1 MRRDTARRIALYH
14 AQLPHL
20 KEKLGVAAL
29 GLVIAALVSVSATFA
44 WITLSRA
51 PEVTAIDTTLSANG
65 ALEIALNRGE
75 TPEDADI
82 DESAAFDEAL
92 TAANIRWG
100 NLINLNDPS
109 YGIADLTL
117 RPAQLNTAALTTNPF
132 WSAVYGQDG
141 RITELDSRYIYT
153 KYSKNDKIFVA
164 TDGNKDYGVRAIS
177 SYKAQTTGETAS
189 AYEVKYKAVMAAH
202 TEVNQYYMNSVTS
215 AENVGSLGDALGT
228 YLQSKVNQKGYGY
241 HKDPKLDPAELEM
254 TPNQV
259 QTLLNMF
266 SELQTAMEKEK
277 TALVALANLQQYIY
291 AQQNSY
297 TAPYQEELTWENIA
311 AGAETYDIAGN
322 EHKTGENVTS
332 PGEAVALTNL
342 KKFIRDAGDVD
353 NDVAHLQKLVEKT
366 KQGQK
371 VYSNEIND
379 QVLHICDG
387 QDVILD
393 GQTVDQA
400 LKDPVKTVL
409 KMTGGTLP
417 VVIGSG
423 ILRDFEQMAVDPAY
437 RLPYGKDWSARRNRA
452 PVHVEVYIKVGDAWV
467 IDMTACL
474 STNASGGSHF
484 MADYGKISPE
494 LEGGDRVAQDTYGM
508 AVDFWLRSNAEK
520 TYLTLEGAVV
530 KDEETNTVLSFDGVN
545 RVWNTTND
553 AILTTASTTQGGG
566 SCYTYYADSP
576 EELQR
581 SLRLL
586 GSMKVAFMNTQS
598 GVLLA
603 TAVMDTEN
611 YYALNGRVTV
621 PLVLST
627 VDSMTVP
634 GDAPDTPET
643 PETPDTPETPAAPGE
658 GENGGETGSETQLR
672 RAITVLYADREEN
685 LTAILYL
692 DGANLTNQD
701 VLSSGDIK
709 GQLNLQFGSSEPLST
724 LGDSDLEMATR
735 YVTAEVDPKAFEY
748 KPDADMTAQVKIH
761 VTGGQPE
768 KMTGF
773 FVREINAQQGT
784 RQLPE
789 MTFTQEK
796 DGDKTIHWSASHK
809 FTTPGTYY
817 LHYVRMDGVDY
828 RVAEPAKVVVSGFTV
843 NSVTWGGM
851 NNEKTYYTV
860 DGSYQESVTA
870 KVSFTDPT
878 LRPQRLQAVFTHTD
892 GNSVYAELHSD
903 TTGETWTGSGSFTTS
918 GTYTLRYLMV
928 DGMAYDI
935 GESTKTLHL
944 YLGLSAKVSQGLD
957 SPLTED
963 YDKDNPTKVYTRKLQ
978 VWIRD
983 NAGNPLEDLKN
994 ATITYRPGTS
1004 ASGAIT
1010 AKLTPGSAGYYTA
1023 ELPIVNPGRYV
1034 FDSIDTGGSGTIRTL
1049 TEEAPVFTI
1058 IPPAPPQYDESS
1070 VNSLNVAGV
1079 QYALLEQTAYITPIR
1094 IQNSG
1099 AVYLEAVVY
1108 NSVTQEYYTL
1118 SRDNGLDY
1126 AADNGGTWTLQLPTY
1141 ETKNGQQR
1149 VDGVWQLVCLKLSN
1163 CYDGTDKVVLRDAAN
1178 PIVWLGTTSEAE
1190 SYKAK
1195 NGLTADKTF
1204 DFSPLSTEVIS
1215 TVQVNMEP
1223 GTTALGG
1230 KTAAFMTQ
1238 HKVADLGIAVT
1249 LRDYKGDII
1258 PADKLTGAT
1267 LHISYTAPDTD
1278 EYGYAVRKDANRTY
1292 DIPLQRGQDG
1302 RWTVDTAQTGGNGYI
1317 WQYVGAYKVT
1327 SLELTAPKA
1336 AGAPAT
1342 KIFTPNA
1349 PDTAGI
1355 PEQYT
1360 VTSAAPSL
1368 DAVRIYNPHYSSTEF
1383 GKGYYSYYDFLKS
1396 FKPDAAVTVY
1406 MIEKDVNGQQY
1417 AIPEISVKLTM
1428 DYKDGKKAPNGGY
1441 SWTGTTGYE
1450 HYELTMTPNANDC
1463 YSVPEEV
1470 VLLAGEYE
1478 LQCTVT
1484 VSGEKK
1490 VLDELHYTIQA
1501 YSKRP
1506 KMTVSN
1512 IRPNETVQ
1520 VSRSNGIF
1528 TKDAN
1533 AFSAANRFGSDYALV
1548 YMGYEP
1554 LGGNGRI
1561 QGKYKFGNNS
1571 FTTDEYCGEY
1581 ARYTQPVIT
1590 VSMGNMGGSFATTLI
1605 LPGDCGSDSVTFAGD
1620 TGSKN
1625 FTIGQIVKGT
1635 DSSFKTSKQHKGCT
1649 ITYPTERA
1657 VLFGTHEITEV
1668 TSVVNGITFRR
1679 LLEYPV
1685 TISQTATPPATTIGK
1700 LSFTVPEGMTA
1711 TAVKT
1716 VGNGAVTSG
1725 AALAEYTNVTFT
1737 LNAKTGY
1744 CNPRMTKPGGVH
1756 NWNVISEGAE
1766 QAVYSFSMPAADVAP
1781 KLTVVAYPKL
1791 SFTASSEKA
1800 AVTAAVNGTA
1810 VSSGV
1815 GVKPG
1820 DTVTL
1825 TVTAQRASGWCRPTL
1840 TRPIGLTWTEEK
1852 PGDYTAVYT
1861 FAMPGKAVNL
1871 AAPGATQMHKIS
1883 WTDETAKV
1891 LRLTV
1896 TCANGETPA
1905 NGDYVIPGQ
1914 KMTLVAR
1921 AIAGTNPQVTIKG
1934 VTLSPNT
1941 TSESVTSRTYTFT
1954 MPSKDITVE
1963 GSRVPAPVR
1972 ALTFANS
1979 TSTTAKIAA
1988 ISVNGDKTDTLE
2000 MKNINMDVPVGSEVE
2015 ITLQPAA
2022 KTTWNDGWH
2031 SPTMKAP
2038 ASVTD
2043 LKKVSGS
2050 YQQSVYCFTMPNAEV
2065 SLENCVSAGDA
2076 PAIKGKRLDAGGY
2089 DFSVIYIMQG
2099 SYGSLKQDYWP
2110 RKALPKTEGEISEL
2124 WATALPG
2131 TVVEVKVYLD
2141 DGYDPA
2147 PVNVTAENVTV
2158 ITKETGSN
2166 YKIFQF
2172 TMGTEP
2178 VILNYSSTAIPTEA
2192 TTVNCNN
2199 KEVQCAAVSK
2209 IVYYEKGKSEPTTE
2223 DFKPLEKDSA
2233 ALAVSD
2239 GILSVEPA
2247 VGSQV
2252 TITVQAKAGYY
2263 EPRIKPGAIPGM
2275 TFSAPVVAKLEE
2287 DPKSYY
2293 GTAQYTFTMP
2303 DSKVDL
2309 TGVLTAKEAPTVTL
2323 NFKHEN
2329 MFLKNN
2335 LTQMSYKPYIQEK
2348 GIKFLTKPRTVT
2360 CKPITETGGVF
2371 HIQPGAEVEIL
2382 LTRSDPYQTSGGTY
2396 YHKLAGITVTPESA
2410 DISNLKIDRFPGV
2423 DSDKHNNANKNQVTF
2438 TMGTQNITVTV
2449 PKQDP

>member
-82 DESAAFDEAL
+82 DESAAFDETL

-153 KYSKNDKIFVA
+153 RYSENDKIFVA
-164 TDGNKDYGVRAIS
+164 ADGNKDYGVRAIS

-228 YLQSKVNQKGYGY
+228 YLQSKVNEKGYGY
-241 HKDPKLDPAELEM
+241 HRDPSKDSANLEM

-266 SELQTAMEKEK
+266 SGLQTAMEKEK

-291 AQQNSY
+291 AQQEQY
-297 TAPYQEELTWENIA
+297 KEPYPELTWADIA
-311 AGAETYDIAGN
+311 ADAETYDIAGKD
-322 EHKTGENVTS
+322 HKTGKDVTH
-332 PGEAVALTNL
+332 PREAVALTNL
-342 KKFIRDAGDVD
+342 NKFISDAGAVD
-353 NDVAHLQKLVEKT
+353 SDVAHLRKLVEKT

-371 VYSNEIND
+371 VYSKEIND
-379 QVLHICDG
+379 QVLHICNG

-735 YVTAEVDPKAFEY
+735 YVTAEVDKKDFTY
-748 KPDADMTAQVKIH
+748 TPDADMTAQVKIH

-796 DGDKTIHWSASHK
+796 EGDKTIHWTASHT

-843 NSVTWGGM
+843 QSVTWSGM

-870 KVSFTDPT
+870 QVSFTDPT
-878 LRPQRLQAVFTHTD
+878 LQPQRLQAVFTHTD

-903 TTGETWTGSGSFTTS
+903 GTGETWTGSGSFTTS

-935 GESTKTLHL
+935 GESAKTLHL

-963 YDKDNPTKVYTRKLQ
+963 YDKDHPEKVYTRKLQ

-1070 VNSLNVAGV
+1070 VNSLNVEGV

-1099 AVYLEAVVY
+1099 AVHLEAVVY

-1118 SRDNGLDY
+1118 SRDNGLTY

-1178 PIVWLGTTSEAE
+1178 PIVWLGTTPEAE
-1190 SYKAK
+1190 SYKTK
-1195 NGLTADKTF
+1195 NGLTADKIF
-1204 DFSPLSTEVIS
+1204 DFSRLSTEVIS

-1223 GTTALGG
+1223 GTTARGS

-1238 HKVADLGIAVT
+1238 HEVADLGIAVT
-1249 LRDYKGDII
+1249 LRDYKGNII
-1258 PADKLTGAT
+1258 PADKLTEAT
-1267 LHISYTAPDTD
+1267 LHIRYTANEDANT
-1278 EYGYAVRKDANRTY
+1278 YGYAVRKDANRTY

-1302 RWTVDTAQTGGNGYI
+1302 RWTVNAAQTGGNGYI
-1317 WQYVGAYKVT
+1317 WQYVGAYQVT

-1342 KIFTPNA
+1342 KRFTPNA
-1349 PDTAGI
+1349 PDTTGI
-1355 PEQYT
+1355 PTQYT
-1360 VTSAAPSL
+1360 VTSAPPSL
-1368 DAVRIYNPHYSSTEF
+1368 DAVKIIEAKNTAQF
-1383 GKGYYSYYDFLKS
+1383 GKTPGGTVNGSFLAAYDPGASVELELETK
-1396 FKPDAAVTVY
+1396 DAAGY
-1406 MIEKDVNGQQY
+1406 QY
-1417 AIPEISVKLTM
+1417 ALVPELAVTLELTHQS
-1428 DYKDGKKAPNGGY
+1428 GTSEANGGY
-1441 SWTGTTGYE
+1441 TWKGTTGFE
-1450 HYELTMTPNANDC
+1450 HYTVTLQQSGENTYISPAEQPLT
-1463 YSVPEEV
+1463 
-1470 VLLAGEYE
+1470 LLAGSY
-1478 LQCTVT
+1478 QVK
-1484 VSGEKK
+1484 G
-1490 VLDELHYTIQA
+1490 TITA
-1501 YSKRP
+1501 RGSKP
-1506 KMTVSN
+1506 KA
-1512 IRPNETVQ
+1512 IEGLKTVQ
-1520 VSRSNGIF
+1520 VYSVSPELWVKQTDPGSSNDTKVNPAGGIWAPAE
-1528 TKDAN
+1528 KDLITTRN
-1533 AFSAANRFGSDYALV
+1533 YYNIGGDYAVV
-1548 YMGYEP
+1548 YMQYSGPKDKEGVYYVS
-1554 LGGNGRI
+1554 
-1561 QGKYKFGNNS
+1561 GKANEDK
-1571 FTTDEYCGEY
+1571 TTSKYY
-1581 ARYTQPVIT
+1581 ARYKVPQVKLGISDLGTNYP
-1590 VSMGNMGGSFATTLI
+1590 ATLT
-1605 LPGDCGSDSVTFAGD
+1605 LPGDNGTEVSYEYTKDDIWTADIGRLEIGEDATYKVKAGD
-1620 TGSKN
+1620 GKE
-1625 FTIGQIVKGT
+1625 
-1635 DSSFKTSKQHKGCT
+1635 
-1649 ITYPTERA
+1649 YPVHHDTQKP
-1657 VLFGTHEITEV
+1657 VYFGTHTVEAV
-1668 TSVVNGITFRR
+1668 TTTVGKATFTRA
-1679 LLEYPV
+1679 LTKPV
-1685 TISQTATPPATTIGK
+1685 TISQPKTPVTAQTLTYTAPAGV
-1700 LSFTVPEGMTA
+1700 TV
-1711 TAVKT
+1711 
-1716 VGNGAVTSG
+1716 AVTADGTIPSG
-1725 AALAEYTNVTFT
+1725 GTVKPLMPVKVTLTAKEGYCKPQLSQPKGVYHWTVVSETADRAEYTFNM
-1737 LNAKTGY
+1737 A
-1744 CNPRMTKPGGVH
+1744 
-1756 NWNVISEGAE
+1756 
-1766 QAVYSFSMPAADVAP
+1766 
-1781 KLTVVAYPKL
+1781 
-1791 SFTASSEKA
+1791 FTATNLTPTVSEYPSITFPA
-1800 AVTAAVNGTA
+1800 NSANASIQVTAEGKSQA
-1810 VSSGV
+1810 SGV
-1815 GVKPG
+1815 KLKAGTPV
-1820 DTVTL
+1820 TV
-1825 TVTAQRASGWCRPTL
+1825 TVTAKKEAGYCLPVLKPSVPV
-1840 TRPIGLTWTEEK
+1840 TWETTSSTDFE
-1852 PGDYTAVYT
+1852 TVYT
-1861 FAMPGKAVNL
+1861 FNMPTENVTL
-1871 AAPGATQMHKIS
+1871 AANTTQMHPIHFDEKAKLQFYVTQTNGTGSQVTVPKDGYAIPGRLITVTAVAVGG
-1883 WTDETAKV
+1883 TDPV
-1891 LRLTV
+1891 LRV
-1896 TCANGETPA
+1896 T
-1905 NGDYVIPGQ
+1905 PG
-1914 KMTLVAR
+1914 
-1921 AIAGTNPQVTIKG
+1921 
-1934 VTLSPNT
+1934 TLSVTAGPT
-1941 TSESVTSRTYTFT
+1941 TEGAPSRIYTFT
-1954 MPSKDITVE
+1954 MPKAAVTL
-1963 GSRVPAPVR
+1963 GGTCTPAPVR
-1972 ALTFANS
+1972 TLQYSEKGNDFAR
-1979 TSTTAKIAA
+1979 IARV
-1988 ISVNGDKTDTLE
+1988 SVNGSPAE
-2000 MKNINMDVPVGSEVE
+2000 PVTAEGVSSVSVMVGAKVE
-2015 ITLQPAA
+2015 ITLAANDKYYAPRMPSQPVNGLTFAGPTLADVDKDPAA
-2022 KTTWNDGWH
+2022 HYGEATY
-2031 SPTMKAP
+2031 S
-2038 ASVTD
+2038 
-2043 LKKVSGS
+2043 
-2050 YQQSVYCFTMPNAEV
+2050 FTMPKGSSDTDVLNLTNIAFTATKAPMI
-2065 SLENCVSAGDA
+2065 SAQQPEGQC
-2076 PAIKGKRLDAGGY
+2076 IERT
-2089 DFSVIYIMQG
+2089 FSVYKDG
-2099 SYGSLKQDYWP
+2099 EE
-2110 RKALPKTEGEISEL
+2110 KALEYCMGWVIKAETKKDIVQV
-2124 WATALPG
+2124 TPG
-2131 TVVEVKVYLD
+2131 TRLKIRVYVNEKSEYFETMYLTAQGAD
-2141 DGYDPA
+2141 LGECQRDGEARY
-2147 PVNVTAENVTV
+2147 
-2158 ITKETGSN
+2158 
-2166 YKIFQF
+2166 YYF
-2172 TMGTEP
+2172 TMGT
-2178 VILNYSSTAIPTEA
+2178 
-2192 TTVNCNN
+2192 
-2199 KEVQCAAVSK
+2199 
-2209 IVYYEKGKSEPTTE
+2209 
-2223 DFKPLEKDSA
+2223 
-2233 ALAVSD
+2233 
-2239 GILSVEPA
+2239 
-2247 VGSQV
+2247 
-2252 TITVQAKAGYY
+2252 
-2263 EPRIKPGAIPGM
+2263 
-2275 TFSAPVVAKLEE
+2275 
-2287 DPKSYY
+2287 DP
-2293 GTAQYTFTMP
+2293 
-2303 DSKVDL
+2303 
-2309 TGVLTAKEAPTVTL
+2309 
-2323 NFKHEN
+2323 
-2329 MFLKNN
+2329 
-2335 LTQMSYKPYIQEK
+2335 
-2348 GIKFLTKPRTVT
+2348 
-2360 CKPITETGGVF
+2360 
-2371 HIQPGAEVEIL
+2371 
-2382 LTRSDPYQTSGGTY
+2382 
-2396 YHKLAGITVTPESA
+2396 
-2410 DISNLKIDRFPGV
+2410 
-2423 DSDKHNNANKNQVTF
+2423 
-2438 TMGTQNITVTV
+2438 VTV
-2449 PKQDP
+2449 LIHRGK

>member
-153 KYSKNDKIFVA
+153 RYSENDKIFVA
-164 TDGNKDYGVRAIS
+164 ADGNKDYGVRAIS

-228 YLQSKVNQKGYGY
+228 YLQSKVNEKGYGY
-241 HKDPKLDPAELEM
+241 HRDPSKDSANLEM

-266 SELQTAMEKEK
+266 SGLQTAMEKEK
-277 TALVALANLQQYIY
+277 TALAALANLQQYIY
-291 AQQNSY
+291 AQQEQY
-297 TAPYQEELTWENIA
+297 KDPYPELTWADIA
-311 AGAETYDIAGN
+311 ADAETYDIAGN
-322 EHKTGENVTS
+322 KHKTGKDVTR
-332 PGEAVALTNL
+332 PWEAVALTNL
-342 KKFIRDAGDVD
+342 KKFISDAGAVD
-353 NDVAHLQKLVEKT
+353 SDVAHLRTLVEKT

-371 VYSNEIND
+371 VYSNEINN
-379 QVLHICDG
+379 QVLHICNG
-387 QDVILD
+387 RDVILD

-494 LEGGDRVAQDTYGM
+494 LQGGDRVAQDTYGM

-634 GDAPDTPET
+634 GDAPDTPDTPDTPEP
-643 PETPDTPETPAAPGE
+643 PETPDTPGTPAAPGE
-658 GENGGETGSETQLR
+658 GDTGSETQLR

-735 YVTAEVDPKAFEY
+735 YVTAEVDKSEFTYEPNT
-748 KPDADMTAQVKIH
+748 DMTAQVKIH

-789 MTFTQEK
+789 MTFAQQKE
-796 DGDKTIHWSASHK
+796 GDKTIHWTASHK

-843 NSVTWGGM
+843 NSVTWSGA
-851 NNEKTYYTV
+851 NEKTYYTV

-903 TTGETWTGSGSFTTS
+903 GSGETWTGSGSFTTS

-928 DGMAYDI
+928 DGKAYDI
-935 GESTKTLHL
+935 GGSAKTLHL

-957 SPLTED
+957 SPLTEN
-963 YDKDNPTKVYTRKLQ
+963 YDKDSPEKVYTRKLQ

-983 NAGNPLEDLKN
+983 NAGNPLEGLKN
-994 ATITYRPGTS
+994 AKITYRPGTS
-1004 ASGAIT
+1004 ASGAIP
-1010 AKLTPGSAGYYTA
+1010 AELTPGSAGYYTA
-1023 ELPIVNPGRYV
+1023 ALAIVNPGRYV
-1034 FDSIDTGGSGTIRTL
+1034 FDNIDTGGSGTIRTL

-1058 IPPAPPQYDESS
+1058 IPPDAPQYDESS
-1070 VNSLNVAGV
+1070 ANNLNVEGV
-1079 QYALLEQTAYITPIR
+1079 QYALLEQNGYIAPIR
-1094 IQNSG
+1094 IRNSG
-1099 AVYLEAVVY
+1099 AVHLDAVVY
-1108 NSVTQEYYTL
+1108 NSVTREYYTL
-1118 SRDNGLDY
+1118 SRDNGLTY
-1126 AADNGGTWTLQLPTY
+1126 ANEDGGTWTLQLPAYTAQ
-1141 ETKNGQQR
+1141 NGQQR

-1178 PIVWLGTTSEAE
+1178 PIVWLGTTPEAE
-1190 SYKAK
+1190 NYKTK

-1204 DFSPLSTEVIS
+1204 DFSRLSTEVIS
-1215 TVQVNMEP
+1215 TVQVEMTP
-1223 GTTALGG
+1223 GTTALGS
-1230 KTAAFMTQ
+1230 KTAAFMTP
-1238 HKVADLGIAVT
+1238 HEVAELGIAVT
-1249 LRDYKGDII
+1249 LRDYKGDVI

-1267 LHISYTAPDTD
+1267 LHISYTANEDASA
-1278 EYGYAVRKDANRTY
+1278 YGYAVRKDANRSY

-1302 RWTVDTAQTGGNGYI
+1302 LWTVNAAQTGGNGYI
-1317 WQYVGAYKVT
+1317 WQYVGAYQVT
-1327 SLELTAPKA
+1327 YLELTAPKA
-1336 AGAPAT
+1336 AGGAAT
-1342 KIFTPNA
+1342 KRFIPNA

-1355 PEQYT
+1355 PERYT

-1368 DAVRIYNPHYSSTEF
+1368 DAVKIIEAKNTAQF
-1383 GKGYYSYYDFLKS
+1383 GKDERG
-1396 FKPDAAVTVY
+1396 T
-1406 MIEKDVNGQQY
+1406 VNGSFLAAY
-1417 AIPEISVKLTM
+1417 DPGASVKLELET
-1428 DYKDGKKAPNGGY
+1428 KDVAGYQYALVPELAVTLELTHQGGSEANGGY
-1441 SWTGTTGYE
+1441 TWKGATAFE
-1450 HYELTMTPNANDC
+1450 HYTVTLQQSGENTYISPAEQPLTLLAGSYQVKGTITARGSRPKAIEGLKTVQVYSVSPTLEVKGISPSGTVQINPAGDIW
-1463 YSVPEEV
+1463 SVPEDT
-1470 VLLAGEYE
+1470 LLSAVPYRGE
-1478 LQCTVT
+1478 
-1484 VSGEKK
+1484 
-1490 VLDELHYTIQA
+1490 
-1501 YSKRP
+1501 
-1506 KMTVSN
+1506 
-1512 IRPNETVQ
+1512 
-1520 VSRSNGIF
+1520 
-1528 TKDAN
+1528 
-1533 AFSAANRFGSDYALV
+1533 DYAVV
-1548 YMGYEP
+1548 YMGYEVNRERGEYTP
-1554 LGGNGRI
+1554 LVAGKPGNPVPAPGHE
-1561 QGKYKFGNNS
+1561 N
-1571 FTTDEYCGEY
+1571 EY
-1581 ARYTQPVIT
+1581 ARYTPPKVTLAISNLGADYPATLTLSGDDNIT
-1590 VSMGNMGGSFATTLI
+1590 ISHEFTGDSGTWDKISMGTVAEGTNSKYTYT
-1605 LPGDCGSDSVTFAGD
+1605 DN
-1620 TGSKN
+1620 TGR
-1625 FTIGQIVKGT
+1625 
-1635 DSSFKTSKQHKGCT
+1635 
-1649 ITYPTERA
+1649 TYPLVFRTQK
-1657 VLFGTHEITEV
+1657 VGGLFGTHTVEAVKTTV
-1668 TSVVNGITFRR
+1668 GKATFTRT
-1679 LLEYPV
+1679 LTKPV
-1685 TISQTATPPATTIGK
+1685 TISQQDKPVTAQKLTYTARAGVTVAMEDDWRKPIENGAAVYPLKQVTVKLTATEGYCKPRITTPPAGVRNW
-1700 LSFTVPEGMTA
+1700 TVVSEMEDRAEYTFNMAFTA
-1711 TAVKT
+1711 TNLTPTVSEYPHITFSDSANASIQVTAEGKSQASGVKLKAGTPVT
-1716 VGNGAVTSG
+1716 VTVTAKKDQHQCLPRMDKP
-1725 AALAEYTNVTFT
+1725 AALANWE
-1737 LNAKTGY
+1737 KT
-1744 CNPRMTKPGGVH
+1744 T
-1756 NWNVISEGAE
+1756 
-1766 QAVYSFSMPAADVAP
+1766 
-1781 KLTVVAYPKL
+1781 YP
-1791 SFTASSEKA
+1791 T
-1800 AVTAAVNGTA
+1800 
-1810 VSSGV
+1810 
-1815 GVKPG
+1815 
-1820 DTVTL
+1820 
-1825 TVTAQRASGWCRPTL
+1825 
-1840 TRPIGLTWTEEK
+1840 
-1852 PGDYTAVYT
+1852 DYEAVYT
-1861 FAMPGKAVNL
+1861 FNMPAENVTL
-1871 AAPGATQMHKIS
+1871 AAPKTTQMYPIGFDPAAKLQFVGMTQS
-1883 WTDETAKV
+1883 RTAGGEIA
-1891 LRLTV
+1891 LR
-1896 TCANGETPA
+1896 
-1905 NGDYVIPGQ
+1905 NGDYAIPGRLI
-1914 KMTLVAR
+1914 TVTAVAVG
-1921 AIAGTNPQVTIKG
+1921 GTNPQMTVSTDTVKL
-1934 VTLSPNT
+1934 VPNT
-1941 TSESVTSRTYTFT
+1941 TDEEATSRTYTFT
-1954 MPSKDITVE
+1954 MPKAAVTLSGTCT
-1963 GSRVPAPVR
+1963 PAPVR
-1972 ALTFANS
+1972 TLQYSEKGNDFAR
-1979 TSTTAKIAA
+1979 IARVT
-1988 ISVNGDKTDTLE
+1988 VNGSPAE
-2000 MKNINMDVPVGSEVE
+2000 PVTAEGVSSVSAMVGAKVE
-2015 ITLQPAA
+2015 ITLAANDGYYAPRMPSQPVNGLTFTGPTLANVNKDPAA
-2022 KTTWNDGWH
+2022 HYGEATY
-2031 SPTMKAP
+2031 S
-2038 ASVTD
+2038 
-2043 LKKVSGS
+2043 
-2050 YQQSVYCFTMPNAEV
+2050 FTMPKGSDTEALDLTKIAFTAKEAPKISVKKNAN
-2065 SLENCVSAGDA
+2065 SD
-2076 PAIKGKRLDAGGY
+2076 GGY
-2089 DFSVIYIMQG
+2089 VMSMEMFSIAADGKESEKEEAGKFLFGGDEKILNNLTSAAPGTKLRVAVYSPVNWGCVNDVYLTAVGATLGERQQKD
-2099 SYGSLKQDYWP
+2099 S
-2110 RKALPKTEGEISEL
+2110 EIS
-2124 WATALPG
+2124 
-2131 TVVEVKVYLD
+2131 Y
-2141 DGYDPA
+2141 Y
-2147 PVNVTAENVTV
+2147 
-2158 ITKETGSN
+2158 
-2166 YKIFQF
+2166 F

-2178 VILNYSSTAIPTEA
+2178 VMIEIHP
-2192 TTVNCNN
+2192 
-2199 KEVQCAAVSK
+2199 
-2209 IVYYEKGKSEPTTE
+2209 GK
-2223 DFKPLEKDSA
+2223 
-2233 ALAVSD
+2233 
-2239 GILSVEPA
+2239 
-2247 VGSQV
+2247 
-2252 TITVQAKAGYY
+2252 
-2263 EPRIKPGAIPGM
+2263 
-2275 TFSAPVVAKLEE
+2275 
-2287 DPKSYY
+2287 
-2293 GTAQYTFTMP
+2293 
-2303 DSKVDL
+2303 
-2309 TGVLTAKEAPTVTL
+2309 
-2323 NFKHEN
+2323 
-2329 MFLKNN
+2329 
-2335 LTQMSYKPYIQEK
+2335 
-2348 GIKFLTKPRTVT
+2348 
-2360 CKPITETGGVF
+2360 
-2371 HIQPGAEVEIL
+2371 
-2382 LTRSDPYQTSGGTY
+2382 
-2396 YHKLAGITVTPESA
+2396 
-2410 DISNLKIDRFPGV
+2410 
-2423 DSDKHNNANKNQVTF
+2423 
-2438 TMGTQNITVTV
+2438 
-2449 PKQDP
+2449 

>member
-153 KYSKNDKIFVA
+153 RYSENDKLFVA
-164 TDGNKDYGVRAIS
+164 ANGNKDYGVRAIS

-228 YLQSKVNQKGYGY
+228 YLQSKVNEKGYGY
-241 HKDPKLDPAELEM
+241 HKDPKLDSANLEM

-266 SELQTAMEKEK
+266 SGLQTAMEKEK
-277 TALVALANLQQYIY
+277 TALAALANLQQYIY
-291 AQQNSY
+291 AQQNNY
-297 TAPYQEELTWENIA
+297 EAPYLELTWANIA
-311 AGAETYDIAGN
+311 ADAETYDIAGEN
-322 EHKTGENVTS
+322 HKTGQEATC

-342 KKFIRDAGDVD
+342 KKFISDAGAVD
-353 NDVAHLQKLVEKT
+353 SDVAHLRELVEKT

-379 QVLHICDG
+379 QVLHICNG
-387 QDVILD
+387 RDVILD

-634 GDAPDTPET
+634 GDAPET
-643 PETPDTPETPAAPGE
+643 TDTPETPAAPGE
-658 GENGGETGSETQLR
+658 GETSGDTGSDTGSDTQLR

-735 YVTAEVDPKAFEY
+735 YVTAEVDKSEFTY

-789 MTFTQEK
+789 MTFAQEK
-796 DGDKTIHWSASHK
+796 DGDKTIHWTASHT

-892 GNSVYAELHSD
+892 GNSVYVELHSD
-903 TTGETWTGSGSFTTS
+903 GSGETWTGSGSFTTS

-935 GESTKTLHL
+935 GESAKTLHL

-957 SPLTED
+957 SPLTEN
-963 YDKDNPTKVYTRKLQ
+963 YDKDSPAKEVYTRNLQ

-983 NAGNPLEDLKN
+983 NAGNPLEGLEN
-994 ATITYRPGTS
+994 AKITYRPGTS

-1010 AKLTPGSAGYYTA
+1010 AELAPGSAGYYTA
-1023 ELPIVNPGRYV
+1023 ALPLVNPGRYV

-1058 IPPAPPQYDESS
+1058 IPPDAPQYDAENS
-1070 VNSLNVAGV
+1070 VNILNVEGV
-1079 QYALLEQTAYITPIR
+1079 QYALLEQTGYIAPIR
-1094 IQNSG
+1094 IRNSG
-1099 AVYLEAVVY
+1099 AVQLEAVVY
-1108 NSVTQEYYTL
+1108 NSVTRDYYTL
-1118 SRDNGLDY
+1118 SRDRGLTY
-1126 AADNGGTWTLQLPTY
+1126 AADNGGTWTLQLPAY
-1141 ETKNGQQR
+1141 EAQNGQQR
-1149 VDGVWQLVCLKLSN
+1149 VDGVWQLVCLKLSG

-1178 PIVWLGTTSEAE
+1178 PIIWLGTTPEAE

-1195 NGLTADKTF
+1195 NGLTADETF

-1215 TVQVNMEP
+1215 AVQVEMTP
-1223 GTTALGG
+1223 GTTALGS
-1230 KTAAFMTQ
+1230 KTAAFMTP

-1249 LRDYKGDII
+1249 LRDYKGNVI

-1267 LHISYTAPDTD
+1267 LHISYTANEDANT
-1278 EYGYAVRKDANRTY
+1278 YGYAVRKDANRSY
-1292 DIPLQRGQDG
+1292 DIPLQRGEDG
-1302 RWTVDTAQTGGNGYI
+1302 WWTVDTAQTGGNGYI
-1317 WQYVGAYKVT
+1317 WQYVGAYQVT
-1327 SLELTAPKA
+1327 CLELTAPKA
-1336 AGAPAT
+1336 AGAAAT
-1342 KIFTPNA
+1342 RKFTPNA

-1355 PEQYT
+1355 PTQYT

-1368 DAVRIYNPHYSSTEF
+1368 DKVKIIEAKNTARF
-1383 GKGYYSYYDFLKS
+1383 GKTPGGTVNGSFLAAYDPGASVRLELETK
-1396 FKPDAAVTVY
+1396 DAAGY
-1406 MIEKDVNGQQY
+1406 QY
-1417 AIPEISVKLTM
+1417 ALVPELAVTLELTHQ
-1428 DYKDGKKAPNGGY
+1428 GGSKANGGY
-1441 SWTGTTGYE
+1441 TWKGTTGFE
-1450 HYELTMTPNANDC
+1450 HHTLTLQQSGENTYISPAEQPLTLLAGSYQVKGTLTARGSASKAITTFSPVQVYSVSPTLTVKGISPSGTVQINPAGDIW
-1463 YSVPEEV
+1463 SVPENQVLSGKSYYGADHAV
-1470 VLLAGEYE
+1470 VYMEYE
-1478 LQCTVT
+1478 VNRERGKYTPLVAGKPGNP
-1484 VSGEKK
+1484 VS
-1490 VLDELHYTIQA
+1490 A
-1501 YSKRP
+1501 P
-1506 KMTVSN
+1506 
-1512 IRPNETVQ
+1512 
-1520 VSRSNGIF
+1520 
-1528 TKDAN
+1528 
-1533 AFSAANRFGSDYALV
+1533 
-1548 YMGYEP
+1548 GYE
-1554 LGGNGRI
+1554 N
-1561 QGKYKFGNNS
+1561 K
-1571 FTTDEYCGEY
+1571 Y
-1581 ARYTQPVIT
+1581 ARYTPPKVTLAISNLGANYPATLTLSGDDNIT
-1590 VSMGNMGGSFATTLI
+1590 ISHEFTGDSGNWDRISIGTVVEGTN
-1605 LPGDCGSDSVTFAGD
+1605 
-1620 TGSKN
+1620 SKY
-1625 FTIGQIVKGT
+1625 TYTEASGK
-1635 DSSFKTSKQHKGCT
+1635 
-1649 ITYPTERA
+1649 TYPLVFRTQK
-1657 VLFGTHEITEV
+1657 VGGLFGTHTVEAV
-1668 TSVVNGITFRR
+1668 TTTVGKATFTRT
-1679 LLEYPV
+1679 LTTPV
-1685 TISQTATPPATTIGK
+1685 TISQPKTPVTAHKLTYTAPAGVTVEMEYDRWTPIGNGEAVYPLKQVTVKLTAAEGYCKPRITTPPAGVR
-1700 LSFTVPEGMTA
+1700 SWTVVSETA
-1711 TAVKT
+1711 
-1716 VGNGAVTSG
+1716 GR
-1725 AALAEYTNVTFT
+1725 AEYTFNM
-1737 LNAKTGY
+1737 A
-1744 CNPRMTKPGGVH
+1744 
-1756 NWNVISEGAE
+1756 
-1766 QAVYSFSMPAADVAP
+1766 
-1781 KLTVVAYPKL
+1781 
-1791 SFTASSEKA
+1791 FTATDLPITVSEYPRIIFPADSANASIQVTVEGKA
-1800 AVTAAVNGTA
+1800 QASGNKLKAGTPVTV
-1810 VSSGV
+1810 
-1815 GVKPG
+1815 
-1820 DTVTL
+1820 
-1825 TVTAQRASGWCRPTL
+1825 TVTAKKEAGYCLPELRPSV
-1840 TRPIGLTWTEEK
+1840 PVTWETISST
-1852 PGDYTAVYT
+1852 DY
-1861 FAMPGKAVNL
+1861 
-1871 AAPGATQMHKIS
+1871 
-1883 WTDETAKV
+1883 ETV
-1891 LRLTV
+1891 
-1896 TCANGETPA
+1896 
-1905 NGDYVIPGQ
+1905 
-1914 KMTLVAR
+1914 
-1921 AIAGTNPQVTIKG
+1921 
-1934 VTLSPNT
+1934 
-1941 TSESVTSRTYTFT
+1941 YTFT
-1954 MPSKDITVE
+1954 MPAENVTLAAPETTQMYPIGFEPAAKLRFYVTQTNGTGSQVTVPKDGYAIPGRLITVNAVAVGGTNPQMTVSPDTVKPVPNTTGE
-1963 GSRVPAPVR
+1963 EVTSRIYTFTMPQAAVTLGGTCTPAPVHTLQYSEKGSDH
-1972 ALTFANS
+1972 ASITQVA
-1979 TSTTAKIAA
+1979 
-1988 ISVNGDKTDTLE
+1988 VNGSPVKP
-2000 MKNINMDVPVGSEVE
+2000 VPLGNGTYSVSATVGSEVE

-2022 KTTWNDGWH
+2022 KKEYDDGWY
-2031 SPTMKAP
+2031 SPTMEAP
-2038 ASVTD
+2038 ASVTN
-2043 LKKVSGS
+2043 LEKVSGS
-2050 YQQSVYCFTMPNAEV
+2050 YQQSVYRFTMPNAEV
-2065 SLENCVSAGDA
+2065 SLENCVSASAA

-2089 DFSVIYIMQG
+2089 GFSTIYTMQG
-2099 SYGSLKQDYWP
+2099 SYDSLEQDRWP
-2110 RKALPKTEGEISEL
+2110 IRVLPKTEGEISEL

-2131 TVVEVKVYLD
+2131 TVVEVQVFLD

-2158 ITKETGSN
+2158 KTKETSSN

-2178 VILNYSSTAIPTEA
+2178 VILNYSG
-2192 TTVNCNN
+2192 
-2199 KEVQCAAVSK
+2199 AVK
-2209 IVYYEKGKSEPTTE
+2209 
-2223 DFKPLEKDSA
+2223 
-2233 ALAVSD
+2233 
-2239 GILSVEPA
+2239 
-2247 VGSQV
+2247 
-2252 TITVQAKAGYY
+2252 
-2263 EPRIKPGAIPGM
+2263 
-2275 TFSAPVVAKLEE
+2275 
-2287 DPKSYY
+2287 
-2293 GTAQYTFTMP
+2293 
-2303 DSKVDL
+2303 
-2309 TGVLTAKEAPTVTL
+2309 TG
-2323 NFKHEN
+2323 
-2329 MFLKNN
+2329 
-2335 LTQMSYKPYIQEK
+2335 
-2348 GIKFLTKPRTVT
+2348 
-2360 CKPITETGGVF
+2360 
-2371 HIQPGAEVEIL
+2371 
-2382 LTRSDPYQTSGGTY
+2382 
-2396 YHKLAGITVTPESA
+2396 
-2410 DISNLKIDRFPGV
+2410 
-2423 DSDKHNNANKNQVTF
+2423 
-2438 TMGTQNITVTV
+2438 
-2449 PKQDP
+2449 

>member
-153 KYSKNDKIFVA
+153 RYSENEKIFVA
-164 TDGNKDYGVRAIS
+164 ADGSEDYGVRAIS
-177 SYKAQTTGETAS
+177 SYKAQTTGATAS

-215 AENVGSLGDALGT
+215 AENVGSLGDALST
-228 YLQSKVNQKGYGY
+228 YLQSKVNEKGYGY
-241 HKDPKLDPAELEM
+241 HRDPSKDSANLEM

-266 SELQTAMEKEK
+266 SGLQTAMEKEK
-277 TALVALANLQQYIY
+277 TALAALANLQQYIY

-297 TAPYQEELTWENIA
+297 KAPYPELTWADIA
-311 AGAETYDIAGN
+311 TNADTYDIAGEN
-322 EHKTGENVTS
+322 HKTGENVTS

-342 KKFIRDAGDVD
+342 KQFISDAGDVD
-353 NDVAHLQKLVEKT
+353 NDVTHLRTLVEKT

-371 VYSNEIND
+371 VYSNEINN
-379 QVLHICDG
+379 QVLHICNG
-387 QDVILD
+387 RDVILD

-417 VVIGSG
+417 VVIGKG

-452 PVHVEVYIKVGDAWV
+452 PVHVDVYTSPGKAWV

-494 LEGGDRVAQDTYGM
+494 LQGGDRVAQDTYGM

-658 GENGGETGSETQLR
+658 GETGGETGSETQLR

-735 YVTAEVDPKAFEY
+735 YVTAEVDKKDFTY
-748 KPDADMTAQVKIH
+748 TPDADMTAQVKIH

-796 DGDKTIHWSASHK
+796 EGDKTIHWTASHT

-843 NSVTWGGM
+843 NSVTWGGA
-851 NNEKTYYTV
+851 NEKTYYTV

-870 KVSFTDPT
+870 KVSFTDPK

-903 TTGETWTGSGSFTTS
+903 GSGETWTGSGSFTTS

-935 GESTKTLHL
+935 NESAKTLHL

-963 YDKDNPTKVYTRKLQ
+963 YDKDNPKKVYTRKLQ

-1099 AVYLEAVVY
+1099 AVDLEAVVY

-1118 SRDNGLDY
+1118 SRDNGLTY
-1126 AADNGGTWTLQLPTY
+1126 AADNGGTWTLQLPAY
-1141 ETKNGQQR
+1141 EAENGQQR

-1178 PIVWLGTTSEAE
+1178 PIVWLGTTPEAE
-1190 SYKAK
+1190 SYKAQK
-1195 NGLTADKTF
+1195 KLTADKTF

-1223 GTTALGG
+1223 GTTALGD
-1230 KTAAFMTQ
+1230 KNAAFMTQ
-1238 HKVADLGIAVT
+1238 YEVANLGIAVT

-1258 PADKLTGAT
+1258 PADKLTGVT
-1267 LHISYTAPDTD
+1267 LHISYTANEEDANT
-1278 EYGYAVRKDANRTY
+1278 YGYAVRKEANRTY
-1292 DIPLQRGQDG
+1292 DIPLQRGEGG
-1302 RWTVDTAQTGGNGYI
+1302 RWTVDTAQTGGSGYI
-1317 WQYVGAYKVT
+1317 WQYVGAYQVT
-1327 SLELTAPKA
+1327 SLELTVPKA
-1336 AGAPAT
+1336 VGGTAT
-1342 KIFTPNA
+1342 KKFSPNA
-1349 PDTAGI
+1349 PDTTGI
-1355 PEQYT
+1355 PTQYT
-1360 VTSAAPSL
+1360 VTSAPPSL
-1368 DAVRIYNPHYSSTEF
+1368 DAVKIIEAKNTAQF
-1383 GKGYYSYYDFLKS
+1383 GKTPGG
-1396 FKPDAAVTVY
+1396 T
-1406 MIEKDVNGQQY
+1406 VNGSFLAAY
-1417 AIPEISVKLTM
+1417 DPGASVKLELET
-1428 DYKDGKKAPNGGY
+1428 KDVAGYQYALVPELAVKLELNYQNGTSAPNGGY
-1441 SWTGTTGYE
+1441 TWKGTTGFERYTVTLQQSGE
-1450 HYELTMTPNANDC
+1450 NTYISPAEQPLT
-1463 YSVPEEV
+1463 
-1470 VLLAGEYE
+1470 LLAGSYQVKGT
-1478 LQCTVT
+1478 LTARG
-1484 VSGEKK
+1484 S
-1490 VLDELHYTIQA
+1490 A
-1501 YSKRP
+1501 P
-1506 KMTVSN
+1506 KA
-1512 IRPNETVQ
+1512 IEGLKTVQ
-1520 VSRSNGIF
+1520 VYSVSPTLTVKGISPSG
-1528 TKDAN
+1528 TVQINPAGDIWSVPKNQVLSGKPYYGTDHAV
-1533 AFSAANRFGSDYALV
+1533 V
-1548 YMGYEP
+1548 YMGYKANDENLSGYVLP
-1554 LGGNGRI
+1554 YTDKT
-1561 QGKYKFGNNS
+1561 QKYWVSAHMG
-1571 FTTDEYCGEY
+1571 DY
-1581 ARYTQPVIT
+1581 ARYTPPEVKLAI
-1590 VSMGNMGGSFATTLI
+1590 SNLGANYPATLTLT
-1605 LPGDCGSDSVTFAGD
+1605 GDCGTMAHEFAVGNLEWKALIGTIIEGMDHSRTTIVSGKEYPVYYD
-1620 TGSKN
+1620 TQKVG
-1625 FTIGQIVKGT
+1625 G
-1635 DSSFKTSKQHKGCT
+1635 
-1649 ITYPTERA
+1649 
-1657 VLFGTHEITEV
+1657 LFGTHTVEDV
-1668 TSVVNGITFRR
+1668 TTTVGKATFTRA
-1679 LLEYPV
+1679 LTKPV
-1685 TISQTATPPATTIGK
+1685 TISQPKTPVTAQTLTYTEPTGVTVAVTADRTIPNGGTVYPLKQVTVKLTATEGYCKPRITTPPAGVRNW
-1700 LSFTVPEGMTA
+1700 TVVSETA
-1711 TAVKT
+1711 DR
-1716 VGNGAVTSG
+1716 
-1725 AALAEYTNVTFT
+1725 AEYTFNMPFTSTNLTPTVSEYPHITFPAVSANASIQVTAEGKAQASGVKLKAGT
-1737 LNAKTGY
+1737 PVTVTVTAKKEAGY
-1744 CNPRMTKPGGVH
+1744 CLPVLRPSVPVT
-1756 NWNVISEGAE
+1756 WE
-1766 QAVYSFSMPAADVAP
+1766 
-1781 KLTVVAYPKL
+1781 
-1791 SFTASSEKA
+1791 TASSTDFET
-1800 AVTAAVNGTA
+1800 VYTFNMPTEN
-1810 VSSGV
+1810 
-1815 GVKPG
+1815 
-1820 DTVTL
+1820 VTL
-1825 TVTAQRASGWCRPTL
+1825 AANTTQMHPIHFDAAAKLQFVGMTQSQTAGGEIALKNGDYAIPGRLITVTAV
-1840 TRPIGLTWTEEK
+1840 
-1852 PGDYTAVYT
+1852 AV
-1861 FAMPGKAVNL
+1861 G
-1871 AAPGATQMHKIS
+1871 
-1883 WTDETAKV
+1883 
-1891 LRLTV
+1891 
-1896 TCANGETPA
+1896 
-1905 NGDYVIPGQ
+1905 
-1914 KMTLVAR
+1914 
-1921 AIAGTNPQVTIKG
+1921 GTNPQMTVSPATVKP
-1934 VTLSPNT
+1934 VPNT
-1941 TSESVTSRTYTFT
+1941 TDEEATSRIYTFT
-1954 MPSKDITVE
+1954 MPQAAVTLSGTCT
-1963 GSRVPAPVR
+1963 PAPVR
-1972 ALTFANS
+1972 TLKYSEKGNDFAR
-1979 TSTTAKIAA
+1979 IARV
-1988 ISVNGDKTDTLE
+1988 SVNGSPAE
-2000 MKNINMDVPVGSEVE
+2000 PVTAEGVSSVSVMVGAKVE
-2015 ITLQPAA
+2015 ITLAANDGYYAPRMPSQPVNGLTFAGPTLAAVDKDPAA
-2022 KTTWNDGWH
+2022 HYGEATY
-2031 SPTMKAP
+2031 S
-2038 ASVTD
+2038 
-2043 LKKVSGS
+2043 
-2050 YQQSVYCFTMPNAEV
+2050 FTMPKGSSDTDVLDLTGTSFTATEAPMISAQQPEGKCIRIFNVYKDGEEER
-2065 SLENCVSAGDA
+2065 LEWFMG
-2076 PAIKGKRLDAGGY
+2076 
-2089 DFSVIYIMQG
+2089 FVIQVETKKDIVRV
-2099 SYGSLKQDYWP
+2099 P
-2110 RKALPKTEGEISEL
+2110 
-2124 WATALPG
+2124 PG
-2131 TVVEVKVYLD
+2131 TRLKIQVYVD
-2141 DGYDPA
+2141 KESEYFETMYM
-2147 PVNVTAENVTV
+2147 TAEGADLG
-2158 ITKETGSN
+2158 ECQRDGEARN
-2166 YKIFQF
+2166 YYF
-2172 TMGTEP
+2172 TMGT
-2178 VILNYSSTAIPTEA
+2178 
-2192 TTVNCNN
+2192 
-2199 KEVQCAAVSK
+2199 
-2209 IVYYEKGKSEPTTE
+2209 
-2223 DFKPLEKDSA
+2223 
-2233 ALAVSD
+2233 
-2239 GILSVEPA
+2239 
-2247 VGSQV
+2247 
-2252 TITVQAKAGYY
+2252 
-2263 EPRIKPGAIPGM
+2263 
-2275 TFSAPVVAKLEE
+2275 
-2287 DPKSYY
+2287 DP
-2293 GTAQYTFTMP
+2293 
-2303 DSKVDL
+2303 
-2309 TGVLTAKEAPTVTL
+2309 
-2323 NFKHEN
+2323 
-2329 MFLKNN
+2329 
-2335 LTQMSYKPYIQEK
+2335 
-2348 GIKFLTKPRTVT
+2348 
-2360 CKPITETGGVF
+2360 
-2371 HIQPGAEVEIL
+2371 
-2382 LTRSDPYQTSGGTY
+2382 
-2396 YHKLAGITVTPESA
+2396 
-2410 DISNLKIDRFPGV
+2410 
-2423 DSDKHNNANKNQVTF
+2423 
-2438 TMGTQNITVTV
+2438 VTV
-2449 PKQDP
+2449 LIHSGK

>member
-65 ALEIALNRGE
+65 ELEIALNRGE

-92 TAANIRWG
+92 TVANIRWG

-153 KYSKNDKIFVA
+153 RYSENDKIFVA
-164 TDGNKDYGVRAIS
+164 ADGNKDYGVRAIS

-228 YLQSKVNQKGYGY
+228 YLQSKVNEKGYGY
-241 HKDPKLDPAELEM
+241 HRDPSKDSANLEM

-266 SELQTAMEKEK
+266 SGLQTAMEKEK

-291 AQQNSY
+291 AQQEQY
-297 TAPYQEELTWENIA
+297 KEPYPELTWENIA
-311 AGAETYDIAGN
+311 AGAETYDIAGKD
-322 EHKTGENVTS
+322 HKTGKDVTH
-332 PGEAVALTNL
+332 PREAVALTNL
-342 KKFIRDAGDVD
+342 KKFISDAGAVD
-353 NDVAHLQKLVEKT
+353 SDVAHLRELVERT
-366 KQGQK
+366 KQGKK
-371 VYSNEIND
+371 VYSNEINN
-379 QVLHICDG
+379 QVLHICNG
-387 QDVILD
+387 RDVILD

-437 RLPYGKDWSARRNRA
+437 RLPYGKDWIARRNRA
-452 PVHVEVYIKVGDAWV
+452 PVHVEVYIKVGNAWV

-494 LEGGDRVAQDTYGM
+494 LQGGDRVAQDTYGM

-634 GDAPDTPET
+634 GDAPDTPE
-643 PETPDTPETPAAPGE
+643 PSETPDTPEPPAAPGE
-658 GENGGETGSETQLR
+658 GETGSETGSDTQLR

-735 YVTAEVDPKAFEY
+735 YVTAEVYPSKFTYE
-748 KPDADMTAQVKIH
+748 PNTDMTAQVKIH

-789 MTFTQEK
+789 MTFTQQK
-796 DGDKTIHWSASHK
+796 DGDKTIHWTASHK

-843 NSVTWGGM
+843 NSVTWDGM

-928 DGMAYDI
+928 DGRAYDI

-983 NAGNPLEDLKN
+983 NAGNPLEGLKG
-994 ATITYRPGTS
+994 AKITYRPGTS

-1010 AKLTPGSAGYYTA
+1010 ADLTPGSAGYYTA
-1023 ELPIVNPGRYV
+1023 ALGIVNPGRYV

-1070 VNSLNVAGV
+1070 VNSLNVEGV

-1099 AVYLEAVVY
+1099 AVDLEAVVY
-1108 NSVTQEYYTL
+1108 NSVKQDYYTL
-1118 SRDNGLDY
+1118 SRDNGLTY

-1178 PIVWLGTTSEAE
+1178 PIVWLGTTPEAE
-1190 SYKAK
+1190 SYKAQK
-1195 NGLTADKTF
+1195 KLTADKTF
-1204 DFSPLSTEVIS
+1204 DFSRLSTEVIS

-1223 GTTALGG
+1223 GTTARGS
-1230 KTAAFMTQ
+1230 KTAPFMTQ

-1267 LHISYTAPDTD
+1267 LHISYTANEDANT
-1278 EYGYAVRKDANRTY
+1278 YGYAVRKDANRTY
-1292 DIPLQRGQDG
+1292 DIPLQRGEDG
-1302 RWTVDTAQTGGNGYI
+1302 RWTVNAAQTGGNGYI
-1317 WQYVGAYKVT
+1317 WQYVGAYQVT

-1342 KIFTPNA
+1342 KRFTPNA
-1349 PDTAGI
+1349 PDTTGI
-1355 PEQYT
+1355 PTQYT
-1360 VTSAAPSL
+1360 VTSAPPSL
-1368 DAVRIYNPHYSSTEF
+1368 DAVKIYDPRYSSTEF
-1383 GKGYYSYYDFLKS
+1383 GKGYYRYSDFLKS
-1396 FKPDAAVTVY
+1396 FKPDATVTVY

-1441 SWTGTTGYE
+1441 SWTGDTGYE
-1450 HYELTMTPNANDC
+1450 HYELTMTPNANDR

-1501 YSKRP
+1501 YSERP
-1506 KMTVSN
+1506 KMTVRN
-1512 IRPNETVQ
+1512 IRPNETVR

-1554 LGGNGRI
+1554 LGGNGSF
-1561 QGKYKFGNNS
+1561 QGKYKYGNNS
-1571 FTTDEYCGEY
+1571 FTTNEHCGEY

-1590 VSMGNMGGSFATTLI
+1590 VYMDNMGGSFATTLI

-1620 TGSKN
+1620 TGSKD

-1635 DSSFKTSKQHKGCT
+1635 DSRFKTSQQHAGCT

-1725 AALAEYTNVTFT
+1725 TALAEYTNVTFT

-1781 KLTVVAYPKL
+1781 KLNVAAYPKL
-1791 SFTASSEKA
+1791 SFTARNEKA

-1820 DTVTL
+1820 DTVTI
-1825 TVTAQRASGWCRPTL
+1825 TVTAQRTSGWCRPTL
-1840 TRPIGLTWTEEK
+1840 TQPNGLTWTEEK

-1861 FAMPGKAVNL
+1861 FAMPGKAVKL
-1871 AAPGATQMHKIS
+1871 AAPDATQMHKIS
-1883 WTDETAKV
+1883 WTAETAKV
-1891 LRLTV
+1891 LRLAV
-1896 TCANGETPA
+1896 TCANGETPV

-1914 KMTLVAR
+1914 KMTMVAR
-1921 AIAGTNPQVTIKG
+1921 AIAGTNPQVTIEG

-1954 MPSKDITVE
+1954 MPNKDITVE

-1988 ISVNGDKTDTLE
+1988 ISVDGDKTDTLE
-2000 MKNINMDVPVGSEVE
+2000 MKNIDMDVPVGSKVE

-2022 KTTWNDGWH
+2022 KTQWNDGWY

-2038 ASVTD
+2038 VSVTD

-2050 YQQSVYCFTMPNAEV
+2050 YQQSVYRFTMPAAVV
-2065 SLENCVSAGDA
+2065 SLENCVSAIPA
-2076 PAIKGKRLDAGGY
+2076 PEMCVTRLDRSCGFTLCYWDKYY
-2089 DFSVIYIMQG
+2089 D
-2099 SYGSLKQDYWP
+2099 
-2110 RKALPKTEGEISEL
+2110 KTEKLPYRFINMNLYAVGEISSTVL
-2124 WATALPG
+2124 TPLPG
-2131 TVVEVKVYLD
+2131 TTVELHVPAL
-2141 DGYDPA
+2141 DGYD
-2147 PVNVTAENVTV
+2147 VTSLQVTGDTVTV
-2158 ITKETGSN
+2158 TPTGEYDINSDGVTWR
-2166 YKIFQF
+2166 KVFRF

-2178 VILNYSSTAIPTEA
+2178 VML
-2192 TTVNCNN
+2192 
-2199 KEVQCAAVSK
+2199 
-2209 IVYYEKGKSEPTTE
+2209 
-2223 DFKPLEKDSA
+2223 
-2233 ALAVSD
+2233 
-2239 GILSVEPA
+2239 
-2247 VGSQV
+2247 
-2252 TITVQAKAGYY
+2252 
-2263 EPRIKPGAIPGM
+2263 
-2275 TFSAPVVAKLEE
+2275 TFSGAVK
-2287 DPKSYY
+2287 
-2293 GTAQYTFTMP
+2293 
-2303 DSKVDL
+2303 
-2309 TGVLTAKEAPTVTL
+2309 TG
-2323 NFKHEN
+2323 
-2329 MFLKNN
+2329 
-2335 LTQMSYKPYIQEK
+2335 
-2348 GIKFLTKPRTVT
+2348 
-2360 CKPITETGGVF
+2360 
-2371 HIQPGAEVEIL
+2371 
-2382 LTRSDPYQTSGGTY
+2382 
-2396 YHKLAGITVTPESA
+2396 
-2410 DISNLKIDRFPGV
+2410 
-2423 DSDKHNNANKNQVTF
+2423 
-2438 TMGTQNITVTV
+2438 
-2449 PKQDP
+2449 

>member
-153 KYSKNDKIFVA
+153 RYSENDKIFVA
-164 TDGNKDYGVRAIS
+164 ADGNKDYGVRAIS

-189 AYEVKYKAVMAAH
+189 AYEVRYKAVMAAH

-228 YLQSKVNQKGYGY
+228 YLQSKVNEKGYGY
-241 HKDPKLDPAELEM
+241 HRDPSKDSANLEM

-266 SELQTAMEKEK
+266 SGLQTAMEKEK

-291 AQQNSY
+291 AQQEQY
-297 TAPYQEELTWENIA
+297 KDPYPELTWADIA
-311 AGAETYDIAGN
+311 ADAETYDIAGKD
-322 EHKTGENVTS
+322 HKTGKDVTH
-332 PGEAVALTNL
+332 PREAVALTNL
-342 KKFIRDAGDVD
+342 KKFISDAGAVD
-353 NDVAHLQKLVEKT
+353 SDVAHLRELVEKT
-366 KQGQK
+366 KQGKK
-371 VYSNEIND
+371 VYSKEINN
-379 QVLHICDG
+379 QVLHICNG

-603 TAVMDTEN
+603 TAVMATEN

-658 GENGGETGSETQLR
+658 GETGSETQLR

-735 YVTAEVDPKAFEY
+735 YVTAEVNPIEFTYE
-748 KPDADMTAQVKIH
+748 PNTDMTAQVKIH

-796 DGDKTIHWSASHK
+796 EGDKTIHWTASHK

-843 NSVTWGGM
+843 NSVTWDGM

-870 KVSFTDPT
+870 KVSFTDPA
-878 LRPQRLQAVFTHTD
+878 LQPQRLQAVFTHTD
-892 GNSVYAELHSD
+892 GNSVYAELHSDD

-963 YDKDNPTKVYTRKLQ
+963 YDKDHPEKVYTRKLQ

-983 NAGNPLEDLKN
+983 NAGNPLEGLKN

-1058 IPPAPPQYDESS
+1058 IPPAPPKYDESS

-1099 AVYLEAVVY
+1099 AVHLEAVVY

-1118 SRDNGLDY
+1118 SRDNGLTY
-1126 AADNGGTWTLQLPTY
+1126 ANDNGGTWTLQLPTY

-1163 CYDGTDKVVLRDAAN
+1163 CYDGTDKVVLRDEAN
-1178 PIVWLGTTSEAE
+1178 PIVWLGTTPEAE
-1190 SYKAK
+1190 SYKTK

-1204 DFSPLSTEVIS
+1204 DFSRLSTEVIS
-1215 TVQVNMEP
+1215 TVQVEMTP
-1223 GTTALGG
+1223 GKTTLGS

-1238 HKVADLGIAVT
+1238 HEVADLGIAVT

-1267 LHISYTAPDTD
+1267 LHISYTANEDANT
-1278 EYGYAVRKDANRTY
+1278 YGYAVRKEANRSY
-1292 DIPLQRGQDG
+1292 DIPLQRGEDG
-1302 RWTVDTAQTGGNGYI
+1302 RWTVNAAQTGGNGYI
-1317 WQYVGAYKVT
+1317 WQYVGAYQVT

-1342 KIFTPNA
+1342 KRFTPNA
-1349 PDTAGI
+1349 PDTTGI
-1355 PEQYT
+1355 PTQYT
-1360 VTSAAPSL
+1360 VTSAPPSL
-1368 DAVRIYNPHYSSTEF
+1368 DAVKIIEAKNTAQF
-1383 GKGYYSYYDFLKS
+1383 GKDERGTVNGSFLAAYDPGASVELELE
-1396 FKPDAAVTVY
+1396 T
-1406 MIEKDVNGQQY
+1406 KDVAGNQY
-1417 AIPEISVKLTM
+1417 AIPDISVKLTM
-1428 DYKDGKKAPNGGY
+1428 DYKDGKEAPNGGY
-1441 SWTGTTGYE
+1441 TWKGTTGFE
-1450 HYELTMTPNANDC
+1450 HYTVTLQQSGENTYISPAEQPLTLLAGSYQVKGMLTARGSTPKAIEGLKTVQVYSVSPTLTVKSISPSGTVQINPAGDIW
-1463 YSVPEEV
+1463 SVPEDT
-1470 VLLAGEYE
+1470 LLSAVTYRGE
-1478 LQCTVT
+1478 
-1484 VSGEKK
+1484 
-1490 VLDELHYTIQA
+1490 
-1501 YSKRP
+1501 
-1506 KMTVSN
+1506 
-1512 IRPNETVQ
+1512 
-1520 VSRSNGIF
+1520 
-1528 TKDAN
+1528 
-1533 AFSAANRFGSDYALV
+1533 DYAVV
-1548 YMGYEP
+1548 YMKYAGKKTTTGVAYIYKEQIP
-1554 LGGNGRI
+1554 YDTRTGADHYAQYKVPQVNLGISGLGTN
-1561 QGKYKFGNNS
+1561 Y
-1571 FTTDEYCGEY
+1571 
-1581 ARYTQPVIT
+1581 P
-1590 VSMGNMGGSFATTLI
+1590 ATLT
-1605 LPGDCGSDSVTFAGD
+1605 LPGDNGTEVSHEYTKDDTWTADIGKLEIGEDATYKFKAGD
-1620 TGSKN
+1620 GKEYP
-1625 FTIGQIVKGT
+1625 VHH
-1635 DSSFKTSKQHKGCT
+1635 KTQKVGG
-1649 ITYPTERA
+1649 
-1657 VLFGTHEITEV
+1657 LFGTHTVEAV
-1668 TSVVNGITFRR
+1668 TTTVGKATFTRT
-1679 LLEYPV
+1679 LTKPV
-1685 TISQTATPPATTIGK
+1685 TISQPKTPVTAQTLTYTAPAGVTVAMEYDRWTPIENGAAVYPLKQVTVKLTATEGYCKPRITTPPAGVRNW
-1700 LSFTVPEGMTA
+1700 TVVSETA
-1711 TAVKT
+1711 DR
-1716 VGNGAVTSG
+1716 
-1725 AALAEYTNVTFT
+1725 AEYTFNMAFT
-1737 LNAKTGY
+1737 AT
-1744 CNPRMTKPGGVH
+1744 
-1756 NWNVISEGAE
+1756 
-1766 QAVYSFSMPAADVAP
+1766 
-1781 KLTVVAYPKL
+1781 KLTPTVSEYPHITF
-1791 SFTASSEKA
+1791 SANSANASIQ
-1800 AVTAAVNGTA
+1800 VTAEGKAQA
-1810 VSSGV
+1810 SGV
-1815 GVKPG
+1815 KLKAGTPV
-1820 DTVTL
+1820 TV
-1825 TVTAQRASGWCRPTL
+1825 TVTAKKEAGYCLPELRPSV
-1840 TRPIGLTWTEEK
+1840 PVTWETTSSTDFE
-1852 PGDYTAVYT
+1852 TVYT
-1861 FAMPGKAVNL
+1861 FNMPTENVTL
-1871 AAPGATQMHKIS
+1871 AANTTQMHPIHF
-1883 WTDETAKV
+1883 DAAAKLQFYV
-1891 LRLTV
+1891 TQTNGTGSQVTV
-1896 TCANGETPA
+1896 PKDGYA
-1905 NGDYVIPGQ
+1905 IPGRLI
-1914 KMTLVAR
+1914 TVNAVAVG
-1921 AIAGTNPQVTIKG
+1921 GTDPVLKVTPG
-1934 VTLSPNT
+1934 TLSVTAGPT
-1941 TSESVTSRTYTFT
+1941 TEGAPSRIYTFT
-1954 MPSKDITVE
+1954 MPQAAVTL
-1963 GSRVPAPVR
+1963 GGTCTPAPVR
-1972 ALTFANS
+1972 TLQYSEKGNDFAR
-1979 TSTTAKIAA
+1979 IARV
-1988 ISVNGDKTDTLE
+1988 SVNGSPAE
-2000 MKNINMDVPVGSEVE
+2000 PVTAEGVSSVSVMVGAKVE
-2015 ITLQPAA
+2015 ITLAANDKYYAPRMPSQPVNGLTFAGPTLADVDKDPAA
-2022 KTTWNDGWH
+2022 HYGEATY
-2031 SPTMKAP
+2031 S
-2038 ASVTD
+2038 
-2043 LKKVSGS
+2043 
-2050 YQQSVYCFTMPNAEV
+2050 FTMPKGSSDTDVLNLTNIAFTATKAPMI
-2065 SLENCVSAGDA
+2065 SAQQPEGQC
-2076 PAIKGKRLDAGGY
+2076 IERT
-2089 DFSVIYIMQG
+2089 FSVYKDGEEKPLNYCLGFVI
-2099 SYGSLKQDYWP
+2099 
-2110 RKALPKTEGEISEL
+2110 KAETKKDIVQVT
-2124 WATALPG
+2124 PG
-2131 TVVEVKVYLD
+2131 TRLKIRVYVNEKSEYFETMYLTAQGAD
-2141 DGYDPA
+2141 LGECQRDGEARY
-2147 PVNVTAENVTV
+2147 
-2158 ITKETGSN
+2158 
-2166 YKIFQF
+2166 YYF
-2172 TMGTEP
+2172 TMGT
-2178 VILNYSSTAIPTEA
+2178 
-2192 TTVNCNN
+2192 
-2199 KEVQCAAVSK
+2199 
-2209 IVYYEKGKSEPTTE
+2209 
-2223 DFKPLEKDSA
+2223 
-2233 ALAVSD
+2233 
-2239 GILSVEPA
+2239 
-2247 VGSQV
+2247 
-2252 TITVQAKAGYY
+2252 
-2263 EPRIKPGAIPGM
+2263 
-2275 TFSAPVVAKLEE
+2275 
-2287 DPKSYY
+2287 DP
-2293 GTAQYTFTMP
+2293 
-2303 DSKVDL
+2303 
-2309 TGVLTAKEAPTVTL
+2309 
-2323 NFKHEN
+2323 
-2329 MFLKNN
+2329 
-2335 LTQMSYKPYIQEK
+2335 
-2348 GIKFLTKPRTVT
+2348 
-2360 CKPITETGGVF
+2360 
-2371 HIQPGAEVEIL
+2371 
-2382 LTRSDPYQTSGGTY
+2382 
-2396 YHKLAGITVTPESA
+2396 
-2410 DISNLKIDRFPGV
+2410 
-2423 DSDKHNNANKNQVTF
+2423 
-2438 TMGTQNITVTV
+2438 VTV
-2449 PKQDP
+2449 LIHRGK

>member
-153 KYSKNDKIFVA
+153 RYSENEKIFVA
-164 TDGNKDYGVRAIS
+164 ADGSEDYGVRAIS
-177 SYKAQTTGETAS
+177 SYKAQTTGATAS

-215 AENVGSLGDALGT
+215 AENVGSLGDALST
-228 YLQSKVNQKGYGY
+228 YLQSKVNEKGYGY
-241 HKDPKLDPAELEM
+241 HRDPSKDSANLEM

-266 SELQTAMEKEK
+266 SGLQTAMEKEK

-291 AQQNSY
+291 AQQEQY
-297 TAPYQEELTWENIA
+297 KEPYPELTWENIA
-311 AGAETYDIAGN
+311 AGAESYDIAGKD
-322 EHKTGENVTS
+322 HKTGKDVTH
-332 PGEAVALTNL
+332 PREAVALTNL
-342 KKFIRDAGDVD
+342 KKFISDAGAVD
-353 NDVAHLQKLVEKT
+353 SDVAHLRELVEKT
-366 KQGQK
+366 KQGKK
-371 VYSNEIND
+371 VYSKEINN
-379 QVLHICDG
+379 QVLHICNG

-437 RLPYGKDWSARRNRA
+437 RLPYGKDRSARRNRA

-494 LEGGDRVAQDTYGM
+494 LQGGDRVAQDTYGM

-643 PETPDTPETPAAPGE
+643 SETPDTPETPAAPGE
-658 GENGGETGSETQLR
+658 GETGGETGSETQLR

-735 YVTAEVDPKAFEY
+735 YVTAEVDPIEFTYE
-748 KPDADMTAQVKIH
+748 PNTDMTAQVKIH

-796 DGDKTIHWSASHK
+796 NGDKTIHWTASHT

-828 RVAEPAKVVVSGFTV
+828 RVAEPAKVVVNGFTV
-843 NSVTWGGM
+843 NSVTWDGM

-963 YDKDNPTKVYTRKLQ
+963 YDKDSPTKVYTRKLQ

-983 NAGNPLEDLKN
+983 NAGNPLEGLKN

-1099 AVYLEAVVY
+1099 AVHLEAVVY

-1118 SRDNGLDY
+1118 SRDNGLTY
-1126 AADNGGTWTLQLPTY
+1126 AADNGGTWTLQLPAY

-1178 PIVWLGTTSEAE
+1178 PIVWLGTTPEAE
-1190 SYKAK
+1190 SYKTK

-1204 DFSPLSTEVIS
+1204 DFSRLSTEVIS

-1223 GTTALGG
+1223 GTTALGS

-1238 HKVADLGIAVT
+1238 HEVAELGIAVT

-1258 PADKLTGAT
+1258 PAGKLTGAT
-1267 LHISYTAPDTD
+1267 LHIRYTAP
-1278 EYGYAVRKDANRTY
+1278 EAANYGYAVRKDANRTY

-1302 RWTVDTAQTGGNGYI
+1302 RWTVDTAKTGGNGYI
-1317 WQYVGAYKVT
+1317 WQYVGAYQVT

-1342 KIFTPNA
+1342 KRFTPNA
-1349 PDTAGI
+1349 PDTTGI
-1355 PEQYT
+1355 PTQYT
-1360 VTSAAPSL
+1360 VTSAPPSL
-1368 DAVRIYNPHYSSTEF
+1368 DAVKIIEAKNTAQF
-1383 GKGYYSYYDFLKS
+1383 GKDERGK
-1396 FKPDAAVTVY
+1396 
-1406 MIEKDVNGQQY
+1406 VNGSFLAAY
-1417 AIPEISVKLTM
+1417 DPGASVKLELET
-1428 DYKDGKKAPNGGY
+1428 KDVAGYQYALVPELAVKLELNYQNGTSAPNGGY
-1441 SWTGTTGYE
+1441 TWKGATAFE
-1450 HYELTMTPNANDC
+1450 HYTVTLQQSGENTYISPAEQPLTLLAGSYQVKGTITARGSTPKAIEGLKTVQVYSVSPTLEVKGISPSGTVQINPAGDIW
-1463 YSVPEEV
+1463 SVPENQVLSGKPYYGTDHAVVYMEYEV
-1470 VLLAGEYE
+1470 NRERGEYTP
-1478 LQCTVT
+1478 LVAGKPGNP
-1484 VSGEKK
+1484 VSAPGHE
-1490 VLDELHYTIQA
+1490 
-1501 YSKRP
+1501 
-1506 KMTVSN
+1506 N
-1512 IRPNETVQ
+1512 
-1520 VSRSNGIF
+1520 
-1528 TKDAN
+1528 
-1533 AFSAANRFGSDYALV
+1533 
-1548 YMGYEP
+1548 
-1554 LGGNGRI
+1554 
-1561 QGKYKFGNNS
+1561 
-1571 FTTDEYCGEY
+1571 EY
-1581 ARYTQPVIT
+1581 ARYTPPKVTLAISNLGADYPATLTLSGDDNIT
-1590 VSMGNMGGSFATTLI
+1590 ISHEFT
-1605 LPGDCGSDSVTFAGD
+1605 GDSGTWDKISIGTVAEGTNSKYTYTDN
-1620 TGSKN
+1620 TGR
-1625 FTIGQIVKGT
+1625 
-1635 DSSFKTSKQHKGCT
+1635 
-1649 ITYPTERA
+1649 TYPLVFRTQK
-1657 VLFGTHEITEV
+1657 VGGLFGTHTVEAV
-1668 TSVVNGITFRR
+1668 TTTVGKATFTRT
-1679 LLEYPV
+1679 LTKPV
-1685 TISQTATPPATTIGK
+1685 TISQPKTPVTAQTLTYTARAGVTVEMEDDRRMPIENGAAVYPLKQVTVKLTATEGYCKPRITTPPAGVRNW
-1700 LSFTVPEGMTA
+1700 TVVSEMEDR
-1711 TAVKT
+1711 
-1716 VGNGAVTSG
+1716 
-1725 AALAEYTNVTFT
+1725 AEYTFNM
-1737 LNAKTGY
+1737 A
-1744 CNPRMTKPGGVH
+1744 
-1756 NWNVISEGAE
+1756 
-1766 QAVYSFSMPAADVAP
+1766 
-1781 KLTVVAYPKL
+1781 
-1791 SFTASSEKA
+1791 FTATNLTPTVSEYPSITFPA
-1800 AVTAAVNGTA
+1800 VSANASIQVTAEGKAQA
-1810 VSSGV
+1810 SGV
-1815 GVKPG
+1815 KLKAGTPV
-1820 DTVTL
+1820 TV
-1825 TVTAQRASGWCRPTL
+1825 TVTAKKEAGYCLPVLRPSV
-1840 TRPIGLTWTEEK
+1840 PVTWETTSSTDFE
-1852 PGDYTAVYT
+1852 TVYT
-1861 FAMPGKAVNL
+1861 FNMPTENVTL
-1871 AAPGATQMHKIS
+1871 AANTTQMHPIHFDAAAKLQFVGMTQS
-1883 WTDETAKV
+1883 QTAG
-1891 LRLTV
+1891 
-1896 TCANGETPA
+1896 GEIA
-1905 NGDYVIPGQ
+1905 LKNGDYAIPGRLI
-1914 KMTLVAR
+1914 TVTAVAVG
-1921 AIAGTNPQVTIKG
+1921 GTNPQMTVSPATVKL
-1934 VTLSPNT
+1934 VPNT
-1941 TSESVTSRTYTFT
+1941 TDEEATSRIYTFT
-1954 MPSKDITVE
+1954 MPQAAVTLSGTCT
-1963 GSRVPAPVR
+1963 PAPVR
-1972 ALTFANS
+1972 TLKYSEKGNDFAR
-1979 TSTTAKIAA
+1979 IARV
-1988 ISVNGDKTDTLE
+1988 SVNGSPAE
-2000 MKNINMDVPVGSEVE
+2000 PVTAEGVSSVSVMVGAKVE
-2015 ITLQPAA
+2015 ITLAANDGYYAPRMPSQPVNGLTFAGPTLADVDKDPAA
-2022 KTTWNDGWH
+2022 HYGEATY
-2031 SPTMKAP
+2031 S
-2038 ASVTD
+2038 
-2043 LKKVSGS
+2043 
-2050 YQQSVYCFTMPNAEV
+2050 FTMPKGSSDTDVLDLTGIAFTATEAPKISVKKNANSDGWYVTYTYIFSIDADGNEKQKSKTYMMNAAAQV
-2065 SLENCVSAGDA
+2065 FNDVTSAA
-2076 PAIKGKRLDAGGY
+2076 PGTKLRVAVYSPVGWGY
-2089 DFSVIYIMQG
+2089 TGTVYLTAVGATLGERQQKDN
-2099 SYGSLKQDYWP
+2099 
-2110 RKALPKTEGEISEL
+2110 EISY
-2124 WATALPG
+2124 
-2131 TVVEVKVYLD
+2131 YL
-2141 DGYDPA
+2141 
-2147 PVNVTAENVTV
+2147 
-2158 ITKETGSN
+2158 
-2166 YKIFQF
+2166 

-2178 VILNYSSTAIPTEA
+2178 VTIEIHP
-2192 TTVNCNN
+2192 
-2199 KEVQCAAVSK
+2199 
-2209 IVYYEKGKSEPTTE
+2209 GK
-2223 DFKPLEKDSA
+2223 
-2233 ALAVSD
+2233 
-2239 GILSVEPA
+2239 
-2247 VGSQV
+2247 
-2252 TITVQAKAGYY
+2252 
-2263 EPRIKPGAIPGM
+2263 
-2275 TFSAPVVAKLEE
+2275 
-2287 DPKSYY
+2287 
-2293 GTAQYTFTMP
+2293 
-2303 DSKVDL
+2303 
-2309 TGVLTAKEAPTVTL
+2309 
-2323 NFKHEN
+2323 
-2329 MFLKNN
+2329 
-2335 LTQMSYKPYIQEK
+2335 
-2348 GIKFLTKPRTVT
+2348 
-2360 CKPITETGGVF
+2360 
-2371 HIQPGAEVEIL
+2371 
-2382 LTRSDPYQTSGGTY
+2382 
-2396 YHKLAGITVTPESA
+2396 
-2410 DISNLKIDRFPGV
+2410 
-2423 DSDKHNNANKNQVTF
+2423 
-2438 TMGTQNITVTV
+2438 
-2449 PKQDP
+2449 

>member
-164 TDGNKDYGVRAIS
+164 TKGNEDYGVRAIS

-228 YLQSKVNQKGYGY
+228 YLQSKINEKGYGY
-241 HKDPKLDPAELEM
+241 YNDPKKDSSNLEM

-266 SELQTAMEKEK
+266 SGLQTAMEKEK
-277 TALVALANLQQYIY
+277 TALAALANLQQYIY
-291 AQQNSY
+291 AQQNDY
-297 TAPYQEELTWENIA
+297 NAPYPELTWADIA
-311 AGAETYDIAGN
+311 ADAETYDIAGN
-322 EHKTGENVTS
+322 KHKTGKDVTC

-342 KKFIRDAGDVD
+342 KSFIINAGAVD
-353 NDVAHLQKLVEKT
+353 SDVAHLRELVEKT

-371 VYSNEIND
+371 VYSNDING
-379 QVLHICDG
+379 QVLHICNG
-387 QDVILD
+387 RDVILD

-417 VVIGSG
+417 VVIGKG

-452 PVHVEVYIKVGDAWV
+452 PVHVEVYTSPRHPWV

-494 LEGGDRVAQDTYGM
+494 LKGGDRVAQDTYGM

-530 KDEETNTVLSFDGVN
+530 KDEKTNTVLSFDGVN

-553 AILTTASTTQGGG
+553 VILTTASTTQGGG

-658 GENGGETGSETQLR
+658 GETGSETQLR

-735 YVTAEVDPKAFEY
+735 YVTAEVDQKAFTYE
-748 KPDADMTAQVKIH
+748 PNTDMTAQVKIH

-784 RQLPE
+784 RQFPE

-796 DGDKTIHWSASHK
+796 NGDKTIHWTASHT

-828 RVAEPAKVVVSGFTV
+828 RVAEPAKVVVNGFTV
-843 NSVTWGGM
+843 NSVTWSGA
-851 NNEKTYYTV
+851 NEKTYYTV

-878 LRPQRLQAVFTHTD
+878 LQPQRLQAVFTHTD

-903 TTGETWTGSGSFTTS
+903 GRGETWTGSGSFTTS

-935 GESTKTLHL
+935 GESAKTLHL

-963 YDKDNPTKVYTRKLQ
+963 YDKDHPRKVYTRKLQ

-1010 AKLTPGSAGYYTA
+1010 AKLTPGSAGCYTA

-1058 IPPAPPQYDESS
+1058 IPPAPPKYDESS

-1079 QYALLEQTAYITPIR
+1079 QYALLEQKAYIAPIR

-1099 AVYLEAVVY
+1099 AVQMEAVVY

-1126 AADNGGTWTLQLPTY
+1126 AADYGGTWTLQLPAY
-1141 ETKNGQQR
+1141 KAENGQQR

-1178 PIVWLGTTSEAE
+1178 PIVWLGTTPEAE
-1190 SYKAK
+1190 SYKTK

-1204 DFSPLSTEVIS
+1204 DFSRLSTEVIS

-1223 GTTALGG
+1223 GTTALGD
-1230 KTAAFMTQ
+1230 KNVAFMTP
-1238 HKVADLGIAVT
+1238 HEVAELGIAVT
-1249 LRDYKGDII
+1249 LSDYANRPI
-1258 PADKLTGAT
+1258 PAGKLTGAT

-1292 DIPLQRGQDG
+1292 DIPLQRGEDG
-1302 RWTVDTAQTGGNGYI
+1302 RWTVDAAQTGGNGYI

-1342 KIFTPNA
+1342 KKFTPNA
-1349 PDTAGI
+1349 PDTTGI
-1355 PEQYT
+1355 PTQYT
-1360 VTSAAPSL
+1360 VTSAPPSL
-1368 DAVRIYNPHYSSTEF
+1368 DAVEIYNPHYNSIKFGSS
-1383 GKGYYSYYDFLKS
+1383 YSDFLES
-1396 FKPDAAVTVY
+1396 FKPDARVTVY
-1406 MIEKDVNGQQY
+1406 MIEKDINGQQY

-1428 DYKDGKKAPNGGY
+1428 NYKDGKKAPNGGY
-1441 SWTGTTGYE
+1441 SWTGDTGYE
-1450 HYELTMTPNANDC
+1450 HYELTMTPNDNDC
-1463 YSVPEEV
+1463 YSVPEKV

-1490 VLDELHYTIQA
+1490 ELDELHYTIQA

-1506 KMTVSN
+1506 KMTVSK
-1512 IRPNETVQ
+1512 IKPNETVQ

-1533 AFSAANRFGSDYALV
+1533 AFSAANRFGRDYALV
-1548 YMGYEP
+1548 YMGYESCGSHEFGQ
-1554 LGGNGRI
+1554 LVGGQGMNDE
-1561 QGKYKFGNNS
+1561 GKYR
-1571 FTTDEYCGEY
+1571 DQY
-1581 ARYTQPVIT
+1581 ARYTAPT
-1590 VSMGNMGGSFATTLI
+1590 VTLDMRNMGTLVPTTLI
-1605 LPGDCGSDSVTFAGD
+1605 LPADYGSIVRTFANDND
-1620 TGSKN
+1620 TGN
-1625 FTIGQIVKGT
+1625 IFTIGKIETGT
-1635 DSSFKTSKQHKGCT
+1635 DTTFKLTRGGK
-1649 ITYPTERA
+1649 TYDVSYDTQKA
-1657 VLFGTHEITEV
+1657 KLFGTHEITEV

-1685 TISQTATPPATTIGK
+1685 TISQTATPPATTNGK
-1700 LSFTVPEGMTA
+1700 LRFTVPEGITA

-1716 VGNGAVTSG
+1716 VGNGAVNSG
-1725 AALAEYTNVTFT
+1725 AALEEYTNVTFT
-1737 LNAKTGY
+1737 LNAKKGY
-1744 CNPRMTKPGGVH
+1744 YNPRMAKPGGVH

-1781 KLTVVAYPKL
+1781 KLTVAAYPKL
-1791 SFTASSEKA
+1791 SFKASSEKA

-1840 TRPIGLTWTEEK
+1840 TRPMGLTWTEEK

-1871 AAPGATQMHKIS
+1871 AAPGATQMHTIS
-1883 WTDETAKV
+1883 WTAETAKV
-1891 LRLTV
+1891 LRLAV

-1905 NGDYVIPGQ
+1905 NGGYVIPGQ

-1921 AIAGTNPQVTIKG
+1921 AIAGTNPQVTIEG

-1941 TSESVTSRTYTFT
+1941 TSELVTSRTYTFT
-1954 MPSKDITVE
+1954 MPNKDITVK
-1963 GSRVPAPVR
+1963 GSRVPAPVK

-1988 ISVNGDKTDTLE
+1988 ISVDGDKTDTLE

-2022 KTTWNDGWH
+2022 RTTWKVAWH

-2038 ASVTD
+2038 ATVTN
-2043 LKKVSGS
+2043 LEKVSSS
-2050 YQQSVYCFTMPNAEV
+2050 YQQSVYRFTMPNAEV
-2065 SLENCVSAGDA
+2065 SLENCVSASAA
-2076 PAIKGKRLDAGGY
+2076 PGVSTRRLDDSCLIIRCNWYISY
-2089 DFSVIYIMQG
+2089 DG
-2099 SYGSLKQDYWP
+2099 SKCDYTNL
-2110 RKALPKTEGEISEL
+2110 RPKGTDVGVVSNPGP
-2124 WATALPG
+2124 AVLPG
-2131 TVVEVKVYLD
+2131 TTVELLVEAAT
-2141 DGYDPA
+2141 GYD
-2147 PVNVTAENVTV
+2147 VTSLQVTGDTVTV
-2158 ITKETGSN
+2158 SPTGEYDEKYGSRR
-2166 YKIFQF
+2166 KIFRF

-2178 VILNYSSTAIPTEA
+2178 VILTLSG
-2192 TTVNCNN
+2192 
-2199 KEVQCAAVSK
+2199 AAK
-2209 IVYYEKGKSEPTTE
+2209 
-2223 DFKPLEKDSA
+2223 
-2233 ALAVSD
+2233 
-2239 GILSVEPA
+2239 
-2247 VGSQV
+2247 
-2252 TITVQAKAGYY
+2252 
-2263 EPRIKPGAIPGM
+2263 
-2275 TFSAPVVAKLEE
+2275 
-2287 DPKSYY
+2287 
-2293 GTAQYTFTMP
+2293 
-2303 DSKVDL
+2303 
-2309 TGVLTAKEAPTVTL
+2309 TG
-2323 NFKHEN
+2323 
-2329 MFLKNN
+2329 
-2335 LTQMSYKPYIQEK
+2335 
-2348 GIKFLTKPRTVT
+2348 
-2360 CKPITETGGVF
+2360 
-2371 HIQPGAEVEIL
+2371 
-2382 LTRSDPYQTSGGTY
+2382 
-2396 YHKLAGITVTPESA
+2396 
-2410 DISNLKIDRFPGV
+2410 
-2423 DSDKHNNANKNQVTF
+2423 
-2438 TMGTQNITVTV
+2438 
-2449 PKQDP
+2449 

>member
-153 KYSKNDKIFVA
+153 RYSENEKIFVA
-164 TDGNKDYGVRAIS
+164 ADGSEDYGVRAIS
-177 SYKAQTTGETAS
+177 SYKAQTTGATAS

-215 AENVGSLGDALGT
+215 AENVGSLGDALST
-228 YLQSKVNQKGYGY
+228 YLQSKVNEKGYGY
-241 HKDPKLDPAELEM
+241 HRDPSKDSANLEM

-266 SELQTAMEKEK
+266 SGLQTAMEKEK

-291 AQQNSY
+291 AQQEQY
-297 TAPYQEELTWENIA
+297 KEPYPELTWENIA
-311 AGAETYDIAGN
+311 AGAESYDIAGKD
-322 EHKTGENVTS
+322 HKTGKDVTH
-332 PGEAVALTNL
+332 PREAVALTNL
-342 KKFIRDAGDVD
+342 KKFISDAGAVD
-353 NDVAHLQKLVEKT
+353 SDVAHLRELVEKT
-366 KQGQK
+366 KQGKK
-371 VYSNEIND
+371 VYSKEINN
-379 QVLHICDG
+379 QVLHICNG

-494 LEGGDRVAQDTYGM
+494 LQGGDRVAQDTYGM

-643 PETPDTPETPAAPGE
+643 SETPDTPETPAAPGE
-658 GENGGETGSETQLR
+658 GETGGETGSETQLR

-735 YVTAEVDPKAFEY
+735 YVTAEVDPIEFTYE
-748 KPDADMTAQVKIH
+748 PNTDMTAQVKIH

-796 DGDKTIHWSASHK
+796 NGDKTIHWTASHT

-828 RVAEPAKVVVSGFTV
+828 RVAEPAKVVVNGFTV
-843 NSVTWGGM
+843 NSVTWDGM

-935 GESTKTLHL
+935 CESTKTLHL

-963 YDKDNPTKVYTRKLQ
+963 YDKDNPKKVYTRKLQ

-1070 VNSLNVAGV
+1070 VNSLNVEGV

-1099 AVYLEAVVY
+1099 AVDLEAVVY

-1118 SRDNGLDY
+1118 SRDNGLTY
-1126 AADNGGTWTLQLPTY
+1126 AADNGGTWTLQLPAY

-1178 PIVWLGTTSEAE
+1178 PIVWLGTTPEAE
-1190 SYKAK
+1190 NYKTK
-1195 NGLTADKTF
+1195 NGLMADKTF
-1204 DFSPLSTEVIS
+1204 DFSRLSTEVIS

-1223 GTTALGG
+1223 GTTARGS
-1230 KTAAFMTQ
+1230 KTAPFMTQ

-1267 LHISYTAPDTD
+1267 LHISYTANEDAKT
-1278 EYGYAVRKDANRTY
+1278 YGYAVRKDANRTY
-1292 DIPLQRGQDG
+1292 DIPLQRGEDG
-1302 RWTVDTAQTGGNGYI
+1302 RWTVNAAQTGGSGYI
-1317 WQYVGAYKVT
+1317 WQYVGAYQVT
-1327 SLELTAPKA
+1327 SLELTVPKA
-1336 AGAPAT
+1336 VGAPAT
-1342 KIFTPNA
+1342 KRFTPNA
-1349 PDTAGI
+1349 PDTTGI
-1355 PEQYT
+1355 PTQYT
-1360 VTSAAPSL
+1360 VTSAPPSL
-1368 DAVRIYNPHYSSTEF
+1368 DAVKIIEAKNTAQF
-1383 GKGYYSYYDFLKS
+1383 GKDERG
-1396 FKPDAAVTVY
+1396 T
-1406 MIEKDVNGQQY
+1406 VNGSFLAAY
-1417 AIPEISVKLTM
+1417 DPGASVKLELET
-1428 DYKDGKKAPNGGY
+1428 KDAAGYQYALVPELAVKLELTHQGGSEANGGY
-1441 SWTGTTGYE
+1441 TWKGTTGFE
-1450 HYELTMTPNANDC
+1450 HYTVTLQQSGENTYISPAEQPLTLLAGSYQVKGTITARGSTPKAIEGLKTVQVYSVSPTLEVDSISPSGAVQINPAGDIW
-1463 YSVPEEV
+1463 SVPENQ
-1470 VLLAGEYE
+1470 VL
-1478 LQCTVT
+1478 
-1484 VSGEKK
+1484 SGKS
-1490 VLDELHYTIQA
+1490 YYGT
-1501 YSKRP
+1501 
-1506 KMTVSN
+1506 
-1512 IRPNETVQ
+1512 
-1520 VSRSNGIF
+1520 
-1528 TKDAN
+1528 
-1533 AFSAANRFGSDYALV
+1533 DYAVV
-1548 YMGYEP
+1548 YMGYKA
-1554 LGGNGRI
+1554 N
-1561 QGKYKFGNNS
+1561 
-1571 FTTDEYCGEY
+1571 DENLSGYVLPYADKTQKHWVSAHMGDY
-1581 ARYTQPVIT
+1581 ARYTPPEVKLAI
-1590 VSMGNMGGSFATTLI
+1590 SNLGASYPATLTLT
-1605 LPGDCGSDSVTFAGD
+1605 GDCGTMAHEFAVGNLEWKALI
-1620 TGSKN
+1620 G
-1625 FTIGQIVKGT
+1625 TIIEGMDHSRTTIVSGKE
-1635 DSSFKTSKQHKGCT
+1635 
-1649 ITYPTERA
+1649 YPVYYNTQK
-1657 VLFGTHEITEV
+1657 VGGIFGTHTVEAV
-1668 TSVVNGITFRR
+1668 TTTVGKATFTRT
-1679 LLEYPV
+1679 LTKPV
-1685 TISQTATPPATTIGK
+1685 TISQPKTPVTAQTLTYTAPAGVTVAMEYDRWTPIENGAAVYPLKQVTVKLTATEGYCKPRITTPPAGVRNW
-1700 LSFTVPEGMTA
+1700 TVVSETA
-1711 TAVKT
+1711 DR
-1716 VGNGAVTSG
+1716 
-1725 AALAEYTNVTFT
+1725 AEYTFNM
-1737 LNAKTGY
+1737 A
-1744 CNPRMTKPGGVH
+1744 
-1756 NWNVISEGAE
+1756 
-1766 QAVYSFSMPAADVAP
+1766 
-1781 KLTVVAYPKL
+1781 
-1791 SFTASSEKA
+1791 FTATNLTPTVSEYPHITFSDSA
-1800 AVTAAVNGTA
+1800 NASIQVTAEGKSQA
-1810 VSSGV
+1810 SGV
-1815 GVKPG
+1815 KLKAGTPV
-1820 DTVTL
+1820 TV
-1825 TVTAQRASGWCRPTL
+1825 TVTAKKEAGYCLPVLRPSV
-1840 TRPIGLTWTEEK
+1840 PVTWETISSTDFE
-1852 PGDYTAVYT
+1852 TVYT
-1861 FAMPGKAVNL
+1861 FNMPTENVTL
-1871 AAPGATQMHKIS
+1871 AANTTQMHPIHF
-1883 WTDETAKV
+1883 DAAAKLQFYV
-1891 LRLTV
+1891 TQTNGTGSQVTV
-1896 TCANGETPA
+1896 PKDGYA
-1905 NGDYVIPGQ
+1905 IPGQ
-1914 KMTLVAR
+1914 LITVTAVAVG
-1921 AIAGTNPQVTIKG
+1921 GTDPVLKVTPG
-1934 VTLSPNT
+1934 TLSVTAGPT
-1941 TSESVTSRTYTFT
+1941 TEGAPSRIYTFT
-1954 MPSKDITVE
+1954 MPKVAVTLSGTCT
-1963 GSRVPAPVR
+1963 PAPVR
-1972 ALTFANS
+1972 TLQYSEKGNDFAR
-1979 TSTTAKIAA
+1979 IARV
-1988 ISVNGDKTDTLE
+1988 SVNGSPAE
-2000 MKNINMDVPVGSEVE
+2000 PVTEGGVSSVSVMVGAKVE
-2015 ITLQPAA
+2015 ITLAANDGYYAPRMPSQPVNGLTFAGPTLAAVDKDPAA
-2022 KTTWNDGWH
+2022 HYGEATY
-2031 SPTMKAP
+2031 S
-2038 ASVTD
+2038 
-2043 LKKVSGS
+2043 
-2050 YQQSVYCFTMPNAEV
+2050 FTMPKGSDTEV
-2065 SLENCVSAGDA
+2065 LKLTNIAFTATEAPMISAQQPEGKCIRIFNVYKDGEEERLEWFMG
-2076 PAIKGKRLDAGGY
+2076 
-2089 DFSVIYIMQG
+2089 FVIQVETKKDIVRV
-2099 SYGSLKQDYWP
+2099 P
-2110 RKALPKTEGEISEL
+2110 
-2124 WATALPG
+2124 PG
-2131 TVVEVKVYLD
+2131 TRLKIQVY
-2141 DGYDPA
+2141 
-2147 PVNVTAENVTV
+2147 VNEESEYFETMYMTAEGADLG
-2158 ITKETGSN
+2158 ECQRDGEARN
-2166 YKIFQF
+2166 YYF
-2172 TMGTEP
+2172 TMGT
-2178 VILNYSSTAIPTEA
+2178 
-2192 TTVNCNN
+2192 
-2199 KEVQCAAVSK
+2199 
-2209 IVYYEKGKSEPTTE
+2209 
-2223 DFKPLEKDSA
+2223 
-2233 ALAVSD
+2233 
-2239 GILSVEPA
+2239 
-2247 VGSQV
+2247 
-2252 TITVQAKAGYY
+2252 
-2263 EPRIKPGAIPGM
+2263 
-2275 TFSAPVVAKLEE
+2275 
-2287 DPKSYY
+2287 DP
-2293 GTAQYTFTMP
+2293 
-2303 DSKVDL
+2303 
-2309 TGVLTAKEAPTVTL
+2309 
-2323 NFKHEN
+2323 
-2329 MFLKNN
+2329 
-2335 LTQMSYKPYIQEK
+2335 
-2348 GIKFLTKPRTVT
+2348 
-2360 CKPITETGGVF
+2360 
-2371 HIQPGAEVEIL
+2371 
-2382 LTRSDPYQTSGGTY
+2382 
-2396 YHKLAGITVTPESA
+2396 
-2410 DISNLKIDRFPGV
+2410 
-2423 DSDKHNNANKNQVTF
+2423 
-2438 TMGTQNITVTV
+2438 VTV
-2449 PKQDP
+2449 LIHSGK

>member
-92 TAANIRWG
+92 TVANIRWG

-153 KYSKNDKIFVA
+153 RYSENDKIFVA
-164 TDGNKDYGVRAIS
+164 ADGNEDYGVRAIS

-228 YLQSKVNQKGYGY
+228 YLQSKINEKGYGY
-241 HKDPKLDPAELEM
+241 HNDPKLDSSNLEM

-266 SELQTAMEKEK
+266 SGLQTAMEKEK
-277 TALVALANLQQYIY
+277 TALAALANLQQYIY

-297 TAPYQEELTWENIA
+297 KAPYPELTWADIA
-311 AGAETYDIAGN
+311 TNADTYDIAGEN
-322 EHKTGENVTS
+322 HKTGENVTS

-342 KKFIRDAGDVD
+342 KQFISDAGDVD
-353 NDVAHLQKLVEKT
+353 NDVTHLRTLVEKT

-371 VYSNEIND
+371 VYSKEIET
-379 QVLHICDG
+379 QVFHICNG
-387 QDVILD
+387 RDVILD

-417 VVIGSG
+417 VVIGKG

-452 PVHVEVYIKVGDAWV
+452 PVHVDVYTSPGKAWV
-467 IDMTACL
+467 INMTACL
-474 STNASGGSHF
+474 STDASGGSHF

-494 LEGGDRVAQDTYGM
+494 LAGGDRVAQDTYGM

-530 KDEETNTVLSFDGVN
+530 KNEETNTVLSFDGVN

-634 GDAPDTPET
+634 G
-643 PETPDTPETPAAPGE
+643 ETPDTPETPAAPGE
-658 GENGGETGSETQLR
+658 GETGGETGSETQLR

-735 YVTAEVDPKAFEY
+735 YVTAEVNPIEFTYE
-748 KPDADMTAQVKIH
+748 PNTDMTAEVKIH

-789 MTFTQEK
+789 MTFTQQK
-796 DGDKTIHWSASHK
+796 DGDKTIHWTASHT

-843 NSVTWGGM
+843 NSVTWGGA
-851 NNEKTYYTV
+851 NEKTYYTV

-878 LRPQRLQAVFTHTD
+878 LQPKRLQAVFTHTD

-928 DGMAYDI
+928 DGKAYDI
-935 GESTKTLHL
+935 GGNAKTLHL

-963 YDKDNPTKVYTRKLQ
+963 YDKDNPAKVYTRKLQ

-983 NAGNPLEDLKN
+983 NAGNPLEGLKG
-994 ATITYRPGTS
+994 AKITYRPGTS

-1010 AKLTPGSAGYYTA
+1010 ADLTPGSAGYYTA
-1023 ELPIVNPGRYV
+1023 ALGIVNPGRYV

-1058 IPPAPPQYDESS
+1058 IPPAPPKYDESS

-1099 AVYLEAVVY
+1099 AVDLEAVVY

-1118 SRDNGLDY
+1118 SRDNGLTY

-1141 ETKNGQQR
+1141 KAKNGQQR

-1163 CYDGTDKVVLRDAAN
+1163 CYDGTDKVVLRDTAN
-1178 PIVWLGTTSEAE
+1178 PIVWLGTTPEAKD
-1190 SYKAK
+1190 YKAK

-1204 DFSPLSTEVIS
+1204 DFSRLSTEVIS

-1223 GTTALGG
+1223 GTTARGG
-1230 KTAAFMTQ
+1230 KTAPFMTQ

-1249 LRDYKGDII
+1249 LCDYKGDII
-1258 PADKLTGAT
+1258 PAGKLTGAT
-1267 LHISYTAPDTD
+1267 LHISYMAN
-1278 EYGYAVRKDANRTY
+1278 EAANYGYAVRKDANRTY
-1292 DIPLQRGQDG
+1292 DIPLQRGEDG
-1302 RWTVDTAQTGGNGYI
+1302 RWTVNAAQTGGNGYI
-1317 WQYVGAYKVT
+1317 WQYVGAYQVT

-1342 KIFTPNA
+1342 KRFTPNA
-1349 PDTAGI
+1349 PDTTGI
-1355 PEQYT
+1355 PERYT

-1368 DAVRIYNPHYSSTEF
+1368 DAVMIYNPNYDSTEF
-1383 GKGYYSYYDFLKS
+1383 GKGYSGYSDFLES
-1396 FKPDAAVTVY
+1396 FKPDAKVTVY
-1406 MIEKDVNGQQY
+1406 MIEKDINRQQY
-1417 AIPEISVKLTM
+1417 AVPEISVKLTM

-1441 SWTGTTGYE
+1441 SWTGDTGFE
-1450 HYELTMTPNANDC
+1450 HYELTMTPNDNDR

-1490 VLDELHYTIQA
+1490 ELDELHYTIQA

-1506 KMTVSN
+1506 KMTVSS
-1512 IRPNETVQ
+1512 IKPKETVQ

-1561 QGKYKFGNNS
+1561 QGKYKYGGNS

-1581 ARYTQPVIT
+1581 ARYTQPIIT
-1590 VSMGNMGGSFATTLI
+1590 VSMGDMGGSFATTLT
-1605 LPGDCGSDSVTFAGD
+1605 LPGDCGTDSVTFAKD
-1620 TGSKN
+1620 NDSKN

-1635 DSSFKTSKQHKGCT
+1635 DSSFKTSRQHAGCT

-1685 TISQTATPPATTIGK
+1685 TISQTATPPATTNGK
-1700 LSFTVPEGMTA
+1700 LSFTVPEGITA

-1725 AALAEYTNVTFT
+1725 TALAEYTNVTFT

-1744 CNPRMTKPGGVH
+1744 YNPRMTKPGGVH

-1766 QAVYSFSMPAADVAP
+1766 QAVYSFSMPAADVAA
-1781 KLTVVAYPKL
+1781 KLTAAAYPKL

-1800 AVTAAVNGTA
+1800 TVTAAVNGTA

-1840 TRPIGLTWTEEK
+1840 TRLIGLTWTEEK

-1861 FAMPGKAVNL
+1861 FAMPRKAVNL
-1871 AAPGATQMHKIS
+1871 AAPGATQMHTIS
-1883 WTDETAKV
+1883 WTTETAKV

-1905 NGDYVIPGQ
+1905 NGGYVIPGQ

-1941 TSESVTSRTYTFT
+1941 TSELVTSRTYTFT

-1988 ISVNGDKTDTLE
+1988 ISVDGDKTDTLE
-2000 MKNINMDVPVGSEVE
+2000 MESIDMDVPVGSTVE

-2022 KTTWNDGWH
+2022 KTKWNDGWY
-2031 SPTMKAP
+2031 SPTMEAP
-2038 ASVTD
+2038 PSVTD
-2043 LKKVSGS
+2043 LKMLSGS
-2050 YQQSVYCFTMPNAEV
+2050 YQQSVYSFTMPDAEV
-2065 SLENCVSAGDA
+2065 SLENCVSAIPAPGVRIKRTDDSCGQTKCLWYYSYDKSGRGDNFVFPKA
-2076 PAIKGKRLDAGGY
+2076 TAVGVESNLK
-2089 DFSVIYIMQG
+2089 FS
-2099 SYGSLKQDYWP
+2099 
-2110 RKALPKTEGEISEL
+2110 
-2124 WATALPG
+2124 ALPG
-2131 TVVEVKVYLD
+2131 TTVELHVGAAT
-2141 DGYDPA
+2141 GYD
-2147 PVNVTAENVTV
+2147 VTSLQVTGNTVTV
-2158 ITKETGSN
+2158 SPTGK
-2166 YKIFQF
+2166 YDQYDRKIFQF

-2178 VILNYSSTAIPTEA
+2178 VIL
-2192 TTVNCNN
+2192 
-2199 KEVQCAAVSK
+2199 
-2209 IVYYEKGKSEPTTE
+2209 
-2223 DFKPLEKDSA
+2223 
-2233 ALAVSD
+2233 
-2239 GILSVEPA
+2239 
-2247 VGSQV
+2247 
-2252 TITVQAKAGYY
+2252 
-2263 EPRIKPGAIPGM
+2263 
-2275 TFSAPVVAKLEE
+2275 TFSGAAK
-2287 DPKSYY
+2287 
-2293 GTAQYTFTMP
+2293 
-2303 DSKVDL
+2303 
-2309 TGVLTAKEAPTVTL
+2309 TG
-2323 NFKHEN
+2323 
-2329 MFLKNN
+2329 
-2335 LTQMSYKPYIQEK
+2335 
-2348 GIKFLTKPRTVT
+2348 
-2360 CKPITETGGVF
+2360 
-2371 HIQPGAEVEIL
+2371 
-2382 LTRSDPYQTSGGTY
+2382 
-2396 YHKLAGITVTPESA
+2396 
-2410 DISNLKIDRFPGV
+2410 
-2423 DSDKHNNANKNQVTF
+2423 
-2438 TMGTQNITVTV
+2438 
-2449 PKQDP
+2449 

>member
-153 KYSKNDKIFVA
+153 RYSENDKIFVA
-164 TDGNKDYGVRAIS
+164 ADGNKDYGVRAIS

-228 YLQSKVNQKGYGY
+228 YLQSKVNEKGYGY
-241 HKDPKLDPAELEM
+241 HRDPSKDSANLEM

-266 SELQTAMEKEK
+266 SGLQTAMEKEK

-291 AQQNSY
+291 AQQEQY
-297 TAPYQEELTWENIA
+297 KEPYPELTWADIA
-311 AGAETYDIAGN
+311 ADAETYDIAGKD
-322 EHKTGENVTS
+322 HKTGKDVTH
-332 PGEAVALTNL
+332 PREAVALTNL
-342 KKFIRDAGDVD
+342 NKFISDAGAVD
-353 NDVAHLQKLVEKT
+353 SDVAHLRKLVEKT

-371 VYSNEIND
+371 VYSKEIND
-379 QVLHICDG
+379 QVLHICNG

-452 PVHVEVYIKVGDAWV
+452 PVHVEVYIKAGDAWV

-494 LEGGDRVAQDTYGM
+494 LQGGDRVAQDTYGM

-658 GENGGETGSETQLR
+658 GETGGETQLR

-735 YVTAEVDPKAFEY
+735 YVTAEVDKKDFTY
-748 KPDADMTAQVKIH
+748 TPDADMTAQVKIH

-784 RQLPE
+784 RQPE
-789 MTFTQEK
+789 MTFTQQK
-796 DGDKTIHWSASHK
+796 DGDKTIYWTASHK

-843 NSVTWGGM
+843 NSVTWDGM

-870 KVSFTDPT
+870 KVSFTDLT

-963 YDKDNPTKVYTRKLQ
+963 YDKDNPKKVYTRKLQ

-983 NAGNPLEDLKN
+983 NAGNPLEGLKD

-1099 AVYLEAVVY
+1099 AVDLEAVVY

-1118 SRDNGLDY
+1118 SRDNGLTY

-1141 ETKNGQQR
+1141 ETENGQQR

-1178 PIVWLGTTSEAE
+1178 PIVWLGNTQEAE
-1190 SYKAK
+1190 GYKTK

-1204 DFSPLSTEVIS
+1204 DFSRLSTEVIS

-1267 LHISYTAPDTD
+1267 LHISYTANEDANT
-1278 EYGYAVRKDANRTY
+1278 YGYAVRKDANRTY
-1292 DIPLQRGQDG
+1292 DIPLQRGEDG
-1302 RWTVDTAQTGGNGYI
+1302 QWTVNAAQTGGNGYI
-1317 WQYVGAYKVT
+1317 WQYVGAYQVT

-1342 KIFTPNA
+1342 KRFTPKA
-1349 PDTAGI
+1349 PDTTGI
-1355 PEQYT
+1355 PTQYT
-1360 VTSAAPSL
+1360 VTSAPPSL
-1368 DAVRIYNPHYSSTEF
+1368 DAVKIIEAKNTAQF
-1383 GKGYYSYYDFLKS
+1383 GKTPGG
-1396 FKPDAAVTVY
+1396 T
-1406 MIEKDVNGQQY
+1406 VNGSFLAAY
-1417 AIPEISVKLTM
+1417 DPGASVKLELET
-1428 DYKDGKKAPNGGY
+1428 KDVAGYQYTLVPELAVTLELTHQGGSEANGGY
-1441 SWTGTTGYE
+1441 TWKGTTGFE
-1450 HYELTMTPNANDC
+1450 HYTVTLQQSGEENTFTSAGQQPLTLLAGSYQVKGTLTARGSRPKAIEGLKTVQVYSVSPTLTVKSISPSGTVQINPAGDIW
-1463 YSVPEEV
+1463 SVPEDT
-1470 VLLAGEYE
+1470 LLSAEPYRGE
-1478 LQCTVT
+1478 
-1484 VSGEKK
+1484 
-1490 VLDELHYTIQA
+1490 
-1501 YSKRP
+1501 
-1506 KMTVSN
+1506 
-1512 IRPNETVQ
+1512 
-1520 VSRSNGIF
+1520 
-1528 TKDAN
+1528 
-1533 AFSAANRFGSDYALV
+1533 DYAVV
-1548 YMGYEP
+1548 YMGYKV
-1554 LGGNGRI
+1554 N
-1561 QGKYKFGNNS
+1561 
-1571 FTTDEYCGEY
+1571 DEYSAGWYTPKGGASVSTGKHREKY
-1581 ARYTQPVIT
+1581 ARYTVPQVELAISNLGANYP
-1590 VSMGNMGGSFATTLI
+1590 ATLTLT
-1605 LPGDCGSDSVTFAGD
+1605 GDCGTMTHEFAVGNLEWKAPI
-1620 TGSKN
+1620 G
-1625 FTIGQIVKGT
+1625 TIVEGE
-1635 DSSFKTSKQHKGCT
+1635 DHSFKLQLVNETVDVYHKTQKVGG
-1649 ITYPTERA
+1649 
-1657 VLFGTHEITEV
+1657 LFGTHTVEAV
-1668 TSVVNGITFRR
+1668 TTTVGKATFTRA
-1679 LLEYPV
+1679 LTKPV
-1685 TISQTATPPATTIGK
+1685 TISQPKTPVTAQKLTYTARAGVTVAMEDDWRKPIENGAAVYPLKQVTVKLTATEGYCKPRITTPPAGVRNW
-1700 LSFTVPEGMTA
+1700 TVVSEMEDR
-1711 TAVKT
+1711 
-1716 VGNGAVTSG
+1716 
-1725 AALAEYTNVTFT
+1725 AEYTFNM
-1737 LNAKTGY
+1737 A
-1744 CNPRMTKPGGVH
+1744 
-1756 NWNVISEGAE
+1756 
-1766 QAVYSFSMPAADVAP
+1766 
-1781 KLTVVAYPKL
+1781 
-1791 SFTASSEKA
+1791 FTATNLTPTVSEYPHITFSDSA
-1800 AVTAAVNGTA
+1800 NASIQVTAEGKSQA
-1810 VSSGV
+1810 SGV
-1815 GVKPG
+1815 KLKAGTPV
-1820 DTVTL
+1820 TV
-1825 TVTAQRASGWCRPTL
+1825 TVTAKKEAGYCLPELRPSV
-1840 TRPIGLTWTEEK
+1840 PVTWETTSSTDFK
-1852 PGDYTAVYT
+1852 TVYT
-1861 FAMPGKAVNL
+1861 FNMPTENVTL
-1871 AAPGATQMHKIS
+1871 AANTTQMHPIHFDAAAKLQFVGMTQS
-1883 WTDETAKV
+1883 QTAG
-1891 LRLTV
+1891 
-1896 TCANGETPA
+1896 GEIA
-1905 NGDYVIPGQ
+1905 LKNGDYAIPGRLI
-1914 KMTLVAR
+1914 TVTAVAVG
-1921 AIAGTNPQVTIKG
+1921 GTNPQMTVSPDTVKL
-1934 VTLSPNT
+1934 VPNT
-1941 TSESVTSRTYTFT
+1941 TDEEATSRTYTFT
-1954 MPSKDITVE
+1954 MPKAAVTLSGTCT
-1963 GSRVPAPVR
+1963 PAPVR
-1972 ALTFANS
+1972 TLQYSEKGNDFAR
-1979 TSTTAKIAA
+1979 IARVT
-1988 ISVNGDKTDTLE
+1988 VNGSPAE
-2000 MKNINMDVPVGSEVE
+2000 PVTAEGVSSVSAMVGAKVE
-2015 ITLQPAA
+2015 ITLAANDGYYAPRMPSQPVNGLTFTGPTLANVNKDPAA
-2022 KTTWNDGWH
+2022 HYGEATY
-2031 SPTMKAP
+2031 S
-2038 ASVTD
+2038 
-2043 LKKVSGS
+2043 
-2050 YQQSVYCFTMPNAEV
+2050 FTMPKGSDTEALDLTKIAFTAKEAPKISVKKNANNGEGYV
-2065 SLENCVSAGDA
+2065 MSMEMFSIAADGKESEKEEAGKFLIGGDEAIYDNLTSAAPGTKLRVAVYSPVYWGCVNDVYLTAVGATLGERQQKDS
-2076 PAIKGKRLDAGGY
+2076 
-2089 DFSVIYIMQG
+2089 
-2099 SYGSLKQDYWP
+2099 
-2110 RKALPKTEGEISEL
+2110 EIS
-2124 WATALPG
+2124 
-2131 TVVEVKVYLD
+2131 Y
-2141 DGYDPA
+2141 Y
-2147 PVNVTAENVTV
+2147 
-2158 ITKETGSN
+2158 
-2166 YKIFQF
+2166 F

-2178 VILNYSSTAIPTEA
+2178 VMIEIHP
-2192 TTVNCNN
+2192 
-2199 KEVQCAAVSK
+2199 
-2209 IVYYEKGKSEPTTE
+2209 GK
-2223 DFKPLEKDSA
+2223 
-2233 ALAVSD
+2233 
-2239 GILSVEPA
+2239 
-2247 VGSQV
+2247 
-2252 TITVQAKAGYY
+2252 
-2263 EPRIKPGAIPGM
+2263 
-2275 TFSAPVVAKLEE
+2275 
-2287 DPKSYY
+2287 
-2293 GTAQYTFTMP
+2293 
-2303 DSKVDL
+2303 
-2309 TGVLTAKEAPTVTL
+2309 
-2323 NFKHEN
+2323 
-2329 MFLKNN
+2329 
-2335 LTQMSYKPYIQEK
+2335 
-2348 GIKFLTKPRTVT
+2348 
-2360 CKPITETGGVF
+2360 
-2371 HIQPGAEVEIL
+2371 
-2382 LTRSDPYQTSGGTY
+2382 
-2396 YHKLAGITVTPESA
+2396 
-2410 DISNLKIDRFPGV
+2410 
-2423 DSDKHNNANKNQVTF
+2423 
-2438 TMGTQNITVTV
+2438 
-2449 PKQDP
+2449 

>member
-153 KYSKNDKIFVA
+153 KYSEKDKIFVA
-164 TDGNKDYGVRAIS
+164 TKENEDYGVRAIS
-177 SYKAQTTGETAS
+177 SYKAQTTEETAS
-189 AYEVKYKAVMAAH
+189 EYEVKYKAVMAAH

-228 YLQSKVNQKGYGY
+228 YLQSKVNEKGYGY
-241 HKDPKLDPAELEM
+241 HRDPSKDSANLEM

-266 SELQTAMEKEK
+266 SGLQTAMEKEK
-277 TALVALANLQQYIY
+277 TALAALANLQQYIY
-291 AQQNSY
+291 AQQEQY
-297 TAPYQEELTWENIA
+297 KDPYPELTWADIA
-311 AGAETYDIAGN
+311 ANAETYDITGN
-322 EHKTGENVTS
+322 KHKTGKDVTR
-332 PGEAVALTNL
+332 PWEAVALTNL
-342 KKFIRDAGDVD
+342 KKFISDAGDVD
-353 NDVAHLQKLVEKT
+353 SDVAHLRELVERT

-379 QVLHICDG
+379 QVLHICNG
-387 QDVILD
+387 RDVILD

-494 LEGGDRVAQDTYGM
+494 LQGGDRVAQDTYGM

-643 PETPDTPETPAAPGE
+643 PETPGTPAAPGE
-658 GENGGETGSETQLR
+658 GETGGETGSETQLR

-724 LGDSDLEMATR
+724 LGDSNLEMATR
-735 YVTAEVDPKAFEY
+735 YVTAEVDQSDFEY
-748 KPDADMTAQVKIH
+748 DPAPDADMTAQVKIH

-784 RQLPE
+784 RQPE
-789 MTFTQEK
+789 MTFTQQK
-796 DGDKTIHWSASHK
+796 DGDKTIYWTASHK

-828 RVAEPAKVVVSGFTV
+828 RVAESAKVVVSGFTV
-843 NSVTWGGM
+843 NSVTWDGM

-870 KVSFTDPT
+870 KVSFTDDT
-878 LRPQRLQAVFTHTD
+878 LRPKRLQAVFTHTD
-892 GNSVYAELHSD
+892 GNSVYAELHSDD

-935 GESTKTLHL
+935 GESAKTLHL

-957 SPLTED
+957 SRLTED
-963 YDKDNPTKVYTRKLQ
+963 YDKDNPAKVYTRKLQ

-983 NAGNPLEDLKN
+983 NAGNPLEGLKD

-1058 IPPAPPQYDESS
+1058 IPPAPPKYDESS

-1099 AVYLEAVVY
+1099 AVHLEAVVY
-1108 NSVTQEYYTL
+1108 NSVTQDYYTL
-1118 SRDNGLDY
+1118 SRDNGLTY
-1126 AADNGGTWTLQLPTY
+1126 ANDNGGTWTLQFPTY

-1163 CYDGTDKVVLRDAAN
+1163 CYDGTDKVVLRDEAN
-1178 PIVWLGTTSEAE
+1178 PIVWLGTTPEAE
-1190 SYKAK
+1190 SYKAQK
-1195 NGLTADKTF
+1195 KLTADKTF
-1204 DFSPLSTEVIS
+1204 DFSRLSTEVIS

-1223 GTTALGG
+1223 GTTARGG

-1238 HKVADLGIAVT
+1238 HEVADLGIAVT
-1249 LRDYKGDII
+1249 LYDYKGNII
-1258 PADKLTGAT
+1258 PADKLTEAT
-1267 LHISYTAPDTD
+1267 LHIRYTAP
-1278 EYGYAVRKDANRTY
+1278 EAANYGYAVRKDANRTY
-1292 DIPLQRGQDG
+1292 DIPLQRGEDG
-1302 RWTVDTAQTGGNGYI
+1302 RWTVNAAQTGGNGYI
-1317 WQYVGAYKVT
+1317 WQYVGAYQVT

-1342 KIFTPNA
+1342 KRFTPNA
-1349 PDTAGI
+1349 PDTTGI
-1355 PEQYT
+1355 PERYT
-1360 VTSAAPSL
+1360 VTSAPPSL
-1368 DAVRIYNPHYSSTEF
+1368 DAVKIIEAKNTAQF
-1383 GKGYYSYYDFLKS
+1383 GKDERGTVNGSFLAAYDPGASVELELE
-1396 FKPDAAVTVY
+1396 T
-1406 MIEKDVNGQQY
+1406 KDVAGNQY
-1417 AIPEISVKLTM
+1417 AIPDISVKLTM
-1428 DYKDGKKAPNGGY
+1428 DYKDGKEAPNGGY
-1441 SWTGTTGYE
+1441 TWKGTTGFE
-1450 HYELTMTPNANDC
+1450 HYTVTLQQSGENTYISPAEQPLTLLAGSYQVKGTITAWGSKPKAIEGLKTVQVYSVSPTLTVNSISPSRTVQINPAGDIW
-1463 YSVPEEV
+1463 SVPEDT
-1470 VLLAGEYE
+1470 LLSAVPYRGE
-1478 LQCTVT
+1478 
-1484 VSGEKK
+1484 
-1490 VLDELHYTIQA
+1490 
-1501 YSKRP
+1501 
-1506 KMTVSN
+1506 
-1512 IRPNETVQ
+1512 
-1520 VSRSNGIF
+1520 
-1528 TKDAN
+1528 
-1533 AFSAANRFGSDYALV
+1533 DYAVV
-1548 YMGYEP
+1548 YMGYEVNRERGEYTP
-1554 LGGNGRI
+1554 LVAGKPGNPVPAPGHE
-1561 QGKYKFGNNS
+1561 N
-1571 FTTDEYCGEY
+1571 EY
-1581 ARYTQPVIT
+1581 ARYTPPKVTLAISNLGADYPATLTLSGDDNIT
-1590 VSMGNMGGSFATTLI
+1590 ISHEFT
-1605 LPGDCGSDSVTFAGD
+1605 GDSGTWDKIPIGTVVEGTNSKYTYTDN
-1620 TGSKN
+1620 TGR
-1625 FTIGQIVKGT
+1625 
-1635 DSSFKTSKQHKGCT
+1635 
-1649 ITYPTERA
+1649 TYPLVFRTQK
-1657 VLFGTHEITEV
+1657 VGGIFGTHTVETV
-1668 TSVVNGITFRR
+1668 TTTIGKATFTRT
-1679 LLEYPV
+1679 LTKPV
-1685 TISQTATPPATTIGK
+1685 TISQQNKPVTAQKLTYTVPAGVTVAMEYDRWTPIENGAAVYPLKQVTVKLTAAEGYCKPRITTPPAGVRNW
-1700 LSFTVPEGMTA
+1700 TVVSEMEDR
-1711 TAVKT
+1711 
-1716 VGNGAVTSG
+1716 
-1725 AALAEYTNVTFT
+1725 AEYTFNM
-1737 LNAKTGY
+1737 A
-1744 CNPRMTKPGGVH
+1744 
-1756 NWNVISEGAE
+1756 
-1766 QAVYSFSMPAADVAP
+1766 
-1781 KLTVVAYPKL
+1781 
-1791 SFTASSEKA
+1791 FTAMNLTPTVSEYPHITFSDSA
-1800 AVTAAVNGTA
+1800 NASIQVTAEGKSQA
-1810 VSSGV
+1810 SGV
-1815 GVKPG
+1815 KLKAGTSVM
-1820 DTVTL
+1820 V
-1825 TVTAQRASGWCRPTL
+1825 TVTAKKEAGYCLPVLRPSV
-1840 TRPIGLTWTEEK
+1840 PVTWETISSTDFE
-1852 PGDYTAVYT
+1852 TVYT
-1861 FAMPGKAVNL
+1861 FNMPTENVTL
-1871 AAPGATQMHKIS
+1871 AANTTQMHPIHF
-1883 WTDETAKV
+1883 DAAAKLQFYV
-1891 LRLTV
+1891 TQTNGTGSQVTV
-1896 TCANGETPA
+1896 PKDGYA
-1905 NGDYVIPGQ
+1905 IPGQ
-1914 KMTLVAR
+1914 LITVTAVAVG
-1921 AIAGTNPQVTIKG
+1921 GTDPVLKVTPG
-1934 VTLSPNT
+1934 TLSVTAGPT
-1941 TSESVTSRTYTFT
+1941 TEGAPSRIYTFT
-1954 MPSKDITVE
+1954 MPKVAVTLSGTCT
-1963 GSRVPAPVR
+1963 PAPVR
-1972 ALTFANS
+1972 TLQYSEKGDDFAR
-1979 TSTTAKIAA
+1979 IARV
-1988 ISVNGDKTDTLE
+1988 SVNGSPAE
-2000 MKNINMDVPVGSEVE
+2000 PVTEGGVSSVSVMVGAKVE
-2015 ITLQPAA
+2015 ITLAANDGYYAPRMPSQPVNGLTFAGPTLAAVDKDPAA
-2022 KTTWNDGWH
+2022 HYGEATY
-2031 SPTMKAP
+2031 S
-2038 ASVTD
+2038 
-2043 LKKVSGS
+2043 
-2050 YQQSVYCFTMPNAEV
+2050 FTMPKGSSDTDVLDLTGTSFTATEAPMISAQQPEGKCIRIFNVYKDGEEER
-2065 SLENCVSAGDA
+2065 LEWFMG
-2076 PAIKGKRLDAGGY
+2076 
-2089 DFSVIYIMQG
+2089 FVIQVETKKDIV
-2099 SYGSLKQDYWP
+2099 
-2110 RKALPKTEGEISEL
+2110 RVT
-2124 WATALPG
+2124 PG
-2131 TVVEVKVYLD
+2131 TRLKIQVY
-2141 DGYDPA
+2141 
-2147 PVNVTAENVTV
+2147 VNKESEYFETMYMTAEGADLG
-2158 ITKETGSN
+2158 ECQRDGEARN
-2166 YKIFQF
+2166 YYF
-2172 TMGTEP
+2172 TMGT
-2178 VILNYSSTAIPTEA
+2178 
-2192 TTVNCNN
+2192 
-2199 KEVQCAAVSK
+2199 
-2209 IVYYEKGKSEPTTE
+2209 
-2223 DFKPLEKDSA
+2223 
-2233 ALAVSD
+2233 
-2239 GILSVEPA
+2239 
-2247 VGSQV
+2247 
-2252 TITVQAKAGYY
+2252 
-2263 EPRIKPGAIPGM
+2263 
-2275 TFSAPVVAKLEE
+2275 
-2287 DPKSYY
+2287 DP
-2293 GTAQYTFTMP
+2293 
-2303 DSKVDL
+2303 
-2309 TGVLTAKEAPTVTL
+2309 
-2323 NFKHEN
+2323 
-2329 MFLKNN
+2329 
-2335 LTQMSYKPYIQEK
+2335 
-2348 GIKFLTKPRTVT
+2348 
-2360 CKPITETGGVF
+2360 
-2371 HIQPGAEVEIL
+2371 
-2382 LTRSDPYQTSGGTY
+2382 
-2396 YHKLAGITVTPESA
+2396 
-2410 DISNLKIDRFPGV
+2410 
-2423 DSDKHNNANKNQVTF
+2423 
-2438 TMGTQNITVTV
+2438 VTV
-2449 PKQDP
+2449 LIHCGK

>member
-153 KYSKNDKIFVA
+153 RYSENEKIFVA
-164 TDGNKDYGVRAIS
+164 ADGSEDYGVRAIS
-177 SYKAQTTGETAS
+177 SYKAQTTGATAS

-215 AENVGSLGDALGT
+215 AENVGSLGDALST
-228 YLQSKVNQKGYGY
+228 YLQSKVNEKGYGY
-241 HKDPKLDPAELEM
+241 HRDPSKDSANLEM

-266 SELQTAMEKEK
+266 SGLQTAMEKEK

-291 AQQNSY
+291 AQQEQY
-297 TAPYQEELTWENIA
+297 KEPYPELTWENIA
-311 AGAETYDIAGN
+311 AGAESYDIAGKD
-322 EHKTGENVTS
+322 HKTGKDVTH
-332 PGEAVALTNL
+332 PREAVALTNL
-342 KKFIRDAGDVD
+342 KKFISDAGAVD
-353 NDVAHLQKLVEKT
+353 SDVAHLRELVEKT
-366 KQGQK
+366 KQGKK
-371 VYSNEIND
+371 VYSKEINN
-379 QVLHICDG
+379 QVLHICNG

-494 LEGGDRVAQDTYGM
+494 LQGGDRVAQDTYGM

-553 AILTTASTTQGGG
+553 AILTTASTAQGGG

-634 GDAPDTPET
+634 GDAPDTPEP

-735 YVTAEVDPKAFEY
+735 YVTAEVDKKDFTY
-748 KPDADMTAQVKIH
+748 TPDADMTAQVKIH

-784 RQLPE
+784 RQPE

-796 DGDKTIHWSASHK
+796 DGDKTIHWTASHT

-828 RVAEPAKVVVSGFTV
+828 RVAESAKVVVSGFTV
-843 NSVTWGGM
+843 NSVTWDGM

-963 YDKDNPTKVYTRKLQ
+963 YDKDNPAKVYTRKLQ

-983 NAGNPLEDLKN
+983 NAGNPLEGLKG
-994 ATITYRPGTS
+994 AKITYRPGTS

-1010 AKLTPGSAGYYTA
+1010 ADLTPGSAGYYTA
-1023 ELPIVNPGRYV
+1023 ALGIVNPGRYV

-1079 QYALLEQTAYITPIR
+1079 QCALLEQTAYITPIR

-1099 AVYLEAVVY
+1099 AVDLEAVVY

-1118 SRDNGLDY
+1118 SRDNGLTY

-1178 PIVWLGTTSEAE
+1178 PIVWLGNTQEAE
-1190 SYKAK
+1190 GYKTK

-1204 DFSPLSTEVIS
+1204 DFSRLSTEVIS

-1223 GTTALGG
+1223 GTTALGS

-1267 LHISYTAPDTD
+1267 LHISYTANEDANT
-1278 EYGYAVRKDANRTY
+1278 YGYAVRKEANRTY
-1292 DIPLQRGQDG
+1292 DIPLQRDEDG

-1317 WQYVGAYKVT
+1317 WQYVGAYQVT

-1336 AGAPAT
+1336 VGGTAT
-1342 KIFTPNA
+1342 KKFSPNA

-1355 PEQYT
+1355 PERYT
-1360 VTSAAPSL
+1360 VTSAPPSL
-1368 DAVRIYNPHYSSTEF
+1368 DAVKIYDPRYSSTEF
-1383 GKGYYSYYDFLKS
+1383 GKGYYRYSDFLKS

-1406 MIEKDVNGQQY
+1406 MIKKDINGQQY

-1428 DYKDGKKAPNGGY
+1428 EYKDGKKAPNGGY
-1441 SWTGTTGYE
+1441 SWTGDTGYE
-1450 HYELTMTPNANDC
+1450 HYELTMTPNANDR

-1501 YSKRP
+1501 YSERP
-1506 KMTVSN
+1506 KMTVRN
-1512 IRPNETVQ
+1512 IRPNETVR

-1533 AFSAANRFGSDYALV
+1533 AFSEANRFGSDYALV

-1554 LGGNGRI
+1554 LGGNGSF
-1561 QGKYKFGNNS
+1561 QGKYKYGNNS
-1571 FTTDEYCGEY
+1571 FTTNEHCGEY

-1590 VSMGNMGGSFATTLI
+1590 VYMDNMGGSFATTLI

-1620 TGSKN
+1620 TGSKD

-1635 DSSFKTSKQHKGCT
+1635 DSSFKTSQQHAGCT

-1725 AALAEYTNVTFT
+1725 TALAEYTNVTFT

-1744 CNPRMTKPGGVH
+1744 YNPRMTKPGGVH

-1781 KLTVVAYPKL
+1781 KLTVAAYPKL

-1820 DTVTL
+1820 DTVTI
-1825 TVTAQRASGWCRPTL
+1825 TVTAQRTSGWCRPTL
-1840 TRPIGLTWTEEK
+1840 TQPNGLTWTEEK

-1861 FAMPGKAVNL
+1861 FAMPGKAVKL
-1871 AAPGATQMHKIS
+1871 AAPDATQMHKIS
-1883 WTDETAKV
+1883 WTAETAKV
-1891 LRLTV
+1891 LRLAV
-1896 TCANGETPA
+1896 TCANGETPV

-1914 KMTLVAR
+1914 KMTMVAR
-1921 AIAGTNPQVTIKG
+1921 AIAGTNPQVTIEG

-1954 MPSKDITVE
+1954 MPNKDITVK

-1988 ISVNGDKTDTLE
+1988 ISVDGDKTDTLE
-2000 MKNINMDVPVGSEVE
+2000 MESIDMDVPVGSTVE

-2022 KTTWNDGWH
+2022 KTKWNDGWY

-2038 ASVTD
+2038 VSVTD

-2050 YQQSVYCFTMPNAEV
+2050 YQQSVYRFTMPAAAV
-2065 SLENCVSAGDA
+2065 SLENCVSAIPA
-2076 PAIKGKRLDAGGY
+2076 PEMCVTRLDRSCGFTLCYWDKYY
-2089 DFSVIYIMQG
+2089 D
-2099 SYGSLKQDYWP
+2099 
-2110 RKALPKTEGEISEL
+2110 KTEKLPYRFINMNLYAVGEISSTVL
-2124 WATALPG
+2124 TPLPG
-2131 TVVEVKVYLD
+2131 TTVELHVPAL
-2141 DGYDPA
+2141 DGYD
-2147 PVNVTAENVTV
+2147 VTSLQVTGDTVTV
-2158 ITKETGSN
+2158 TPTGEYDINSDGVTWR
-2166 YKIFQF
+2166 KVFRF

-2178 VILNYSSTAIPTEA
+2178 VML
-2192 TTVNCNN
+2192 
-2199 KEVQCAAVSK
+2199 
-2209 IVYYEKGKSEPTTE
+2209 
-2223 DFKPLEKDSA
+2223 
-2233 ALAVSD
+2233 
-2239 GILSVEPA
+2239 
-2247 VGSQV
+2247 
-2252 TITVQAKAGYY
+2252 
-2263 EPRIKPGAIPGM
+2263 
-2275 TFSAPVVAKLEE
+2275 TFSGAVK
-2287 DPKSYY
+2287 
-2293 GTAQYTFTMP
+2293 
-2303 DSKVDL
+2303 
-2309 TGVLTAKEAPTVTL
+2309 TG
-2323 NFKHEN
+2323 
-2329 MFLKNN
+2329 
-2335 LTQMSYKPYIQEK
+2335 
-2348 GIKFLTKPRTVT
+2348 
-2360 CKPITETGGVF
+2360 
-2371 HIQPGAEVEIL
+2371 
-2382 LTRSDPYQTSGGTY
+2382 
-2396 YHKLAGITVTPESA
+2396 
-2410 DISNLKIDRFPGV
+2410 
-2423 DSDKHNNANKNQVTF
+2423 
-2438 TMGTQNITVTV
+2438 
-2449 PKQDP
+2449 

>member
-1 MRRDTARRIALYH
+1 M
-14 AQLPHL
+14 
-20 KEKLGVAAL
+20 
-29 GLVIAALVSVSATFA
+29 
-44 WITLSRA
+44 
-51 PEVTAIDTTLSANG
+51 
-65 ALEIALNRGE
+65 
-75 TPEDADI
+75 
-82 DESAAFDEAL
+82 
-92 TAANIRWG
+92 
-100 NLINLNDPS
+100 
-109 YGIADLTL
+109 
-117 RPAQLNTAALTTNPF
+117 
-132 WSAVYGQDG
+132 
-141 RITELDSRYIYT
+141 
-153 KYSKNDKIFVA
+153 
-164 TDGNKDYGVRAIS
+164 
-177 SYKAQTTGETAS
+177 
-189 AYEVKYKAVMAAH
+189 
-202 TEVNQYYMNSVTS
+202 
-215 AENVGSLGDALGT
+215 
-228 YLQSKVNQKGYGY
+228 
-241 HKDPKLDPAELEM
+241 
-254 TPNQV
+254 
-259 QTLLNMF
+259 
-266 SELQTAMEKEK
+266 
-277 TALVALANLQQYIY
+277 
-291 AQQNSY
+291 
-297 TAPYQEELTWENIA
+297 
-311 AGAETYDIAGN
+311 
-322 EHKTGENVTS
+322 
-332 PGEAVALTNL
+332 
-342 KKFIRDAGDVD
+342 
-353 NDVAHLQKLVEKT
+353 
-366 KQGQK
+366 
-371 VYSNEIND
+371 
-379 QVLHICDG
+379 
-387 QDVILD
+387 
-393 GQTVDQA
+393 
-400 LKDPVKTVL
+400 
-409 KMTGGTLP
+409 
-417 VVIGSG
+417 
-423 ILRDFEQMAVDPAY
+423 
-437 RLPYGKDWSARRNRA
+437 
-452 PVHVEVYIKVGDAWV
+452 
-467 IDMTACL
+467 
-474 STNASGGSHF
+474 
-484 MADYGKISPE
+484 
-494 LEGGDRVAQDTYGM
+494 
-508 AVDFWLRSNAEK
+508 
-520 TYLTLEGAVV
+520 
-530 KDEETNTVLSFDGVN
+530 
-545 RVWNTTND
+545 
-553 AILTTASTTQGGG
+553 
-566 SCYTYYADSP
+566 
-576 EELQR
+576 
-581 SLRLL
+581 
-586 GSMKVAFMNTQS
+586 
-598 GVLLA
+598 
-603 TAVMDTEN
+603 
-611 YYALNGRVTV
+611 
-621 PLVLST
+621 
-627 VDSMTVP
+627 
-634 GDAPDTPET
+634 
-643 PETPDTPETPAAPGE
+643 
-658 GENGGETGSETQLR
+658 
-672 RAITVLYADREEN
+672 LYADREEN

-748 KPDADMTAQVKIH
+748 KPDTDMTAQVKIH

-796 DGDKTIHWSASHK
+796 EGDKTIHWTASHT

-843 NSVTWGGM
+843 QSVTWSGA
-851 NNEKTYYTV
+851 NEKTYYTV

-870 KVSFTDPT
+870 KVSFTDDT

-903 TTGETWTGSGSFTTS
+903 GSGETWTGSGSFTTS

-928 DGMAYDI
+928 DGKAYDI
-935 GESTKTLHL
+935 GGSAKTLHL

-957 SPLTED
+957 SPLTEN
-963 YDKDNPTKVYTRKLQ
+963 YDKDSPEKVYTRNLQ

-983 NAGNPLEDLKN
+983 NAGNPLEGLEK
-994 ATITYRPGTS
+994 AKITYRPGTS

-1010 AKLTPGSAGYYTA
+1010 AELTPGSAGYYTA
-1023 ELPIVNPGRYV
+1023 ALPIVNPGRYV
-1034 FDSIDTGGSGTIRTL
+1034 FDNIDTGGSGTIRTL

-1058 IPPAPPQYDESS
+1058 IPPDAPQYDAENS
-1070 VNSLNVAGV
+1070 VNNLNVDGV
-1079 QYALLEQTAYITPIR
+1079 QYALLEQNGYIAPIR
-1094 IQNSG
+1094 IRNSG
-1099 AVYLEAVVY
+1099 AVHLEAVVY
-1108 NSVTQEYYTL
+1108 NSVTGNYYTL
-1118 SRDNGLDY
+1118 SRDNGLTY
-1126 AADNGGTWTLQLPTY
+1126 AADNDGTWTLKLPAY
-1141 ETKNGQQR
+1141 EAENGQQR

-1178 PIVWLGTTSEAE
+1178 PIVWLGTTPEAE
-1190 SYKAK
+1190 SYKAQK
-1195 NGLTADKTF
+1195 KLTADKTF

-1223 GTTALGG
+1223 GTTALGD
-1230 KTAAFMTQ
+1230 KNAAFMTQ
-1238 HKVADLGIAVT
+1238 HEVAELGIAVT
-1249 LRDYKGDII
+1249 LHDYANRLI

-1267 LHISYTAPDTD
+1267 LHISYTANQDANT
-1278 EYGYAVRKDANRTY
+1278 YGYAVRSTANRTY
-1292 DIPLQRGQDG
+1292 DIPLQRGQNG
-1302 RWTVDTAQTGGNGYI
+1302 RWTVDAAETGENGYI
-1317 WQYVGAYKVT
+1317 WQYVGAYQVT

-1342 KIFTPNA
+1342 KKFTPDA
-1349 PDTAGI
+1349 PDTTGI
-1355 PEQYT
+1355 PTQYT

-1368 DAVRIYNPHYSSTEF
+1368 DAVKIYNPRYSSTEF
-1383 GKGYYSYYDFLKS
+1383 GKGYYSYSDFLKS

-1406 MIEKDVNGQQY
+1406 MIEKDINGQQY

-1441 SWTGTTGYE
+1441 SWTGDTGYE
-1450 HYELTMTPNANDC
+1450 HYELTMTPNANDR

-1490 VLDELHYTIQA
+1490 ELNELHYTIRA

-1506 KMTVSN
+1506 KMTVSS
-1512 IRPNETVQ
+1512 IKPKETVQ

-1554 LGGNGRI
+1554 LGGNGRF
-1561 QGKYKFGNNS
+1561 QGKYKSGNNS

-1590 VSMGNMGGSFATTLI
+1590 VSMRNMGGSFATTLI

-1620 TGSKN
+1620 AGSKD

-1635 DSSFKTSKQHKGCT
+1635 DSSFKTSKQHAGCT

-1725 AALAEYTNVTFT
+1725 AALEEYTNVTFT

-1744 CNPRMTKPGGVH
+1744 YNPRMAKPGGVH

-1781 KLTVVAYPKL
+1781 KLTAAAYPKL

-1800 AVTAAVNGTA
+1800 AVTAAVNDTA

-1825 TVTAQRASGWCRPTL
+1825 TVTAQRESGWCRPTL
-1840 TRPIGLTWTEEK
+1840 TRPSGLTWTEEK

-1871 AAPGATQMHKIS
+1871 AAPDATQMHKIS
-1883 WTDETAKV
+1883 WTAETAKV

-1905 NGDYVIPGQ
+1905 NGGYVIPGQ

-1954 MPSKDITVE
+1954 MPNKDITVE

-1988 ISVNGDKTDTLE
+1988 ISVDGDKTDNLE
-2000 MKNINMDVPVGSEVE
+2000 MENIDMDVPVGSKVE

-2022 KTTWNDGWH
+2022 KTTGDDGWY

-2043 LKKVSGS
+2043 LEKVSGS
-2050 YQQSVYCFTMPNAEV
+2050 YQQSVYRFTMPDAAV
-2065 SLENCVSAGDA
+2065 SLENCVSAIPA
-2076 PAIKGKRLDAGGY
+2076 PKMCVTRLDGSCGFTLCYWDKYY
-2089 DFSVIYIMQG
+2089 D
-2099 SYGSLKQDYWP
+2099 
-2110 RKALPKTEGEISEL
+2110 KTEKLPYRFINMNLYAVGEISPTVL
-2124 WATALPG
+2124 TPLPG
-2131 TVVEVKVYLD
+2131 TTVELHVPAL
-2141 DGYDPA
+2141 DGYD
-2147 PVNVTAENVTV
+2147 VTSLQVTGDTVTV
-2158 ITKETGSN
+2158 TPTGEYDINSN
-2166 YKIFQF
+2166 GVTWRKVFRF

-2178 VILNYSSTAIPTEA
+2178 VILTFSSTMTGTTAIKSNNSASEFALITAVSYVSGGET
-2192 TTVNCNN
+2192 TTV
-2199 KEVQCAAVSK
+2199 ESSIEPGYAFPTVSP
-2209 IVYYEKGKSEPTTE
+2209 VN
-2223 DFKPLEKDSA
+2223 
-2233 ALAVSD
+2233 
-2239 GILSVEPA
+2239 VEAP
-2247 VGSQV
+2247 VGSTV
-2252 TITVQAKAGYY
+2252 TITAKAS
-2263 EPRIKPGAIPGM
+2263 EPR
-2275 TFSAPVVAKLEE
+2275 
-2287 DPKSYY
+2287 
-2293 GTAQYTFTMP
+2293 
-2303 DSKVDL
+2303 
-2309 TGVLTAKEAPTVTL
+2309 
-2323 NFKHEN
+2323 
-2329 MFLKNN
+2329 
-2335 LTQMSYKPYIQEK
+2335 
-2348 GIKFLTKPRTVT
+2348 R
-2360 CKPITETGGVF
+2360 
-2371 HIQPGAEVEIL
+2371 
-2382 LTRSDPYQTSGGTY
+2382 
-2396 YHKLAGITVTPESA
+2396 
-2410 DISNLKIDRFPGV
+2410 
-2423 DSDKHNNANKNQVTF
+2423 
-2438 TMGTQNITVTV
+2438 
-2449 PKQDP
+2449 

>member
-153 KYSKNDKIFVA
+153 RYSENDKIFVA
-164 TDGNKDYGVRAIS
+164 ADGNKDYGVRAIS

-189 AYEVKYKAVMAAH
+189 AYEVRYKAVMAAH

-228 YLQSKVNQKGYGY
+228 YLQSKVNEKGYGY
-241 HKDPKLDPAELEM
+241 HRDPSKDSANLEM

-266 SELQTAMEKEK
+266 SGLQTAMEKEK

-291 AQQNSY
+291 AQQEQY
-297 TAPYQEELTWENIA
+297 KDPYPELTWADIA
-311 AGAETYDIAGN
+311 ADAETYDIAGKD
-322 EHKTGENVTS
+322 HKTGKDVTH
-332 PGEAVALTNL
+332 PREAVALTNL
-342 KKFIRDAGDVD
+342 KKFISDAGAVD
-353 NDVAHLQKLVEKT
+353 SDVAHLRELVEKT
-366 KQGQK
+366 KQGKK
-371 VYSNEIND
+371 VYSKEINN
-379 QVLHICDG
+379 QVLHICNG

-603 TAVMDTEN
+603 TAVMATEN

-658 GENGGETGSETQLR
+658 GETGSETQLR

-735 YVTAEVDPKAFEY
+735 YVTAEVNPIEFTYE
-748 KPDADMTAQVKIH
+748 PNTDMTAQVKIH

-796 DGDKTIHWSASHK
+796 DGDKTIHWTASHK

-828 RVAEPAKVVVSGFTV
+828 RVAESAKVVVSGFTV
-843 NSVTWGGM
+843 NSVTWDGM

-1099 AVYLEAVVY
+1099 AVNLEAVVY

-1118 SRDNGLDY
+1118 SRDNDLTY

-1141 ETKNGQQR
+1141 KAENGQQR

-1178 PIVWLGTTSEAE
+1178 PIVWLGNTQEAE

-1204 DFSPLSTEVIS
+1204 DFSRLSTEVIS

-1230 KTAAFMTQ
+1230 KKAAFMTP
-1238 HKVADLGIAVT
+1238 HKVAELGIAVT
-1249 LRDYKGDII
+1249 LRDYANRLI
-1258 PADKLTGAT
+1258 PADKLTEAT
-1267 LHISYTAPDTD
+1267 LHIRYTANEDAKT
-1278 EYGYAVRKDANRTY
+1278 YGYAVRKEANRTY
-1292 DIPLQRGQDG
+1292 DIPLQPGEAG
-1302 RWTVDTAQTGGNGYI
+1302 RWTVNAAQTGGSGYI
-1317 WQYVGAYKVT
+1317 WQYVGAYQVT

-1342 KIFTPNA
+1342 KRFTPNA
-1349 PDTAGI
+1349 PDTVGI
-1355 PEQYT
+1355 PTQYT
-1360 VTSAAPSL
+1360 VTSAPPSL
-1368 DAVRIYNPHYSSTEF
+1368 DAVKIIEAKNTAQF
-1383 GKGYYSYYDFLKS
+1383 GKTPGG
-1396 FKPDAAVTVY
+1396 T
-1406 MIEKDVNGQQY
+1406 VNGSFLAAY
-1417 AIPEISVKLTM
+1417 DPGASVKLELET
-1428 DYKDGKKAPNGGY
+1428 KDAAGYQYALVPELAVKLELTHQGGSEANGGY
-1441 SWTGTTGYE
+1441 TWKGTTDFE
-1450 HYELTMTPNANDC
+1450 HYTVTLQQSGENTYISPAEQSLT
-1463 YSVPEEV
+1463 
-1470 VLLAGEYE
+1470 LLAGSY
-1478 LQCTVT
+1478 QVK
-1484 VSGEKK
+1484 G
-1490 VLDELHYTIQA
+1490 TITA
-1501 YSKRP
+1501 WGSKP
-1506 KMTVSN
+1506 KP
-1512 IRPNETVQ
+1512 IEGLKTVQ
-1520 VSRSNGIF
+1520 VYSVSPELWVKQTDPGSSNDTKVNPAGGIWAPAE
-1528 TKDAN
+1528 KDLITTRN
-1533 AFSAANRFGSDYALV
+1533 YYNIGGDYAVV
-1548 YMGYEP
+1548 YMQYSGPKDKEGVYYVS
-1554 LGGNGRI
+1554 
-1561 QGKYKFGNNS
+1561 GKANEDK
-1571 FTTDEYCGEY
+1571 TTSKYY
-1581 ARYTQPVIT
+1581 ARYKVPQVKLGISDLGTNYP
-1590 VSMGNMGGSFATTLI
+1590 ATLT
-1605 LPGDCGSDSVTFAGD
+1605 LPGDNGTEVSYEYTKDDIWTADIGRLEIGEDATYKVKAGD
-1620 TGSKN
+1620 GKE
-1625 FTIGQIVKGT
+1625 
-1635 DSSFKTSKQHKGCT
+1635 
-1649 ITYPTERA
+1649 YPVHHDTQKP
-1657 VLFGTHEITEV
+1657 VYFGTHTVEAV
-1668 TSVVNGITFRR
+1668 TTTVNGTTFTRT
-1679 LLEYPV
+1679 LTKPV
-1685 TISQTATPPATTIGK
+1685 TISQPKTPVTAQKLTYTAPAGV
-1700 LSFTVPEGMTA
+1700 TV
-1711 TAVKT
+1711 
-1716 VGNGAVTSG
+1716 AVTADGTIPSG
-1725 AALAEYTNVTFT
+1725 GTVKPLMPVKVTLTAKEGYCKPQLSQPKGVYHWTVVSETADRAEYTFNM
-1737 LNAKTGY
+1737 A
-1744 CNPRMTKPGGVH
+1744 
-1756 NWNVISEGAE
+1756 
-1766 QAVYSFSMPAADVAP
+1766 
-1781 KLTVVAYPKL
+1781 
-1791 SFTASSEKA
+1791 FTATNLTPTVSEYPHITFSDSA
-1800 AVTAAVNGTA
+1800 NASIQVTAEGKSQA
-1810 VSSGV
+1810 SGV
-1815 GVKPG
+1815 KLKAGTPV
-1820 DTVTL
+1820 TV
-1825 TVTAQRASGWCRPTL
+1825 TVTAKKEAGYCLPELRPSV
-1840 TRPIGLTWTEEK
+1840 PVTWETTSSTDFK
-1852 PGDYTAVYT
+1852 TVYT
-1861 FAMPGKAVNL
+1861 FNMPTENVTL
-1871 AAPGATQMHKIS
+1871 AANTTQMHPIHF
-1883 WTDETAKV
+1883 DEKAKLQFYV
-1891 LRLTV
+1891 TQTNGTGSQVTVPRDGYAIPGRLITV
-1896 TCANGETPA
+1896 TAVAVGGTDPVLKVTP
-1905 NGDYVIPGQ
+1905 G
-1914 KMTLVAR
+1914 
-1921 AIAGTNPQVTIKG
+1921 
-1934 VTLSPNT
+1934 TLSVTAGST
-1941 TSESVTSRTYTFT
+1941 TEGAPSRIYTFT
-1954 MPSKDITVE
+1954 MPQAAVTLSGTCT
-1963 GSRVPAPVR
+1963 PAPVR
-1972 ALTFANS
+1972 TLQYSEKGNVFAR
-1979 TSTTAKIAA
+1979 IARV
-1988 ISVNGDKTDTLE
+1988 SVNGSPAE
-2000 MKNINMDVPVGSEVE
+2000 PVTAEGVSSVSVMVGATVK
-2015 ITLQPAA
+2015 ITLAANDKYYAPRMPSQSVNGLTFTGPTLANVNEDPAA
-2022 KTTWNDGWH
+2022 HYGEATY
-2031 SPTMKAP
+2031 S
-2038 ASVTD
+2038 
-2043 LKKVSGS
+2043 
-2050 YQQSVYCFTMPNAEV
+2050 FTMPKGSSDTDVLNLTNIAFTATKAPMI
-2065 SLENCVSAGDA
+2065 SAQQPEGQC
-2076 PAIKGKRLDAGGY
+2076 IERT
-2089 DFSVIYIMQG
+2089 FSVYKDG
-2099 SYGSLKQDYWP
+2099 EE
-2110 RKALPKTEGEISEL
+2110 KALEYCMGWVIKAETKKDIVQV
-2124 WATALPG
+2124 TPG
-2131 TVVEVKVYLD
+2131 TRLKIRVYVNEKSEYFETMYLTAQGAD
-2141 DGYDPA
+2141 LGECQRDGEARY
-2147 PVNVTAENVTV
+2147 
-2158 ITKETGSN
+2158 
-2166 YKIFQF
+2166 YYF
-2172 TMGTEP
+2172 TMGT
-2178 VILNYSSTAIPTEA
+2178 
-2192 TTVNCNN
+2192 
-2199 KEVQCAAVSK
+2199 
-2209 IVYYEKGKSEPTTE
+2209 
-2223 DFKPLEKDSA
+2223 
-2233 ALAVSD
+2233 
-2239 GILSVEPA
+2239 
-2247 VGSQV
+2247 
-2252 TITVQAKAGYY
+2252 
-2263 EPRIKPGAIPGM
+2263 
-2275 TFSAPVVAKLEE
+2275 
-2287 DPKSYY
+2287 DP
-2293 GTAQYTFTMP
+2293 
-2303 DSKVDL
+2303 
-2309 TGVLTAKEAPTVTL
+2309 
-2323 NFKHEN
+2323 
-2329 MFLKNN
+2329 
-2335 LTQMSYKPYIQEK
+2335 
-2348 GIKFLTKPRTVT
+2348 
-2360 CKPITETGGVF
+2360 
-2371 HIQPGAEVEIL
+2371 
-2382 LTRSDPYQTSGGTY
+2382 
-2396 YHKLAGITVTPESA
+2396 
-2410 DISNLKIDRFPGV
+2410 
-2423 DSDKHNNANKNQVTF
+2423 
-2438 TMGTQNITVTV
+2438 VTV
-2449 PKQDP
+2449 LIHRGK

>member
-153 KYSKNDKIFVA
+153 RYSENDKIFVA
-164 TDGNKDYGVRAIS
+164 ADGNKDYGVRAIS

-228 YLQSKVNQKGYGY
+228 YLQSKVNEKGYGY
-241 HKDPKLDPAELEM
+241 HRDPSKDSANLEM

-266 SELQTAMEKEK
+266 SGLQTAMEKEK

-291 AQQNSY
+291 AQQEQY
-297 TAPYQEELTWENIA
+297 KEPYPELTWADIA
-311 AGAETYDIAGN
+311 ADAETYDIAGKD
-322 EHKTGENVTS
+322 HKTGKDVTH
-332 PGEAVALTNL
+332 PREAVALTNL
-342 KKFIRDAGDVD
+342 NKFISDAGAVD
-353 NDVAHLQKLVEKT
+353 SDVAHLRKLVEKT

-371 VYSNEIND
+371 VYSKEIND
-379 QVLHICDG
+379 QVLHICNG

-452 PVHVEVYIKVGDAWV
+452 PVHVEVYIKAGDAWV

-494 LEGGDRVAQDTYGM
+494 LQGGDRVAQDTYGM

-658 GENGGETGSETQLR
+658 GETGSETQLR

-724 LGDSDLEMATR
+724 LGDSNLEMATR
-735 YVTAEVDPKAFEY
+735 YVTAEVDKSNFEY
-748 KPDADMTAQVKIH
+748 NPAPDADMTAQVKIH

-784 RQLPE
+784 RQPE
-789 MTFTQEK
+789 MTFTQQK
-796 DGDKTIHWSASHK
+796 DGDKTIYWTASHK

-828 RVAEPAKVVVSGFTV
+828 RVAEPAKVVVRGFTV
-843 NSVTWGGM
+843 NSVTWDGM

-903 TTGETWTGSGSFTTS
+903 GSGETWTGSGSFTTS

-963 YDKDNPTKVYTRKLQ
+963 YDKDNPAKVYTRKLQ

-983 NAGNPLEDLKN
+983 NAGNPLEDLKG

-1058 IPPAPPQYDESS
+1058 IPPAPPRYDESS
-1070 VNSLNVAGV
+1070 VNSLNEAGV

-1099 AVYLEAVVY
+1099 AVDLEAVVY

-1118 SRDNGLDY
+1118 SRDNGLTY

-1141 ETKNGQQR
+1141 ETENGQQR

-1178 PIVWLGTTSEAE
+1178 PIVWLGNTQEAE
-1190 SYKAK
+1190 GYKAK

-1204 DFSPLSTEVIS
+1204 DFSRLSTEVIS

-1223 GTTALGG
+1223 GTTALGS

-1249 LRDYKGDII
+1249 LCDYKGDII

-1267 LHISYTAPDTD
+1267 LHISYTANEDANT
-1278 EYGYAVRKDANRTY
+1278 YGYAVRKDANRTY
-1292 DIPLQRGQDG
+1292 DIPLQRGEDG
-1302 RWTVDTAQTGGNGYI
+1302 RWTVNAAQTGGNGYI
-1317 WQYVGAYKVT
+1317 WQYVGAYQVT
-1327 SLELTAPKA
+1327 SLELTVPKA

-1342 KIFTPNA
+1342 KRFTPNA
-1349 PDTAGI
+1349 PDATGI
-1355 PEQYT
+1355 PERYT
-1360 VTSAAPSL
+1360 VTSAPPSL
-1368 DAVRIYNPHYSSTEF
+1368 DAVKIIEAKNTAQF
-1383 GKGYYSYYDFLKS
+1383 GKTPGG
-1396 FKPDAAVTVY
+1396 T
-1406 MIEKDVNGQQY
+1406 VNGSFLAAY
-1417 AIPEISVKLTM
+1417 DPGASVKLELET
-1428 DYKDGKKAPNGGY
+1428 KDAAGYQYALVPELAVKLELNYQNGTSVPNGGY
-1441 SWTGTTGYE
+1441 TWKGTTGFE
-1450 HYELTMTPNANDC
+1450 HYTVTLQQSGENTYISPAEQPLTLLAGSYQVKGTITARGSASKAITTFSPVQVYSVSPTLTVTGISPSGTVQINPAGDIW
-1463 YSVPEEV
+1463 SVPENQVLSGKSYYGADHAV
-1470 VLLAGEYE
+1470 VYMEYE
-1478 LQCTVT
+1478 V
-1484 VSGEKK
+1484 
-1490 VLDELHYTIQA
+1490 
-1501 YSKRP
+1501 
-1506 KMTVSN
+1506 
-1512 IRPNETVQ
+1512 
-1520 VSRSNGIF
+1520 
-1528 TKDAN
+1528 
-1533 AFSAANRFGSDYALV
+1533 NR
-1548 YMGYEP
+1548 E
-1554 LGGNGRI
+1554 R
-1561 QGKYKFGNNS
+1561 GKYTPLVAGKPGNPVSAPGHEN
-1571 FTTDEYCGEY
+1571 EY
-1581 ARYTQPVIT
+1581 ARYTPPKVTLAISNLGADYPATLTLSGDDNIT
-1590 VSMGNMGGSFATTLI
+1590 ISHEFT
-1605 LPGDCGSDSVTFAGD
+1605 GDSGTWNKIPIGTVAEGTNSKYTYTDN
-1620 TGSKN
+1620 TGR
-1625 FTIGQIVKGT
+1625 
-1635 DSSFKTSKQHKGCT
+1635 
-1649 ITYPTERA
+1649 TYPLVFRTQK
-1657 VLFGTHEITEV
+1657 VGGLFGTHTV
-1668 TSVVNGITFRR
+1668 TTVTTTVGEATFTRT
-1679 LLEYPV
+1679 LTKPV
-1685 TISQTATPPATTIGK
+1685 TISQQDKPVTAQTLSYTAPAGVTVAMEYDRWTPIENGAAVYPLKQVTVKLTATEGYCKPRITTPPAGVRNW
-1700 LSFTVPEGMTA
+1700 TVVSETA
-1711 TAVKT
+1711 DR
-1716 VGNGAVTSG
+1716 
-1725 AALAEYTNVTFT
+1725 AEYTFN
-1737 LNAKTGY
+1737 
-1744 CNPRMTKPGGVH
+1744 
-1756 NWNVISEGAE
+1756 
-1766 QAVYSFSMPAADVAP
+1766 MP
-1781 KLTVVAYPKL
+1781 
-1791 SFTASSEKA
+1791 FTATNLTPTVSEYPRITFPA
-1800 AVTAAVNGTA
+1800 DSANASIQVTAGGESQASGNKLKAGTP
-1810 VSSGV
+1810 V
-1815 GVKPG
+1815 
-1820 DTVTL
+1820 TV
-1825 TVTAQRASGWCRPTL
+1825 TVTANKEAGYCLPVLRPGV
-1840 TRPIGLTWTEEK
+1840 PVTWETISST
-1852 PGDYTAVYT
+1852 DYETVYT
-1861 FAMPGKAVNL
+1861 FNMPTENVTL
-1871 AAPGATQMHKIS
+1871 AAPTTTQMYPIGFDAAAKLQFVGMTQS
-1883 WTDETAKV
+1883 QTAG
-1891 LRLTV
+1891 
-1896 TCANGETPA
+1896 GEIA
-1905 NGDYVIPGQ
+1905 LQNGDYAIPGRLI
-1914 KMTLVAR
+1914 TVTAVAVG
-1921 AIAGTNPQVTIKG
+1921 GTNPQMKVSPAAVKP
-1934 VTLSPNT
+1934 VPNT
-1941 TSESVTSRTYTFT
+1941 TDKEVTSRIYTFT
-1954 MPSKDITVE
+1954 MPQAAVTL
-1963 GSRVPAPVR
+1963 GGTCTPAPVR
-1972 ALTFANS
+1972 TLRYSTAGNDFARI
-1979 TSTTAKIAA
+1979 AKVT
-1988 ISVNGDKTDTLE
+1988 VNGSEL
-2000 MKNINMDVPVGSEVE
+2000 VPVTDNGVSSVSVPEGSEVK
-2015 ITLQPAA
+2015 ITLQANTNQGKYDTTRLTYGGTGVNGEPVAAYYDPRMPSLEVNGLTFTGPTLAAVDKDPAA
-2022 KTTWNDGWH
+2022 HYGEATYSFIVPKG
-2031 SPTMKAP
+2031 S
-2038 ASVTD
+2038 
-2043 LKKVSGS
+2043 SG
-2050 YQQSVYCFTMPNAEV
+2050 AEV
-2065 SLENCVSAGDA
+2065 LDMTGIAFNAKEAPVVTLYCKNWNGTAFDPMSFGKINPFGKGTYDA
-2076 PAIKGKRLDAGGY
+2076 EAEEVQLAWSMPY
-2089 DFSVIYIMQG
+2089 Q
-2099 SYGSLKQDYWP
+2099 LKPQKQLCY
-2110 RKALPKTEGEISEL
+2110 
-2124 WATALPG
+2124 ALPG
-2131 TVVEVKVYLD
+2131 TQVRIEAFIASGYKLGSVKFSSEDVELQ
-2141 DGYDPA
+2141 
-2147 PVNVTAENVTV
+2147 E
-2158 ITKETGSN
+2158 IE
-2166 YKIFQF
+2166 
-2172 TMGTEP
+2172 
-2178 VILNYSSTAIPTEA
+2178 
-2192 TTVNCNN
+2192 
-2199 KEVQCAAVSK
+2199 
-2209 IVYYEKGKSEPTTE
+2209 
-2223 DFKPLEKDSA
+2223 
-2233 ALAVSD
+2233 
-2239 GILSVEPA
+2239 A
-2247 VGSQV
+2247 VGRWERY
-2252 TITVQAKAGYY
+2252 I
-2263 EPRIKPGAIPGM
+2263 
-2275 TFSAPVVAKLEE
+2275 
-2287 DPKSYY
+2287 
-2293 GTAQYTFTMP
+2293 FTMP
-2303 DSKVDL
+2303 TKN
-2309 TGVLTAKEAPTVTL
+2309 VTIY
-2323 NFKHEN
+2323 FE
-2329 MFLKNN
+2329 
-2335 LTQMSYKPYIQEK
+2335 
-2348 GIKFLTKPRTVT
+2348 
-2360 CKPITETGGVF
+2360 
-2371 HIQPGAEVEIL
+2371 
-2382 LTRSDPYQTSGGTY
+2382 GGT
-2396 YHKLAGITVTPESA
+2396 PE
-2410 DISNLKIDRFPGV
+2410 
-2423 DSDKHNNANKNQVTF
+2423 
-2438 TMGTQNITVTV
+2438 
-2449 PKQDP
+2449 

>member
-29 GLVIAALVSVSATFA
+29 GLVIAALVSVSTTFA

-82 DESAAFDEAL
+82 DESAAFDEDL

-153 KYSKNDKIFVA
+153 RYSENDKIFVA
-164 TDGNKDYGVRAIS
+164 ADGNKDYGVRAIS

-228 YLQSKVNQKGYGY
+228 YLQSKVNEKGYGY
-241 HKDPKLDPAELEM
+241 HRDPSKDSANLEM

-266 SELQTAMEKEK
+266 SGLQTAMEKEK

-291 AQQNSY
+291 AQQEQY
-297 TAPYQEELTWENIA
+297 KDPYPELTWADIA
-311 AGAETYDIAGN
+311 ADAETYDIAGKD
-322 EHKTGENVTS
+322 HKTGKDVTH
-332 PGEAVALTNL
+332 PREAVALTNL
-342 KKFIRDAGDVD
+342 KKFISDAGAVD
-353 NDVAHLQKLVEKT
+353 SDVAHLRELVEKT
-366 KQGQK
+366 KQGKK
-371 VYSNEIND
+371 VYSKEINN
-379 QVLHICDG
+379 QVLHICNG

-603 TAVMDTEN
+603 TAVMATEN

-634 GDAPDTPET
+634 GETPDTPET

-658 GENGGETGSETQLR
+658 GETGGETGSETQLR

-735 YVTAEVDPKAFEY
+735 YVTAEVNPIEFTYE
-748 KPDADMTAQVKIH
+748 PNTDMTAQVKIH

-796 DGDKTIHWSASHK
+796 NGDKTIHWTASHK
-809 FTTPGTYY
+809 FNTPGTYY

-828 RVAEPAKVVVSGFTV
+828 RVAESAKVVVSGFTV
-843 NSVTWGGM
+843 NSVTWDGM

-870 KVSFTDPT
+870 KVSFTDDT
-878 LRPQRLQAVFTHTD
+878 LQPQRLQAVFTHTD

-903 TTGETWTGSGSFTTS
+903 GRGETWTGSGSFTTS

-928 DGMAYDI
+928 DGRAYDI
-935 GESTKTLHL
+935 GESAKTLHL

-963 YDKDNPTKVYTRKLQ
+963 YDKDHPKKVYTRKLQ

-983 NAGNPLEDLKN
+983 NAGNPLEGLKN

-1099 AVYLEAVVY
+1099 AVDLEAVVY

-1118 SRDNGLDY
+1118 SRDNGLTY
-1126 AADNGGTWTLQLPTY
+1126 AADNGGTWTLQLPAY

-1178 PIVWLGTTSEAE
+1178 PIVWLGTTPEAE
-1190 SYKAK
+1190 SYKAQK
-1195 NGLTADKTF
+1195 KLTADKTF

-1223 GTTALGG
+1223 GTTALGD
-1230 KTAAFMTQ
+1230 KNAAFMTQ
-1238 HKVADLGIAVT
+1238 YEVANLGIAVT

-1258 PADKLTGAT
+1258 PADKLTGVT
-1267 LHISYTAPDTD
+1267 LHISYTANEEDANT
-1278 EYGYAVRKDANRTY
+1278 YGYAVRKEANRTY
-1292 DIPLQRGQDG
+1292 DIPLQRGEGG
-1302 RWTVDTAQTGGNGYI
+1302 RWTVDTAQTGGSGYI
-1317 WQYVGAYKVT
+1317 WQYVGAYQVT
-1327 SLELTAPKA
+1327 SLELTVPKA
-1336 AGAPAT
+1336 VGGTAT
-1342 KIFTPNA
+1342 KKFSPNA
-1349 PDTAGI
+1349 PDTTGI
-1355 PEQYT
+1355 PTQYT
-1360 VTSAAPSL
+1360 VTSAPPSL
-1368 DAVRIYNPHYSSTEF
+1368 DAVKIIEAKNTAQF
-1383 GKGYYSYYDFLKS
+1383 GKTPGG
-1396 FKPDAAVTVY
+1396 T
-1406 MIEKDVNGQQY
+1406 VNGSFLAAY
-1417 AIPEISVKLTM
+1417 DPGASVKLELET
-1428 DYKDGKKAPNGGY
+1428 KDVAGYQYALVPELAVKLELNYQNGTSAPNGGY
-1441 SWTGTTGYE
+1441 TWKGTTGFERYTVTLQQSGE
-1450 HYELTMTPNANDC
+1450 NTYISPAEQPLT
-1463 YSVPEEV
+1463 
-1470 VLLAGEYE
+1470 LLAGSYQVKGT
-1478 LQCTVT
+1478 LTARG
-1484 VSGEKK
+1484 S
-1490 VLDELHYTIQA
+1490 A
-1501 YSKRP
+1501 P
-1506 KMTVSN
+1506 KA
-1512 IRPNETVQ
+1512 IEGLKTVQ
-1520 VSRSNGIF
+1520 VYSVSPTLTVKGISPSG
-1528 TKDAN
+1528 TVQINPAGDIWSVPKNQVLSGKPYYGTDHAV
-1533 AFSAANRFGSDYALV
+1533 V
-1548 YMGYEP
+1548 YMGYKANDENLSGYVLP
-1554 LGGNGRI
+1554 YTDKT
-1561 QGKYKFGNNS
+1561 QKYWVSAHMG
-1571 FTTDEYCGEY
+1571 DY
-1581 ARYTQPVIT
+1581 ARYTPPEVKLAI
-1590 VSMGNMGGSFATTLI
+1590 SNLGANYPATLTLT
-1605 LPGDCGSDSVTFAGD
+1605 GDCGTMAHEFAVGNLEWKALIGTIIEGMDHSRTTIVSGKEYPVYYD
-1620 TGSKN
+1620 TQKVG
-1625 FTIGQIVKGT
+1625 G
-1635 DSSFKTSKQHKGCT
+1635 
-1649 ITYPTERA
+1649 
-1657 VLFGTHEITEV
+1657 LFGTHTVEDV
-1668 TSVVNGITFRR
+1668 TTTVGKATFTRA
-1679 LLEYPV
+1679 LTKPV
-1685 TISQTATPPATTIGK
+1685 TISQPKTPVTAQTLTYTEPTGVTVAVTADRTIPNGGTVYPLKQVTVKLTATEGYCKPRITTPPAGVRNW
-1700 LSFTVPEGMTA
+1700 TVVSETA
-1711 TAVKT
+1711 DR
-1716 VGNGAVTSG
+1716 
-1725 AALAEYTNVTFT
+1725 AEYTFNMPFTSTNLTPTVSEYPHITFPAVSA
-1737 LNAKTGY
+1737 NAS
-1744 CNPRMTKPGGVH
+1744 
-1756 NWNVISEGAE
+1756 I
-1766 QAVYSFSMPAADVAP
+1766 Q
-1781 KLTVVAYPKL
+1781 
-1791 SFTASSEKA
+1791 
-1800 AVTAAVNGTA
+1800 VTAEGKAQA
-1810 VSSGV
+1810 SGV
-1815 GVKPG
+1815 KLKAGTPV
-1820 DTVTL
+1820 TV
-1825 TVTAQRASGWCRPTL
+1825 TVTAKKEAGYCLPVLRPSV
-1840 TRPIGLTWTEEK
+1840 PVTWETTSSTDFE
-1852 PGDYTAVYT
+1852 TVYT
-1861 FAMPGKAVNL
+1861 FNMPTENVTL
-1871 AAPGATQMHKIS
+1871 AANTTQMHPIHFDAAAKLQFVGMTQS
-1883 WTDETAKV
+1883 QTAG
-1891 LRLTV
+1891 
-1896 TCANGETPA
+1896 GEIA
-1905 NGDYVIPGQ
+1905 LKNGDYAIPGRLI
-1914 KMTLVAR
+1914 TVTAVAVG
-1921 AIAGTNPQVTIKG
+1921 GTNPQMTVSPATVKL
-1934 VTLSPNT
+1934 VPNT
-1941 TSESVTSRTYTFT
+1941 TDEEATSRIYTFT
-1954 MPSKDITVE
+1954 MPQAAVTLSGTCT
-1963 GSRVPAPVR
+1963 PAPVR
-1972 ALTFANS
+1972 TLKYSEKGNDFAR
-1979 TSTTAKIAA
+1979 IARV
-1988 ISVNGDKTDTLE
+1988 SVNGSPAE
-2000 MKNINMDVPVGSEVE
+2000 PVTAEGVSSVSVMVGAKVE
-2015 ITLQPAA
+2015 ITLAANDGYYAPRMPSQPVNGLTFAGPTLADVDKDPAA
-2022 KTTWNDGWH
+2022 HYGEATY
-2031 SPTMKAP
+2031 S
-2038 ASVTD
+2038 
-2043 LKKVSGS
+2043 
-2050 YQQSVYCFTMPNAEV
+2050 FTMPKGSDTEALDLTKIAFTAKEAPKISVKKNAN
-2065 SLENCVSAGDA
+2065 SD
-2076 PAIKGKRLDAGGY
+2076 GGY
-2089 DFSVIYIMQG
+2089 VSKMEMFSIAADGKESEKKEAGKFLFGGDEKILNNLTSAAPGTKLRVAVYSPVGWGYADTVYLTAVGATLGERQQ
-2099 SYGSLKQDYWP
+2099 KDY
-2110 RKALPKTEGEISEL
+2110 EISY
-2124 WATALPG
+2124 
-2131 TVVEVKVYLD
+2131 YL
-2141 DGYDPA
+2141 
-2147 PVNVTAENVTV
+2147 
-2158 ITKETGSN
+2158 
-2166 YKIFQF
+2166 

-2178 VILNYSSTAIPTEA
+2178 VTIEIHP
-2192 TTVNCNN
+2192 
-2199 KEVQCAAVSK
+2199 
-2209 IVYYEKGKSEPTTE
+2209 GK
-2223 DFKPLEKDSA
+2223 
-2233 ALAVSD
+2233 
-2239 GILSVEPA
+2239 
-2247 VGSQV
+2247 
-2252 TITVQAKAGYY
+2252 
-2263 EPRIKPGAIPGM
+2263 
-2275 TFSAPVVAKLEE
+2275 
-2287 DPKSYY
+2287 
-2293 GTAQYTFTMP
+2293 
-2303 DSKVDL
+2303 
-2309 TGVLTAKEAPTVTL
+2309 
-2323 NFKHEN
+2323 
-2329 MFLKNN
+2329 
-2335 LTQMSYKPYIQEK
+2335 
-2348 GIKFLTKPRTVT
+2348 
-2360 CKPITETGGVF
+2360 
-2371 HIQPGAEVEIL
+2371 
-2382 LTRSDPYQTSGGTY
+2382 
-2396 YHKLAGITVTPESA
+2396 
-2410 DISNLKIDRFPGV
+2410 
-2423 DSDKHNNANKNQVTF
+2423 
-2438 TMGTQNITVTV
+2438 
-2449 PKQDP
+2449 

>member
-735 YVTAEVDPKAFEY
+735 YVTAEVDKKDFTY
-748 KPDADMTAQVKIH
+748 TPDADMTAQVKIH

-784 RQLPE
+784 RQPE

-796 DGDKTIHWSASHK
+796 DGDKTIHWTASHT

-843 NSVTWGGM
+843 NSVTWDGM

-870 KVSFTDPT
+870 KVSFTDDT

-935 GESTKTLHL
+935 NESAKTLHL

-963 YDKDNPTKVYTRKLQ
+963 YDKDNPAKVYTRNLQ

-983 NAGNPLEDLKN
+983 NAGNPLEDLKG
-994 ATITYRPGTS
+994 AKITYRPGTS

-1010 AKLTPGSAGYYTA
+1010 ADLTPGSAGYYTA
-1023 ELPIVNPGRYV
+1023 ALGIVNPGRYV

-1070 VNSLNVAGV
+1070 VNSLNVGGV
-1079 QYALLEQTAYITPIR
+1079 QYALLEQKAYIAPIR

-1099 AVYLEAVVY
+1099 AVQMEAVVY

-1118 SRDNGLDY
+1118 SRDKGLTY
-1126 AADNGGTWTLQLPTY
+1126 AADTGGTWTLQLPAY
-1141 ETKNGQQR
+1141 EAENGQQR
-1149 VDGVWQLVCLKLSN
+1149 VDGAWQLVCLKLSN

-1178 PIVWLGTTSEAE
+1178 PIVWLGTTPEAE
-1190 SYKAK
+1190 SYKAQ

-1204 DFSPLSTEVIS
+1204 DFSRLSTEVIS

-1238 HKVADLGIAVT
+1238 HEVAKLGIAVT
-1249 LRDYKGDII
+1249 LSDYANRPI
-1258 PADKLTGAT
+1258 PAGQLTGAT
-1267 LHISYTAPDTD
+1267 LHISYTPND
-1278 EYGYAVRKDANRTY
+1278 EDANTYGYAVRKDANRTY
-1292 DIPLQRGQDG
+1292 DIPLQRGEDG
-1302 RWTVDTAQTGGNGYI
+1302 LWTVDTAQTGENGYI

-1336 AGAPAT
+1336 VGGMAT
-1342 KIFTPNA
+1342 KKFSPNA
-1349 PDTAGI
+1349 PDTTGI
-1355 PEQYT
+1355 PTQYT
-1360 VTSAAPSL
+1360 VTSAPPSL
-1368 DAVRIYNPHYSSTEF
+1368 DAVKIIEAENTAQF
-1383 GKGYYSYYDFLKS
+1383 GKTPGG
-1396 FKPDAAVTVY
+1396 T
-1406 MIEKDVNGQQY
+1406 VNGSFLADY
-1417 AIPEISVKLTM
+1417 DPGASVKLELET
-1428 DYKDGKKAPNGGY
+1428 KDAAGCQYALVPELAVTLELNYQNGTSEANGGY
-1441 SWTGTTGYE
+1441 TWKGTTGFE
-1450 HYELTMTPNANDC
+1450 HYTVTLQQSGENTFTSAEQPPLT
-1463 YSVPEEV
+1463 
-1470 VLLAGEYE
+1470 LLAGSYQVKGTITARGGQTKAITTFSPVQVYSVSPT
-1478 LQCTVT
+1478 LTVDSISP
-1484 VSGEKK
+1484 SG
-1490 VLDELHYTIQA
+1490 
-1501 YSKRP
+1501 
-1506 KMTVSN
+1506 
-1512 IRPNETVQ
+1512 TVQ
-1520 VSRSNGIF
+1520 INPAGDIWSVPGNQVLSGKSYYG
-1528 TKDAN
+1528 A
-1533 AFSAANRFGSDYALV
+1533 DYAVV
-1548 YMGYEP
+1548 YMEYAGKKTT
-1554 LGGNGRI
+1554 
-1561 QGKYKFGNNS
+1561 QGVAYIYKEQIPYHTREGA
-1571 FTTDEYCGEY
+1571 DHY
-1581 ARYTQPVIT
+1581 ARYTVPRVTLAISGLGT
-1590 VSMGNMGGSFATTLI
+1590 NYPATLT
-1605 LPGDCGSDSVTFAGD
+1605 LPGDNGTEVSHEYTKDDTWTADIGKLEIGEDVTYKFKAGD
-1620 TGSKN
+1620 GKE
-1625 FTIGQIVKGT
+1625 
-1635 DSSFKTSKQHKGCT
+1635 
-1649 ITYPTERA
+1649 YPVHHDTQK
-1657 VLFGTHEITEV
+1657 VGGLFGTHTVEAV
-1668 TSVVNGITFRR
+1668 TTKVNGTTFTRT
-1679 LLEYPV
+1679 LTKPV
-1685 TISQTATPPATTIGK
+1685 TISQQDKPVTAQTLTYTEPTGVTVVVTADGTIPSGGTVYPLKQVTVKLTATEGYCKPRITTPPAGVR
-1700 LSFTVPEGMTA
+1700 SWTVVSETA
-1711 TAVKT
+1711 DR
-1716 VGNGAVTSG
+1716 
-1725 AALAEYTNVTFT
+1725 AEYTFN
-1737 LNAKTGY
+1737 
-1744 CNPRMTKPGGVH
+1744 
-1756 NWNVISEGAE
+1756 
-1766 QAVYSFSMPAADVAP
+1766 MP
-1781 KLTVVAYPKL
+1781 
-1791 SFTASSEKA
+1791 FTATSLTPSVSEYPRITFQA
-1800 AVTAAVNGTA
+1800 DSTNASIQVTAGGKSQASGDKLKAGTP
-1810 VSSGV
+1810 V
-1815 GVKPG
+1815 
-1820 DTVTL
+1820 TV
-1825 TVTAQRASGWCRPTL
+1825 TVTANKEAGYCLPELRPSV
-1840 TRPIGLTWTEEK
+1840 PVTWETISST
-1852 PGDYTAVYT
+1852 DY
-1861 FAMPGKAVNL
+1861 
-1871 AAPGATQMHKIS
+1871 
-1883 WTDETAKV
+1883 ETV
-1891 LRLTV
+1891 
-1896 TCANGETPA
+1896 
-1905 NGDYVIPGQ
+1905 
-1914 KMTLVAR
+1914 
-1921 AIAGTNPQVTIKG
+1921 
-1934 VTLSPNT
+1934 
-1941 TSESVTSRTYTFT
+1941 YTFT
-1954 MPSKDITVE
+1954 MPAENVTLVAPTTKQMYRIHFDEAKLQFIGMTQSQASGGEIALQNGDYAIPGRLITVTAVAVGGTNPQMTVSPTTVKPVPNTTDKE
-1963 GSRVPAPVR
+1963 VTSRIYTFTMPQAAVTLSGTCTPAPVR
-1972 ALTFANS
+1972 TLKYSTAGNDFAR
-1979 TSTTAKIAA
+1979 IARV
-1988 ISVNGDKTDTLE
+1988 SVNGSTAEPLTAE
-2000 MKNINMDVPVGSEVE
+2000 GVSSVSVMVGAKVE
-2015 ITLQPAA
+2015 ITLAANDGYYAPRMPSQSVNGLTFTGPTLAAVDKDPAA
-2022 KTTWNDGWH
+2022 HYGEATY
-2031 SPTMKAP
+2031 S
-2038 ASVTD
+2038 
-2043 LKKVSGS
+2043 
-2050 YQQSVYCFTMPNAEV
+2050 FTMPKGSSDTDVLDLTRTDFKATEAPKISVKKNANSNGKYYVTKMEMF
-2065 SLENCVSAGDA
+2065 SIAADGKENEKEETAQFLFGASEKIFDNLTSAA
-2076 PAIKGKRLDAGGY
+2076 PGTKLRIAVYSPVAWGCTDTVYLTAVGATLGERQQKD
-2089 DFSVIYIMQG
+2089 S
-2099 SYGSLKQDYWP
+2099 
-2110 RKALPKTEGEISEL
+2110 EIS
-2124 WATALPG
+2124 
-2131 TVVEVKVYLD
+2131 Y
-2141 DGYDPA
+2141 Y
-2147 PVNVTAENVTV
+2147 
-2158 ITKETGSN
+2158 
-2166 YKIFQF
+2166 F

-2178 VILNYSSTAIPTEA
+2178 V
-2192 TTVNCNN
+2192 
-2199 KEVQCAAVSK
+2199 
-2209 IVYYEKGKSEPTTE
+2209 
-2223 DFKPLEKDSA
+2223 
-2233 ALAVSD
+2233 
-2239 GILSVEPA
+2239 
-2247 VGSQV
+2247 
-2252 TITVQAKAGYY
+2252 TI
-2263 EPRIKPGAIPGM
+2263 EIHPG
-2275 TFSAPVVAKLEE
+2275 T
-2287 DPKSYY
+2287 
-2293 GTAQYTFTMP
+2293 
-2303 DSKVDL
+2303 
-2309 TGVLTAKEAPTVTL
+2309 
-2323 NFKHEN
+2323 
-2329 MFLKNN
+2329 
-2335 LTQMSYKPYIQEK
+2335 
-2348 GIKFLTKPRTVT
+2348 
-2360 CKPITETGGVF
+2360 
-2371 HIQPGAEVEIL
+2371 
-2382 LTRSDPYQTSGGTY
+2382 
-2396 YHKLAGITVTPESA
+2396 
-2410 DISNLKIDRFPGV
+2410 
-2423 DSDKHNNANKNQVTF
+2423 
-2438 TMGTQNITVTV
+2438 
-2449 PKQDP
+2449 

>member
-82 DESAAFDEAL
+82 DESAAVDEAL

-153 KYSKNDKIFVA
+153 RYSENDKIFVA
-164 TDGNKDYGVRAIS
+164 ADGNKDYGVRAIS

-228 YLQSKVNQKGYGY
+228 YLQSKVNEKGYGY
-241 HKDPKLDPAELEM
+241 HRDPSKDSANLEM

-266 SELQTAMEKEK
+266 SGLQTAMEKEK

-291 AQQNSY
+291 AQQEQY
-297 TAPYQEELTWENIA
+297 KEPYPELTWENIA
-311 AGAETYDIAGN
+311 AGAETYDIAGKD
-322 EHKTGENVTS
+322 HKTGKDVTH
-332 PGEAVALTNL
+332 PREAVALTNL
-342 KKFIRDAGDVD
+342 KKFISDAGAVD
-353 NDVAHLQKLVEKT
+353 SDVAHLRELVERT

-371 VYSNEIND
+371 VYSKEIET
-379 QVLHICDG
+379 QVFHICNG
-387 QDVILD
+387 RDVILD

-452 PVHVEVYIKVGDAWV
+452 SVHVDVYTSPGKAWV

-494 LEGGDRVAQDTYGM
+494 LQGGDRVAQDTYGM

-566 SCYTYYADSP
+566 SSYTYYADSP

-603 TAVMDTEN
+603 TAVMATEN

-643 PETPDTPETPAAPGE
+643 TETPDTPETPAAPGE
-658 GENGGETGSETQLR
+658 GETGGDTGSDTQLR

-735 YVTAEVDPKAFEY
+735 YVTAEVDKSNFEY
-748 KPDADMTAQVKIH
+748 NPAPDADMTAQVKIH

-796 DGDKTIHWSASHK
+796 EGDKTIHWTASHT

-843 NSVTWGGM
+843 DSVTWGGM

-870 KVSFTDPT
+870 QVSFTDPK

-903 TTGETWTGSGSFTTS
+903 GSGETWTGSGSFTTS

-935 GESTKTLHL
+935 GESAKTLHL

-983 NAGNPLEDLKN
+983 NAGNPLEGLKD

-1070 VNSLNVAGV
+1070 VNSLNVEGV

-1099 AVYLEAVVY
+1099 AVHLEAVVY

-1118 SRDNGLDY
+1118 SRDNGLTY

-1141 ETKNGQQR
+1141 ETKNRQQR

-1163 CYDGTDKVVLRDAAN
+1163 CYDGTDKVVLRDEAN
-1178 PIVWLGTTSEAE
+1178 PIVWLGNTQEAE
-1190 SYKAK
+1190 NYKAK

-1204 DFSPLSTEVIS
+1204 DFSRLSTEVIS

-1223 GTTALGG
+1223 GTTALGS

-1238 HKVADLGIAVT
+1238 HKVAELGIAVT
-1249 LRDYKGDII
+1249 LRDYKGVII
-1258 PADKLTGAT
+1258 PAGKLTGVA
-1267 LHISYTAPDTD
+1267 LHISYTANEDANT
-1278 EYGYAVRKDANRTY
+1278 YGYAVRKEANRSY
-1292 DIPLQRGQDG
+1292 DIPLQRGEDG
-1302 RWTVDTAQTGGNGYI
+1302 RWTVNAAQTGGNGYI
-1317 WQYVGAYKVT
+1317 WQYVGAYQVT
-1327 SLELTAPKA
+1327 SLELTVPKA
-1336 AGAPAT
+1336 VGGMAT
-1342 KIFTPNA
+1342 KKFTPNA
-1349 PDTAGI
+1349 PDTTGI
-1355 PEQYT
+1355 PTQYT
-1360 VTSAAPSL
+1360 VTSAPPSL
-1368 DAVRIYNPHYSSTEF
+1368 DAVKIIEAKNTAQF
-1383 GKGYYSYYDFLKS
+1383 GKTPGG
-1396 FKPDAAVTVY
+1396 T
-1406 MIEKDVNGQQY
+1406 VNGSFLAAY
-1417 AIPEISVKLTM
+1417 DPGASVKLELET
-1428 DYKDGKKAPNGGY
+1428 KDAAGCQYALVPELAVKLELNYQNGTSAPNGGY
-1441 SWTGTTGYE
+1441 TWKGTTGFE
-1450 HYELTMTPNANDC
+1450 HYTVTLQQSGENTYISPAEQPLT
-1463 YSVPEEV
+1463 
-1470 VLLAGEYE
+1470 LLAGSYQVKGT
-1478 LQCTVT
+1478 LTARGSASKAITTFSPVQVYSVSPTLTVKQT
-1484 VSGEKK
+1484 DPGSSNDTKVNPAGGIWAPAEKDLITTRNYYNIGGNYAVVYMQYSGPKDAEGVYYVSGKAKEDK
-1490 VLDELHYTIQA
+1490 TT
-1501 YSKRP
+1501 SK
-1506 KMTVSN
+1506 
-1512 IRPNETVQ
+1512 
-1520 VSRSNGIF
+1520 
-1528 TKDAN
+1528 
-1533 AFSAANRFGSDYALV
+1533 Y
-1548 YMGYEP
+1548 
-1554 LGGNGRI
+1554 
-1561 QGKYKFGNNS
+1561 
-1571 FTTDEYCGEY
+1571 Y
-1581 ARYTQPVIT
+1581 ARYKVPQVHLEISGLGTNYP
-1590 VSMGNMGGSFATTLI
+1590 ATLT
-1605 LPGDCGSDSVTFAGD
+1605 LPGDNGTEVSYEYTKDEIWKADIGRLEIGEDATYKVKAGD
-1620 TGSKN
+1620 GKE
-1625 FTIGQIVKGT
+1625 
-1635 DSSFKTSKQHKGCT
+1635 
-1649 ITYPTERA
+1649 YPVHHDTQKP
-1657 VLFGTHEITEV
+1657 VYFGTHTVEAV
-1668 TSVVNGITFRR
+1668 TTTVGKATFTRTLTR
-1679 LLEYPV
+1679 PV
-1685 TISQTATPPATTIGK
+1685 TISQPKTPVTAQTLTYTAPTGV
-1700 LSFTVPEGMTA
+1700 TV
-1711 TAVKT
+1711 
-1716 VGNGAVTSG
+1716 AVTANGTIPSG
-1725 AALAEYTNVTFT
+1725 GTVKPLMPVKVTLTAKEGYCKPRLSQPKGVYHWTVVSETADRAEYTFNM
-1737 LNAKTGY
+1737 A
-1744 CNPRMTKPGGVH
+1744 
-1756 NWNVISEGAE
+1756 
-1766 QAVYSFSMPAADVAP
+1766 
-1781 KLTVVAYPKL
+1781 
-1791 SFTASSEKA
+1791 FTATNLTPTVSEYPHITFPA
-1800 AVTAAVNGTA
+1800 VSANASIQVTAEGKAQA
-1810 VSSGV
+1810 SGV
-1815 GVKPG
+1815 KLKAGTPV
-1820 DTVTL
+1820 TV
-1825 TVTAQRASGWCRPTL
+1825 TVTANKEAGYCLPVLRPSV
-1840 TRPIGLTWTEEK
+1840 PVTWETTSSTDFE
-1852 PGDYTAVYT
+1852 TVYT
-1861 FAMPGKAVNL
+1861 FNMPTENVTL
-1871 AAPGATQMHKIS
+1871 AANTTQMYPIHF
-1883 WTDETAKV
+1883 DAAAKLQFYV
-1891 LRLTV
+1891 TQTNGTGSQVTV
-1896 TCANGETPA
+1896 PKDGYA
-1905 NGDYVIPGQ
+1905 IPGQ
-1914 KMTLVAR
+1914 LITVTAVAVG
-1921 AIAGTNPQVTIKG
+1921 GTDPVLKVTPG
-1934 VTLSPNT
+1934 TLSVTAGPT
-1941 TSESVTSRTYTFT
+1941 TEGAPSRIYTFT
-1954 MPSKDITVE
+1954 MPKVAVTLSGTCT
-1963 GSRVPAPVR
+1963 PAPVR
-1972 ALTFANS
+1972 TLQYSEKGNDFAR
-1979 TSTTAKIAA
+1979 IARV
-1988 ISVNGDKTDTLE
+1988 SVNGSPAE
-2000 MKNINMDVPVGSEVE
+2000 PVTEGGVSSVSVMVGAKVE
-2015 ITLQPAA
+2015 ITLAANDGYYAPRMPSQPVNGLTFAGPTLAAVDKDPAA
-2022 KTTWNDGWH
+2022 HYGEATY
-2031 SPTMKAP
+2031 S
-2038 ASVTD
+2038 
-2043 LKKVSGS
+2043 
-2050 YQQSVYCFTMPNAEV
+2050 FTMPKGSDTEALDLTKIAFTAKEAPKISVKKNANNGEGYV
-2065 SLENCVSAGDA
+2065 MSMEMFSIAADGKESEKEEAGKFLIGGDEAIYDNLTSAAPGTKLRVAVYSPVYWGCVNDVYLTAVGATLGERQQKDS
-2076 PAIKGKRLDAGGY
+2076 
-2089 DFSVIYIMQG
+2089 
-2099 SYGSLKQDYWP
+2099 
-2110 RKALPKTEGEISEL
+2110 EIS
-2124 WATALPG
+2124 
-2131 TVVEVKVYLD
+2131 Y
-2141 DGYDPA
+2141 Y
-2147 PVNVTAENVTV
+2147 
-2158 ITKETGSN
+2158 
-2166 YKIFQF
+2166 F

-2178 VILNYSSTAIPTEA
+2178 VMIEIHP
-2192 TTVNCNN
+2192 
-2199 KEVQCAAVSK
+2199 
-2209 IVYYEKGKSEPTTE
+2209 GK
-2223 DFKPLEKDSA
+2223 
-2233 ALAVSD
+2233 
-2239 GILSVEPA
+2239 
-2247 VGSQV
+2247 
-2252 TITVQAKAGYY
+2252 
-2263 EPRIKPGAIPGM
+2263 
-2275 TFSAPVVAKLEE
+2275 
-2287 DPKSYY
+2287 
-2293 GTAQYTFTMP
+2293 
-2303 DSKVDL
+2303 
-2309 TGVLTAKEAPTVTL
+2309 
-2323 NFKHEN
+2323 
-2329 MFLKNN
+2329 
-2335 LTQMSYKPYIQEK
+2335 
-2348 GIKFLTKPRTVT
+2348 
-2360 CKPITETGGVF
+2360 
-2371 HIQPGAEVEIL
+2371 
-2382 LTRSDPYQTSGGTY
+2382 
-2396 YHKLAGITVTPESA
+2396 
-2410 DISNLKIDRFPGV
+2410 
-2423 DSDKHNNANKNQVTF
+2423 
-2438 TMGTQNITVTV
+2438 
-2449 PKQDP
+2449 

>member
-153 KYSKNDKIFVA
+153 RYSENDKIFVA
-164 TDGNKDYGVRAIS
+164 ADGNKDYGVRAIS

-228 YLQSKVNQKGYGY
+228 YLQSKVNEKGYGY
-241 HKDPKLDPAELEM
+241 HRDPSKDSANLEM

-266 SELQTAMEKEK
+266 SGLQTAMEKEK

-291 AQQNSY
+291 AQQEQY
-297 TAPYQEELTWENIA
+297 KEPYPELTWADIA
-311 AGAETYDIAGN
+311 ADAETYDIAGKD
-322 EHKTGENVTS
+322 HKTGKDVTH
-332 PGEAVALTNL
+332 PREAVALTNL
-342 KKFIRDAGDVD
+342 NKFISDAGAVD
-353 NDVAHLQKLVEKT
+353 SDVAHLRKLVEKT

-371 VYSNEIND
+371 VYSKEIND
-379 QVLHICDG
+379 QVLHICNG

-452 PVHVEVYIKVGDAWV
+452 PVHVEVYIKAGDAWV

-494 LEGGDRVAQDTYGM
+494 LQGGDRVAQDTYGM

-658 GENGGETGSETQLR
+658 GETGGETQLR

-735 YVTAEVDPKAFEY
+735 YVTAEVDKKDFTY
-748 KPDADMTAQVKIH
+748 TPDADMTAQVKIH

-784 RQLPE
+784 RQPE
-789 MTFTQEK
+789 MTFTQQK
-796 DGDKTIHWSASHK
+796 DGDKTIYWTASHK

-843 NSVTWGGM
+843 NSVTWDGM

-870 KVSFTDPT
+870 KVSFTDLT

-963 YDKDNPTKVYTRKLQ
+963 YDKDNPAKVYTRKLQ

-983 NAGNPLEDLKN
+983 NAGNPLEGLKG
-994 ATITYRPGTS
+994 AKITYRPGTS

-1010 AKLTPGSAGYYTA
+1010 ADLTPGSAGYYTA
-1023 ELPIVNPGRYV
+1023 ALGIVNPGRYV

-1079 QYALLEQTAYITPIR
+1079 QCALLEQTAYITPIR

-1099 AVYLEAVVY
+1099 AVDLEAVVY

-1118 SRDNGLDY
+1118 SRDNGLTY

-1178 PIVWLGTTSEAE
+1178 PIVWLGNTQEAE
-1190 SYKAK
+1190 GYKTK

-1204 DFSPLSTEVIS
+1204 DFSRLSTEVIS

-1223 GTTALGG
+1223 GTTALGS

-1267 LHISYTAPDTD
+1267 LHISYTANEDANT
-1278 EYGYAVRKDANRTY
+1278 YGYAVRKEANRTY
-1292 DIPLQRGQDG
+1292 DIPLQRDEDG

-1317 WQYVGAYKVT
+1317 WQYVGAYQVT

-1336 AGAPAT
+1336 VGGTAT
-1342 KIFTPNA
+1342 KKFSPNA

-1355 PEQYT
+1355 PERYT
-1360 VTSAAPSL
+1360 VTSAPPSL
-1368 DAVRIYNPHYSSTEF
+1368 DAVKIYDPRYSSTEF
-1383 GKGYYSYYDFLKS
+1383 GKGYYRYSDFLKS

-1406 MIEKDVNGQQY
+1406 MIKKDINGQQY

-1428 DYKDGKKAPNGGY
+1428 EYKDGKKAPNGGY
-1441 SWTGTTGYE
+1441 SWTGDTGYE
-1450 HYELTMTPNANDC
+1450 HYELTMTPNANDR

-1501 YSKRP
+1501 YSERP
-1506 KMTVSN
+1506 KMTVRN
-1512 IRPNETVQ
+1512 IRPNETVR

-1533 AFSAANRFGSDYALV
+1533 AFSEANRFGSDYALV

-1554 LGGNGRI
+1554 LGGNGSF
-1561 QGKYKFGNNS
+1561 QGKYKYGNNS
-1571 FTTDEYCGEY
+1571 FTTNEHCGEY

-1590 VSMGNMGGSFATTLI
+1590 VYMDNMGGSFATTLI

-1620 TGSKN
+1620 TGSKD

-1635 DSSFKTSKQHKGCT
+1635 DSSFKTSQQHAGCT

-1725 AALAEYTNVTFT
+1725 TALAEYTNVTFT

-1744 CNPRMTKPGGVH
+1744 YNPRMTKPGGVH

-1781 KLTVVAYPKL
+1781 KLTVAAYPKL

-1820 DTVTL
+1820 DTVTI
-1825 TVTAQRASGWCRPTL
+1825 TVTAQRTSGWCRPTL
-1840 TRPIGLTWTEEK
+1840 TQPNGLTWTEEK

-1861 FAMPGKAVNL
+1861 FAMPGKAVKL
-1871 AAPGATQMHKIS
+1871 AAPDATQMHKIS
-1883 WTDETAKV
+1883 WTAETAKV
-1891 LRLTV
+1891 LRLAV
-1896 TCANGETPA
+1896 TCANGETPV

-1914 KMTLVAR
+1914 KMTMVAR
-1921 AIAGTNPQVTIKG
+1921 AIAGTNPQVTIEG

-1954 MPSKDITVE
+1954 MPNKDITVK

-1988 ISVNGDKTDTLE
+1988 ISVDGDKTDTLE
-2000 MKNINMDVPVGSEVE
+2000 MESIDMDVPVGSTVE

-2022 KTTWNDGWH
+2022 KTKWNDGWY

-2038 ASVTD
+2038 VSVTD

-2050 YQQSVYCFTMPNAEV
+2050 YQQSVYRFTMPAAAV
-2065 SLENCVSAGDA
+2065 SLENCVSAIPA
-2076 PAIKGKRLDAGGY
+2076 PEMCVTRLDRSCGFTLCYWDKYY
-2089 DFSVIYIMQG
+2089 D
-2099 SYGSLKQDYWP
+2099 
-2110 RKALPKTEGEISEL
+2110 KTEKLPYRFINMNLYAVGEISSTVL
-2124 WATALPG
+2124 TPLPG
-2131 TVVEVKVYLD
+2131 TTVELHVPAL
-2141 DGYDPA
+2141 DGYD
-2147 PVNVTAENVTV
+2147 VTSLQVTGDTVTV
-2158 ITKETGSN
+2158 TPTGEYDINSDGVTWR
-2166 YKIFQF
+2166 KVFRF

-2178 VILNYSSTAIPTEA
+2178 VML
-2192 TTVNCNN
+2192 
-2199 KEVQCAAVSK
+2199 
-2209 IVYYEKGKSEPTTE
+2209 
-2223 DFKPLEKDSA
+2223 
-2233 ALAVSD
+2233 
-2239 GILSVEPA
+2239 
-2247 VGSQV
+2247 
-2252 TITVQAKAGYY
+2252 
-2263 EPRIKPGAIPGM
+2263 
-2275 TFSAPVVAKLEE
+2275 TFSGAVK
-2287 DPKSYY
+2287 
-2293 GTAQYTFTMP
+2293 
-2303 DSKVDL
+2303 
-2309 TGVLTAKEAPTVTL
+2309 TG
-2323 NFKHEN
+2323 
-2329 MFLKNN
+2329 
-2335 LTQMSYKPYIQEK
+2335 
-2348 GIKFLTKPRTVT
+2348 
-2360 CKPITETGGVF
+2360 
-2371 HIQPGAEVEIL
+2371 
-2382 LTRSDPYQTSGGTY
+2382 
-2396 YHKLAGITVTPESA
+2396 
-2410 DISNLKIDRFPGV
+2410 
-2423 DSDKHNNANKNQVTF
+2423 
-2438 TMGTQNITVTV
+2438 
-2449 PKQDP
+2449 

>member
-153 KYSKNDKIFVA
+153 RYSENEKIFVA
-164 TDGNKDYGVRAIS
+164 ADGSEDYGVRAIS
-177 SYKAQTTGETAS
+177 SYKAQTTGATAS

-215 AENVGSLGDALGT
+215 AENVGSLGDALST
-228 YLQSKVNQKGYGY
+228 YLQSKVNEKGYGY
-241 HKDPKLDPAELEM
+241 HRDPSKDSANLEM

-266 SELQTAMEKEK
+266 SGLQTAMEKEK

-291 AQQNSY
+291 AQQEQY
-297 TAPYQEELTWENIA
+297 KEPYPELTWENIA
-311 AGAETYDIAGN
+311 AGAESYDIAGKD
-322 EHKTGENVTS
+322 HKTGKDVTH
-332 PGEAVALTNL
+332 PREAVALTNL
-342 KKFIRDAGDVD
+342 KKFISDAGAVD
-353 NDVAHLQKLVEKT
+353 SDVAHLRELVEKT
-366 KQGQK
+366 KQGKK
-371 VYSNEIND
+371 VYSKEINN
-379 QVLHICDG
+379 QVLHICNG

-494 LEGGDRVAQDTYGM
+494 LQGGDRVAQDTYGM

-643 PETPDTPETPAAPGE
+643 SETPDTPETPAAPGE
-658 GENGGETGSETQLR
+658 GETGGETGSETQLR

-735 YVTAEVDPKAFEY
+735 YVTAEVDPIEFTYE
-748 KPDADMTAQVKIH
+748 PNTDMTAQVKIH

-796 DGDKTIHWSASHK
+796 NGDKTIHWTASHT

-828 RVAEPAKVVVSGFTV
+828 RVAEPAKVVVNGFTV
-843 NSVTWGGM
+843 NSVTWDGM

-963 YDKDNPTKVYTRKLQ
+963 YDKDSPTKVYTRKLQ

-983 NAGNPLEDLKN
+983 NAGNPLEGLKN

-1099 AVYLEAVVY
+1099 AVHLEAVVY

-1118 SRDNGLDY
+1118 SRDNGLTY
-1126 AADNGGTWTLQLPTY
+1126 AADNGGTWTLQLPAY

-1178 PIVWLGTTSEAE
+1178 PIVWLGTTPEAE
-1190 SYKAK
+1190 SYKTK

-1204 DFSPLSTEVIS
+1204 DFSRLSTEVIS

-1223 GTTALGG
+1223 GTTALGS

-1238 HKVADLGIAVT
+1238 HEVAELGIAVT

-1258 PADKLTGAT
+1258 PAGKLTGAT
-1267 LHISYTAPDTD
+1267 LHIRYTAP
-1278 EYGYAVRKDANRTY
+1278 EAANYGYAVRKDANRTY

-1302 RWTVDTAQTGGNGYI
+1302 RWTVDTAKTGGNGYI
-1317 WQYVGAYKVT
+1317 WQYVGAYQVT

-1342 KIFTPNA
+1342 KRFTPNA
-1349 PDTAGI
+1349 PDTTGI
-1355 PEQYT
+1355 PTQYT
-1360 VTSAAPSL
+1360 VTSAPPSL
-1368 DAVRIYNPHYSSTEF
+1368 DAVKIIEAKNTAQF
-1383 GKGYYSYYDFLKS
+1383 GKDERGK
-1396 FKPDAAVTVY
+1396 
-1406 MIEKDVNGQQY
+1406 VNGSFLAAY
-1417 AIPEISVKLTM
+1417 DPGASVKLELET
-1428 DYKDGKKAPNGGY
+1428 KDVAGYQYALVPELAVKLELNYQNGTSAPNGGY
-1441 SWTGTTGYE
+1441 TWKGATAFE
-1450 HYELTMTPNANDC
+1450 HYTVTLQQSGENTYISPAEQPLTLLAGSYQVKGTITARGSTPKAIEGLKTVQVYSVSPTLEVKGISPSGTVQINPAGDIW
-1463 YSVPEEV
+1463 SVPENQVLSGKPYYGTDHAVVYMEYEV
-1470 VLLAGEYE
+1470 NRERGEYTP
-1478 LQCTVT
+1478 LVAGKPGNP
-1484 VSGEKK
+1484 VSAPGHE
-1490 VLDELHYTIQA
+1490 
-1501 YSKRP
+1501 
-1506 KMTVSN
+1506 N
-1512 IRPNETVQ
+1512 
-1520 VSRSNGIF
+1520 
-1528 TKDAN
+1528 
-1533 AFSAANRFGSDYALV
+1533 
-1548 YMGYEP
+1548 
-1554 LGGNGRI
+1554 
-1561 QGKYKFGNNS
+1561 
-1571 FTTDEYCGEY
+1571 EY
-1581 ARYTQPVIT
+1581 ARYTPPKVTLAISNLGADYPATLTLSGDDNIT
-1590 VSMGNMGGSFATTLI
+1590 ISHEFT
-1605 LPGDCGSDSVTFAGD
+1605 GDSGTWDKISIGTVAEGTNSKYTYTDN
-1620 TGSKN
+1620 TGR
-1625 FTIGQIVKGT
+1625 
-1635 DSSFKTSKQHKGCT
+1635 
-1649 ITYPTERA
+1649 TYPLVFRTQK
-1657 VLFGTHEITEV
+1657 VGGLFGTHTVEAV
-1668 TSVVNGITFRR
+1668 TTTVDKATFTRTLTR
-1679 LLEYPV
+1679 PV
-1685 TISQTATPPATTIGK
+1685 TISQPKTPVTAQKLTYTARTGVTVAMEYDRWTPIENGAAVYPLKQVTVKLTATEGYCKPRITTPPAGVR
-1700 LSFTVPEGMTA
+1700 SWTVVSETA
-1711 TAVKT
+1711 DR
-1716 VGNGAVTSG
+1716 
-1725 AALAEYTNVTFT
+1725 AEYTFN
-1737 LNAKTGY
+1737 
-1744 CNPRMTKPGGVH
+1744 
-1756 NWNVISEGAE
+1756 
-1766 QAVYSFSMPAADVAP
+1766 MP
-1781 KLTVVAYPKL
+1781 
-1791 SFTASSEKA
+1791 FTATNLTPTVSEYPHITFPA
-1800 AVTAAVNGTA
+1800 DSANASIQVTAGGKSQASGNKLKAGTP
-1810 VSSGV
+1810 V
-1815 GVKPG
+1815 
-1820 DTVTL
+1820 TV
-1825 TVTAQRASGWCRPTL
+1825 TVTAKKEAGYCLPELRPSV
-1840 TRPIGLTWTEEK
+1840 PVTWETISST
-1852 PGDYTAVYT
+1852 DYETVYT
-1861 FAMPGKAVNL
+1861 FTMPTENVTL
-1871 AAPGATQMHKIS
+1871 AAPTTTQMYPIGF
-1883 WTDETAKV
+1883 DAAAKLQFV
-1891 LRLTV
+1891 GMTQSQ
-1896 TCANGETPA
+1896 ASGGEIA
-1905 NGDYVIPGQ
+1905 LQNGDYAIPGRLI
-1914 KMTLVAR
+1914 TVTAVAVG
-1921 AIAGTNPQVTIKG
+1921 GTNPQMTVSPAAVKP
-1934 VTLSPNT
+1934 VPNT
-1941 TSESVTSRTYTFT
+1941 TSEEATSRTYTFT
-1954 MPSKDITVE
+1954 MPQAAVTL
-1963 GSRVPAPVR
+1963 GGTCTPAPVR
-1972 ALTFANS
+1972 TLQYSEKGNDFAR
-1979 TSTTAKIAA
+1979 IARV
-1988 ISVNGDKTDTLE
+1988 SVNGSTAEPLTADGVSSVSV
-2000 MKNINMDVPVGSEVE
+2000 MVGAKVE
-2015 ITLQPAA
+2015 ITLAV
-2022 KTTWNDGWH
+2022 ND
-2031 SPTMKAP
+2031 
-2038 ASVTD
+2038 
-2043 LKKVSGS
+2043 
-2050 YQQSVYCFTMPNAEV
+2050 
-2065 SLENCVSAGDA
+2065 
-2076 PAIKGKRLDAGGY
+2076 
-2089 DFSVIYIMQG
+2089 
-2099 SYGSLKQDYWP
+2099 
-2110 RKALPKTEGEISEL
+2110 
-2124 WATALPG
+2124 
-2131 TVVEVKVYLD
+2131 
-2141 DGYDPA
+2141 
-2147 PVNVTAENVTV
+2147 
-2158 ITKETGSN
+2158 
-2166 YKIFQF
+2166 
-2172 TMGTEP
+2172 
-2178 VILNYSSTAIPTEA
+2178 
-2192 TTVNCNN
+2192 
-2199 KEVQCAAVSK
+2199 
-2209 IVYYEKGKSEPTTE
+2209 
-2223 DFKPLEKDSA
+2223 
-2233 ALAVSD
+2233 
-2239 GILSVEPA
+2239 
-2247 VGSQV
+2247 
-2252 TITVQAKAGYY
+2252 GYY
-2263 EPRIKPGAIPGM
+2263 EPRMP
-2275 TFSAPVVAKLEE
+2275 SQPVNGL
-2287 DPKSYY
+2287 
-2293 GTAQYTFTMP
+2293 TFTGP
-2303 DSKVDL
+2303 TLADVDKDPAAHYGEATYSFIVPKGSDTEALDL
-2309 TGVLTAKEAPTVTL
+2309 TNIAFTATEAPMISAQQPEGKCIRIFNV
-2323 NFKHEN
+2323 
-2329 MFLKNN
+2329 
-2335 LTQMSYKPYIQEK
+2335 YKDGEEERLEWFMGFVIQVE
-2348 GIKFLTKPRTVT
+2348 TKKDIVR
-2360 CKPITETGGVF
+2360 
-2371 HIQPGAEVEIL
+2371 
-2382 LTRSDPYQTSGGTY
+2382 
-2396 YHKLAGITVTPESA
+2396 VTPGTR
-2410 DISNLKIDRFPGV
+2410 LKIQV
-2423 DSDKHNNANKNQVTF
+2423 YVNKESEYFETMYMTAEGADLGECQRDGEARNYYF
-2438 TMGTQNITVTV
+2438 TMGTDPVTV
-2449 PKQDP
+2449 LIHRGK

>member
-153 KYSKNDKIFVA
+153 KYSENDKIFVA
-164 TDGNKDYGVRAIS
+164 ADGSKDYGVRAIS
-177 SYKAQTTGETAS
+177 SYKAQTTGATAS

-228 YLQSKVNQKGYGY
+228 YLQSKINEKGYGY
-241 HKDPKLDPAELEM
+241 HRDPKLDSSNLEM

-266 SELQTAMEKEK
+266 SGLQTAMEKEK
-277 TALVALANLQQYIY
+277 TALAALANLQQYIY
-291 AQQNSY
+291 AQQEQY
-297 TAPYQEELTWENIA
+297 KDPYPELTWAEIA
-311 AGAETYDIAGN
+311 ADPETYDIAGN
-322 EHKTGENVTS
+322 KHKTGKDVTS

-342 KKFIRDAGDVD
+342 QKFISDAQSVD
-353 NDVAHLQKLVEKT
+353 SDVAHLRTLVEKT
-366 KQGQK
+366 KQGKK
-371 VYSNEIND
+371 VYSNDIND
-379 QVLHICDG
+379 QVLHICNG
-387 QDVILD
+387 RDVILD

-417 VVIGSG
+417 VVIGKG

-452 PVHVEVYIKVGDAWV
+452 PVHVDVYTSPGAAWV

-494 LEGGDRVAQDTYGM
+494 LAGGDRVAQDTYGM

-634 GDAPDTPET
+634 GDAPETPDTPET
-643 PETPDTPETPAAPGE
+643 PETPGE
-658 GENGGETGSETQLR
+658 GETGSETGGETGGDTGSDTGSDTGGDTGGDTQLR

-748 KPDADMTAQVKIH
+748 KPDTDMTAQVKIH

-784 RQLPE
+784 RQPE

-796 DGDKTIHWSASHK
+796 EGDKTIHWTASHT

-843 NSVTWGGM
+843 DSVTWSGA
-851 NNEKTYYTV
+851 NEKTYYTV
-860 DGSYQESVTA
+860 EGSYQESVTA
-870 KVSFTDPT
+870 KVSFTDDA

-903 TTGETWTGSGSFTTS
+903 GSGQTWTGSGSFTTS

-928 DGMAYDI
+928 DGKAYDI
-935 GESTKTLHL
+935 GGNAKTLHL
-944 YLGLSAKVSQGLD
+944 YLGLSAKVSQWLD
-957 SPLTED
+957 SPLTEN
-963 YDKDNPTKVYTRKLQ
+963 YDKDNPKKVYTRNLQ

-983 NAGNPLEDLKN
+983 NAGNPLEGLEK
-994 ATITYRPGTS
+994 AKITYRPGTS

-1010 AKLTPGSAGYYTA
+1010 AELTPGSAGYYTA
-1023 ELPIVNPGRYV
+1023 ALPIVNPGRYV

-1058 IPPAPPQYDESS
+1058 IPPDAPQYDESS
-1070 VNSLNVAGV
+1070 ANNLNVAGV
-1079 QYALLEQTAYITPIR
+1079 QYALLEQNGYIAPIR
-1094 IQNSG
+1094 IRNSG
-1099 AVYLEAVVY
+1099 AVHLEAVVY
-1108 NSVTQEYYTL
+1108 NSVTREYYTL
-1118 SRDNGLDY
+1118 SRDNGLTY
-1126 AADNGGTWTLQLPTY
+1126 AADNDGTWTLKLPAY
-1141 ETKNGQQR
+1141 ETQNGQQR
-1149 VDGVWQLVCLKLSN
+1149 VDGAWQLVCLKLSN

-1178 PIVWLGTTSEAE
+1178 PIVWLGTTPEAE
-1190 SYKAK
+1190 SYKAQK
-1195 NGLTADKTF
+1195 KLTADKTF

-1223 GTTALGG
+1223 GTTVLGD
-1230 KTAAFMTQ
+1230 KNAAFMAQ

-1249 LRDYKGDII
+1249 LRDYKGAII
-1258 PADKLTGAT
+1258 PADKLTEAT
-1267 LHISYTAPDTD
+1267 LHISYTANQDAND
-1278 EYGYAVRKDANRTY
+1278 YGYAVRSAANRTY
-1292 DIPLQRGQDG
+1292 DIPLQRDENG
-1302 RWTVDTAQTGGNGYI
+1302 RWTVNAAKTGGNGYI
-1317 WQYVGAYKVT
+1317 WQYVGAYQVT

-1336 AGAPAT
+1336 AGGAAT
-1342 KIFTPNA
+1342 KKFAPNA

-1355 PEQYT
+1355 PTQYT

-1368 DAVRIYNPHYSSTEF
+1368 DAVKIYNPRYSSTEF
-1383 GKGYYSYYDFLKS
+1383 GKGYFSYSDFLKS

-1406 MIEKDVNGQQY
+1406 MIEKDINGQQY

-1441 SWTGTTGYE
+1441 SWTGDTGYE
-1450 HYELTMTPNANDC
+1450 HYELTMTPNANDR

-1490 VLDELHYTIQA
+1490 ELDELHYTIQA

-1506 KMTVSN
+1506 KMTVSS
-1512 IRPNETVQ
+1512 IKPKETVQ

-1528 TKDAN
+1528 TEDAN

-1554 LGGNGRI
+1554 LGGNGSF
-1561 QGKYKFGNNS
+1561 QGKYKYGNNS
-1571 FTTDEYCGEY
+1571 FTTNEYCGEY

-1620 TGSKN
+1620 AGSKD

-1635 DSSFKTSKQHKGCT
+1635 DSRFKTSKQHAGCT

-1744 CNPRMTKPGGVH
+1744 YNPRMAKPGGVH

-1781 KLTVVAYPKL
+1781 KLTIAAYPKL
-1791 SFTASSEKA
+1791 SFTASGEKA

-1825 TVTAQRASGWCRPTL
+1825 TVTAQRESGWCRPTL
-1840 TRPIGLTWTEEK
+1840 TRPTGLTWTEEK

-1871 AAPGATQMHKIS
+1871 AVPGATQMHKIS
-1883 WTDETAKV
+1883 WTAETAKV
-1891 LRLTV
+1891 LRLAV

-1905 NGDYVIPGQ
+1905 NGGYVIPGQ

-1954 MPSKDITVE
+1954 MPNKDITVE
-1963 GSRVPAPVR
+1963 GSREPAPVR

-1988 ISVNGDKTDTLE
+1988 ISVDGDKTDTLE
-2000 MKNINMDVPVGSEVE
+2000 MKNIDMDVPVGSKVE

-2022 KTTWNDGWH
+2022 KTEAKNGWY
-2031 SPTMKAP
+2031 SPTMEAP
-2038 ASVTD
+2038 PSVTD

-2050 YQQSVYCFTMPNAEV
+2050 YQQSVYRFTMPAAAV
-2065 SLENCVSAGDA
+2065 SLENCVSAIPA
-2076 PAIKGKRLDAGGY
+2076 PEVCTKRLSDGY
-2089 DFSVIYIMQG
+2089 GMT
-2099 SYGSLKQDYWP
+2099 LCYWSP
-2110 RKALPKTEGEISEL
+2110 YNSSALEYSFIFPSRDVAVGEIS
-2124 WATALPG
+2124 TPQITFLPG
-2131 TVVEVKVYLD
+2131 TTVELHVPASK
-2141 DGYDPA
+2141 GYD
-2147 PVNVTAENVTV
+2147 VTSLQVTGDTV
-2158 ITKETGSN
+2158 TITPTGE
-2166 YKIFQF
+2166 YDKINRKVFQF

-2178 VILNYSSTAIPTEA
+2178 VIL
-2192 TTVNCNN
+2192 
-2199 KEVQCAAVSK
+2199 
-2209 IVYYEKGKSEPTTE
+2209 
-2223 DFKPLEKDSA
+2223 
-2233 ALAVSD
+2233 
-2239 GILSVEPA
+2239 
-2247 VGSQV
+2247 
-2252 TITVQAKAGYY
+2252 
-2263 EPRIKPGAIPGM
+2263 
-2275 TFSAPVVAKLEE
+2275 TFSGAVK
-2287 DPKSYY
+2287 
-2293 GTAQYTFTMP
+2293 
-2303 DSKVDL
+2303 
-2309 TGVLTAKEAPTVTL
+2309 TG
-2323 NFKHEN
+2323 
-2329 MFLKNN
+2329 
-2335 LTQMSYKPYIQEK
+2335 
-2348 GIKFLTKPRTVT
+2348 
-2360 CKPITETGGVF
+2360 
-2371 HIQPGAEVEIL
+2371 
-2382 LTRSDPYQTSGGTY
+2382 
-2396 YHKLAGITVTPESA
+2396 
-2410 DISNLKIDRFPGV
+2410 
-2423 DSDKHNNANKNQVTF
+2423 
-2438 TMGTQNITVTV
+2438 
-2449 PKQDP
+2449 

>member
-82 DESAAFDEAL
+82 DESAAFDETL

-153 KYSKNDKIFVA
+153 RYSENDKIFVA
-164 TDGNKDYGVRAIS
+164 ADGNKDYGVRAIS

-228 YLQSKVNQKGYGY
+228 YLQSKVNEKGYGY
-241 HKDPKLDPAELEM
+241 HRDPSKDSANLEM

-266 SELQTAMEKEK
+266 SGLQTAMEKEK

-291 AQQNSY
+291 AQQEQY
-297 TAPYQEELTWENIA
+297 KEPYPELTWADIA
-311 AGAETYDIAGN
+311 ADAETYDIAGKD
-322 EHKTGENVTS
+322 HKTGKEVTC
-332 PGEAVALTNL
+332 PREAVALTNL
-342 KKFIRDAGDVD
+342 MKFINDAGAVD
-353 NDVAHLQKLVEKT
+353 SDVAHLRTLVEKT

-379 QVLHICDG
+379 QVLHICNG
-387 QDVILD
+387 RDVILD

-658 GENGGETGSETQLR
+658 GETGGETGSETQLR

-735 YVTAEVDPKAFEY
+735 YVTAEVDQEAFTYE
-748 KPDADMTAQVKIH
+748 PNTDMTAQVKIH

-784 RQLPE
+784 RQPE

-796 DGDKTIHWSASHK
+796 DGDKTIHWTASHT

-843 NSVTWGGM
+843 NSVTWDGM

-903 TTGETWTGSGSFTTS
+903 GSGETWTGSGSFTTS

-963 YDKDNPTKVYTRKLQ
+963 YDKDNPKKVYTRKLQ

-1023 ELPIVNPGRYV
+1023 ELPIVNPGRYA

-1058 IPPAPPQYDESS
+1058 IPPAPPKYDESS

-1099 AVYLEAVVY
+1099 AVDLEAVVY

-1118 SRDNGLDY
+1118 SRDNGLTY
-1126 AADNGGTWTLQLPTY
+1126 AADNGGTWTLQLPAY

-1178 PIVWLGTTSEAE
+1178 PIVWLGTTPEAE
-1190 SYKAK
+1190 NYKTK
-1195 NGLTADKTF
+1195 NGLMADKTF
-1204 DFSPLSTEVIS
+1204 DFSRLSTEVIS

-1223 GTTALGG
+1223 GTTARGS
-1230 KTAAFMTQ
+1230 KTAPFMTQ

-1267 LHISYTAPDTD
+1267 LHISYTANEDAKT
-1278 EYGYAVRKDANRTY
+1278 YGYAVRKDANRTY
-1292 DIPLQRGQDG
+1292 DIPLQRGEDG
-1302 RWTVDTAQTGGNGYI
+1302 RWTVNAAQTGGSGYI
-1317 WQYVGAYKVT
+1317 WQYVGAYQVT

-1342 KIFTPNA
+1342 KRFTPNA
-1349 PDTAGI
+1349 PDTTGI
-1355 PEQYT
+1355 PTQYT
-1360 VTSAAPSL
+1360 VTSAPPSL
-1368 DAVRIYNPHYSSTEF
+1368 DAVKIIEAKNTAQF
-1383 GKGYYSYYDFLKS
+1383 GKTPGGTVNGSFLAAYDPGASVELELETK
-1396 FKPDAAVTVY
+1396 DAAGY
-1406 MIEKDVNGQQY
+1406 QY
-1417 AIPEISVKLTM
+1417 ALVPELAVTLELTHQS
-1428 DYKDGKKAPNGGY
+1428 GTSEANGGY
-1441 SWTGTTGYE
+1441 TWKGTTGFE
-1450 HYELTMTPNANDC
+1450 HYTVTLQQSGENTYISPAEQPLT
-1463 YSVPEEV
+1463 
-1470 VLLAGEYE
+1470 LLAGSY
-1478 LQCTVT
+1478 QVK
-1484 VSGEKK
+1484 G
-1490 VLDELHYTIQA
+1490 TITA
-1501 YSKRP
+1501 RGSKP
-1506 KMTVSN
+1506 KA
-1512 IRPNETVQ
+1512 IEGLKTVQ
-1520 VSRSNGIF
+1520 VYSVSPELWVKQTDPGSSNDTKVNPAGGIWAPAE
-1528 TKDAN
+1528 KDLITTRN
-1533 AFSAANRFGSDYALV
+1533 YYNIGGDYAVV
-1548 YMGYEP
+1548 YMQYSGPKDKEGVYYVS
-1554 LGGNGRI
+1554 
-1561 QGKYKFGNNS
+1561 GKANEDK
-1571 FTTDEYCGEY
+1571 TTSKYY
-1581 ARYTQPVIT
+1581 ARYKVPQVKLGISDLGTNYP
-1590 VSMGNMGGSFATTLI
+1590 ATLT
-1605 LPGDCGSDSVTFAGD
+1605 LPGDNGTEVSYEYTKDDIWTADIGRLEIGEDATYKVKAGD
-1620 TGSKN
+1620 GKE
-1625 FTIGQIVKGT
+1625 
-1635 DSSFKTSKQHKGCT
+1635 
-1649 ITYPTERA
+1649 YPVHHDTQKP
-1657 VLFGTHEITEV
+1657 VYFGTHTVEAV
-1668 TSVVNGITFRR
+1668 TTTVGKATFTRA
-1679 LLEYPV
+1679 LTKPV
-1685 TISQTATPPATTIGK
+1685 TISQPKTPVTAQTLTYTAPAGV
-1700 LSFTVPEGMTA
+1700 TV
-1711 TAVKT
+1711 
-1716 VGNGAVTSG
+1716 AVTADGTIPSG
-1725 AALAEYTNVTFT
+1725 GTVKPLMPVKVTLTAKEGYCKPQLSQPKGVYHWTVVSETADRAEYTFNM
-1737 LNAKTGY
+1737 A
-1744 CNPRMTKPGGVH
+1744 
-1756 NWNVISEGAE
+1756 
-1766 QAVYSFSMPAADVAP
+1766 
-1781 KLTVVAYPKL
+1781 
-1791 SFTASSEKA
+1791 FTATNLTPTVSEYPSITFPA
-1800 AVTAAVNGTA
+1800 NSANASIQVTAEGKSQA
-1810 VSSGV
+1810 SGV
-1815 GVKPG
+1815 KLKAGTPV
-1820 DTVTL
+1820 TV
-1825 TVTAQRASGWCRPTL
+1825 TVTAKKEAGYCLPVLKPSVPV
-1840 TRPIGLTWTEEK
+1840 TWETTSSTDFE
-1852 PGDYTAVYT
+1852 TVYT
-1861 FAMPGKAVNL
+1861 FNMPTENVTL
-1871 AAPGATQMHKIS
+1871 AANTTQMHPIHFDEKAKLQFYVTQTNGTGSQVTVPKDGYAIPGRLITVTAVAVGG
-1883 WTDETAKV
+1883 TDPV
-1891 LRLTV
+1891 LRV
-1896 TCANGETPA
+1896 T
-1905 NGDYVIPGQ
+1905 PG
-1914 KMTLVAR
+1914 
-1921 AIAGTNPQVTIKG
+1921 
-1934 VTLSPNT
+1934 TLSVTAGPT
-1941 TSESVTSRTYTFT
+1941 TEGAPSRIYTFT
-1954 MPSKDITVE
+1954 MPKAAVTL
-1963 GSRVPAPVR
+1963 GGTCTPAPVR
-1972 ALTFANS
+1972 TLQYSEKGNDFAR
-1979 TSTTAKIAA
+1979 IARV
-1988 ISVNGDKTDTLE
+1988 SVNGSPAE
-2000 MKNINMDVPVGSEVE
+2000 PVTAEGVSSVSVMVGAKVE
-2015 ITLQPAA
+2015 ITLAANDKYYAPRMPSQPVNGLTFAGPTLADVDKDPAA
-2022 KTTWNDGWH
+2022 HYGEATY
-2031 SPTMKAP
+2031 S
-2038 ASVTD
+2038 
-2043 LKKVSGS
+2043 
-2050 YQQSVYCFTMPNAEV
+2050 FTMPKGSSDTDVLNLTNIAFTATKAPMI
-2065 SLENCVSAGDA
+2065 SAQQPEGQC
-2076 PAIKGKRLDAGGY
+2076 IERT
-2089 DFSVIYIMQG
+2089 FSVYKDG
-2099 SYGSLKQDYWP
+2099 EE
-2110 RKALPKTEGEISEL
+2110 KALEYCMGWVIKAETKKDIVQV
-2124 WATALPG
+2124 TPG
-2131 TVVEVKVYLD
+2131 TRLKIRVYVNEKSEYFETMYLTAQGAD
-2141 DGYDPA
+2141 LGECQRDGEARY
-2147 PVNVTAENVTV
+2147 
-2158 ITKETGSN
+2158 
-2166 YKIFQF
+2166 YYF
-2172 TMGTEP
+2172 TMGT
-2178 VILNYSSTAIPTEA
+2178 
-2192 TTVNCNN
+2192 
-2199 KEVQCAAVSK
+2199 
-2209 IVYYEKGKSEPTTE
+2209 
-2223 DFKPLEKDSA
+2223 
-2233 ALAVSD
+2233 
-2239 GILSVEPA
+2239 
-2247 VGSQV
+2247 
-2252 TITVQAKAGYY
+2252 
-2263 EPRIKPGAIPGM
+2263 
-2275 TFSAPVVAKLEE
+2275 
-2287 DPKSYY
+2287 DP
-2293 GTAQYTFTMP
+2293 
-2303 DSKVDL
+2303 
-2309 TGVLTAKEAPTVTL
+2309 
-2323 NFKHEN
+2323 
-2329 MFLKNN
+2329 
-2335 LTQMSYKPYIQEK
+2335 
-2348 GIKFLTKPRTVT
+2348 
-2360 CKPITETGGVF
+2360 
-2371 HIQPGAEVEIL
+2371 
-2382 LTRSDPYQTSGGTY
+2382 
-2396 YHKLAGITVTPESA
+2396 
-2410 DISNLKIDRFPGV
+2410 
-2423 DSDKHNNANKNQVTF
+2423 
-2438 TMGTQNITVTV
+2438 VTV
-2449 PKQDP
+2449 LIHRGK

>member
-153 KYSKNDKIFVA
+153 KYSEDDKIFVA

-228 YLQSKVNQKGYGY
+228 YLQSKVNEKGYGY
-241 HKDPKLDPAELEM
+241 HRDPSKDSANLEM

-266 SELQTAMEKEK
+266 SGLQTAMEKEK

-291 AQQNSY
+291 AQQEQY
-297 TAPYQEELTWENIA
+297 KEPYPELTWADIA
-311 AGAETYDIAGN
+311 ADAETYDIAGKD
-322 EHKTGENVTS
+322 HKTGKDVTH
-332 PGEAVALTNL
+332 PREAVALTNL
-342 KKFIRDAGDVD
+342 KKFISDAGDVD
-353 NDVAHLQKLVEKT
+353 SDVAHLRTLVEKT

-379 QVLHICDG
+379 QVLHICNG
-387 QDVILD
+387 RDVILD

-494 LEGGDRVAQDTYGM
+494 LQGGDRVAQDTYGM

-553 AILTTASTTQGGG
+553 AILTTASTAQGGG

-634 GDAPDTPET
+634 GDAPDTPEP

-735 YVTAEVDPKAFEY
+735 YVTAEVDKKDFTY
-748 KPDADMTAQVKIH
+748 TPDADMTAQVKIH

-784 RQLPE
+784 RQPE

-796 DGDKTIHWSASHK
+796 DGDKTIHWTASHT

-828 RVAEPAKVVVSGFTV
+828 RVAESAKVVVSGFTV
-843 NSVTWGGM
+843 NSVTWDGM

-963 YDKDNPTKVYTRKLQ
+963 YDKDNPAKVYTRKLQ

-983 NAGNPLEDLKN
+983 NAGNPLEGLKG
-994 ATITYRPGTS
+994 AKITYRPGTS

-1010 AKLTPGSAGYYTA
+1010 ADLTPGSAGYYTA
-1023 ELPIVNPGRYV
+1023 ALGIVNPGRYV

-1099 AVYLEAVVY
+1099 AVDLEAVVY

-1118 SRDNGLDY
+1118 SRDNGLTY

-1149 VDGVWQLVCLKLSN
+1149 VDGAWQLVCLKLSN

-1178 PIVWLGTTSEAE
+1178 PIVWLGTTPEAE
-1190 SYKAK
+1190 SYKAQ

-1223 GTTALGG
+1223 GTTALGD
-1230 KTAAFMTQ
+1230 KNAAFMTPYE
-1238 HKVADLGIAVT
+1238 VANLGIAVT
-1249 LRDYKGDII
+1249 LCDYKGDII
-1258 PADKLTGAT
+1258 PAGKLTGAT
-1267 LHISYTAPDTD
+1267 LHISYTANEENANT
-1278 EYGYAVRKDANRTY
+1278 YGYAVRKEANRTY
-1292 DIPLQRGQDG
+1292 DIPLQRGEDG
-1302 RWTVDTAQTGGNGYI
+1302 RWTAQTGGNGYI
-1317 WQYVGAYKVT
+1317 WQYVGAYQVT
-1327 SLELTAPKA
+1327 SLELTVHKA
-1336 AGAPAT
+1336 AGGTAT
-1342 KIFTPNA
+1342 KKFTPNA
-1349 PDTAGI
+1349 PDTTGI
-1355 PEQYT
+1355 PERYT
-1360 VTSAAPSL
+1360 VTSAPPSL
-1368 DAVRIYNPHYSSTEF
+1368 DAVKIIDAKNTAQF
-1383 GKGYYSYYDFLKS
+1383 GKDERGN
-1396 FKPDAAVTVY
+1396 
-1406 MIEKDVNGQQY
+1406 VNGSFLAAY
-1417 AIPEISVKLTM
+1417 DPGASVKLELET
-1428 DYKDGKKAPNGGY
+1428 KDAAGCQYALVPELAVKLELNYQNGTSAPNGGY
-1441 SWTGTTGYE
+1441 TWKGTTGFERYTVTLQQSGE
-1450 HYELTMTPNANDC
+1450 NTYISPAEQTLTLLAGSYQVKGTITARGSKPKAIEGLKTVQVYSVSPTLEVKGIIPSGTVQINPAGDIW
-1463 YSVPEEV
+1463 SVPENQ
-1470 VLLAGEYE
+1470 VL
-1478 LQCTVT
+1478 
-1484 VSGEKK
+1484 SGKPYYGTDHA
-1490 VLDELHYTIQA
+1490 V
-1501 YSKRP
+1501 
-1506 KMTVSN
+1506 
-1512 IRPNETVQ
+1512 
-1520 VSRSNGIF
+1520 
-1528 TKDAN
+1528 
-1533 AFSAANRFGSDYALV
+1533 V
-1548 YMGYEP
+1548 YMGYKANDENLSGYVLP
-1554 LGGNGRI
+1554 YTDKT
-1561 QGKYKFGNNS
+1561 QKYWVSAHMG
-1571 FTTDEYCGEY
+1571 DY
-1581 ARYTQPVIT
+1581 ARYTPPEVKLAI
-1590 VSMGNMGGSFATTLI
+1590 SNLGANYPATLTLA
-1605 LPGDCGSDSVTFAGD
+1605 GDCGTMAHEFAVGNLEWKVLIGTIIEGMDHSRTTIVSGKEYPVYYD
-1620 TGSKN
+1620 TQKVG
-1625 FTIGQIVKGT
+1625 G
-1635 DSSFKTSKQHKGCT
+1635 
-1649 ITYPTERA
+1649 
-1657 VLFGTHEITEV
+1657 LFGTHTVEDV
-1668 TSVVNGITFRR
+1668 TTTVGKATFTRA
-1679 LLEYPV
+1679 LTKPV
-1685 TISQTATPPATTIGK
+1685 TISQPKTPVTAQTLTYTEPTGVTVAVTADRTIPNGGTVYPLKQVTVKLTATEGYCKPRITTPPAGVRNW
-1700 LSFTVPEGMTA
+1700 TVVSETA
-1711 TAVKT
+1711 DR
-1716 VGNGAVTSG
+1716 
-1725 AALAEYTNVTFT
+1725 AEYTFNMPFTSTNLTPTVSEYPHITFSDSA
-1737 LNAKTGY
+1737 NAS
-1744 CNPRMTKPGGVH
+1744 
-1756 NWNVISEGAE
+1756 I
-1766 QAVYSFSMPAADVAP
+1766 Q
-1781 KLTVVAYPKL
+1781 
-1791 SFTASSEKA
+1791 
-1800 AVTAAVNGTA
+1800 VTAEGKSQAN
-1810 VSSGV
+1810 
-1815 GVKPG
+1815 GVKLKAGTPV
-1820 DTVTL
+1820 TV
-1825 TVTAQRASGWCRPTL
+1825 TVTAKKEAGYCLPELRPSV
-1840 TRPIGLTWTEEK
+1840 PVTWETISSTDFE
-1852 PGDYTAVYT
+1852 TVYT
-1861 FAMPGKAVNL
+1861 FNMPTENVTL
-1871 AAPGATQMHKIS
+1871 AANTTQMHPIHFDAAAKLQFVGMTQS
-1883 WTDETAKV
+1883 QTAG
-1891 LRLTV
+1891 
-1896 TCANGETPA
+1896 GEIA
-1905 NGDYVIPGQ
+1905 LKNGDYAIPGRLI
-1914 KMTLVAR
+1914 TVTAVAVG
-1921 AIAGTNPQVTIKG
+1921 GTNPQMTVSPATVKL
-1934 VTLSPNT
+1934 VPNT
-1941 TSESVTSRTYTFT
+1941 TDEEATSRIYTFT
-1954 MPSKDITVE
+1954 MPQAAVTLSGTCT
-1963 GSRVPAPVR
+1963 PAPVR
-1972 ALTFANS
+1972 TLKYSEKGNDFAR
-1979 TSTTAKIAA
+1979 IARV
-1988 ISVNGDKTDTLE
+1988 SVNGSPAE
-2000 MKNINMDVPVGSEVE
+2000 PVTAEGVSSVSVMVGAKVE
-2015 ITLQPAA
+2015 ITLAA
-2022 KTTWNDGWH
+2022 NDGYYAPRMP
-2031 SPTMKAP
+2031 SQPVNGLTFAGPTLAAVDKDP
-2038 ASVTD
+2038 ATHYGEATYS
-2043 LKKVSGS
+2043 
-2050 YQQSVYCFTMPNAEV
+2050 FTMPKGSDTEALDLTKIAFTAKEAPKISVKKNAN
-2065 SLENCVSAGDA
+2065 SD
-2076 PAIKGKRLDAGGY
+2076 GGY
-2089 DFSVIYIMQG
+2089 VSKMEMFSIAADGKESEKKEAGKFLFGGDEKILNNLTSAAPGTKLRVAVYSPVGWGYADTVYLTAVGATLGERQQ
-2099 SYGSLKQDYWP
+2099 KDY
-2110 RKALPKTEGEISEL
+2110 EISY
-2124 WATALPG
+2124 
-2131 TVVEVKVYLD
+2131 YL
-2141 DGYDPA
+2141 
-2147 PVNVTAENVTV
+2147 
-2158 ITKETGSN
+2158 
-2166 YKIFQF
+2166 

-2178 VILNYSSTAIPTEA
+2178 VTIEIHP
-2192 TTVNCNN
+2192 
-2199 KEVQCAAVSK
+2199 
-2209 IVYYEKGKSEPTTE
+2209 GK
-2223 DFKPLEKDSA
+2223 
-2233 ALAVSD
+2233 
-2239 GILSVEPA
+2239 
-2247 VGSQV
+2247 
-2252 TITVQAKAGYY
+2252 
-2263 EPRIKPGAIPGM
+2263 
-2275 TFSAPVVAKLEE
+2275 
-2287 DPKSYY
+2287 
-2293 GTAQYTFTMP
+2293 
-2303 DSKVDL
+2303 
-2309 TGVLTAKEAPTVTL
+2309 
-2323 NFKHEN
+2323 
-2329 MFLKNN
+2329 
-2335 LTQMSYKPYIQEK
+2335 
-2348 GIKFLTKPRTVT
+2348 
-2360 CKPITETGGVF
+2360 
-2371 HIQPGAEVEIL
+2371 
-2382 LTRSDPYQTSGGTY
+2382 
-2396 YHKLAGITVTPESA
+2396 
-2410 DISNLKIDRFPGV
+2410 
-2423 DSDKHNNANKNQVTF
+2423 
-2438 TMGTQNITVTV
+2438 
-2449 PKQDP
+2449 

>member
-92 TAANIRWG
+92 TVANIRWG

-153 KYSKNDKIFVA
+153 KYSEDDEIFVA

-228 YLQSKVNQKGYGY
+228 YLQSKVNEKGYGY
-241 HKDPKLDPAELEM
+241 HRDPSKDSANLEM

-266 SELQTAMEKEK
+266 SGLQTAMEKEK
-277 TALVALANLQQYIY
+277 TALAALANLQQYIY
-291 AQQNSY
+291 AQQEQY
-297 TAPYQEELTWENIA
+297 KDPYPELTWADIA

-322 EHKTGENVTS
+322 KHKTGKDVTR

-342 KKFIRDAGDVD
+342 KKFISDAGAVD
-353 NDVAHLQKLVEKT
+353 SDVAHLQTLVERT

-379 QVLHICDG
+379 QVLHICNG
-387 QDVILD
+387 RDVILD

-494 LEGGDRVAQDTYGM
+494 LQGGDRVAQDTYGM

-634 GDAPDTPET
+634 GETPDTPET
-643 PETPDTPETPAAPGE
+643 PETPDTPETPEAPGE
-658 GENGGETGSETQLR
+658 GETGGETGSETQLR

-735 YVTAEVDPKAFEY
+735 YVTAEVDQKAFTY

-784 RQLPE
+784 RQPE
-789 MTFTQEK
+789 MTFTQQK
-796 DGDKTIHWSASHK
+796 DGDKTIHWTASHT

-843 NSVTWGGM
+843 NSVTWDGV

-870 KVSFTDPT
+870 KVSFTDPA

-903 TTGETWTGSGSFTTS
+903 PTGETWTGSGSFTTS

-935 GESTKTLHL
+935 GESAKTLHL

-963 YDKDNPTKVYTRKLQ
+963 YDKDNPEKVYTRKLQ

-983 NAGNPLEDLKN
+983 NAGNPLEGLKD

-1058 IPPAPPQYDESS
+1058 IPPAPPKYDESS
-1070 VNSLNVAGV
+1070 VNSLNVEGV

-1099 AVYLEAVVY
+1099 AVHLEAVVY
-1108 NSVTQEYYTL
+1108 NSVMQDYYTL
-1118 SRDNGLDY
+1118 SRDNGLTY

-1149 VDGVWQLVCLKLSN
+1149 VDGGWQLVCLKLSN

-1178 PIVWLGTTSEAE
+1178 PIVWLGNTQEAE

-1204 DFSPLSTEVIS
+1204 DFSRLSTEVIS

-1223 GTTALGG
+1223 GTTARGG
-1230 KTAAFMTQ
+1230 KTAPFMTQ
-1238 HKVADLGIAVT
+1238 HKVAGLGIAVT

-1258 PADKLTGAT
+1258 PADKLTEAT
-1267 LHISYTAPDTD
+1267 LHIRYTAP
-1278 EYGYAVRKDANRTY
+1278 EAANYGYAVRKEANRTY

-1302 RWTVDTAQTGGNGYI
+1302 RWTVNAAQTGGNGYI
-1317 WQYVGAYKVT
+1317 WQYVGAYQVT

-1342 KIFTPNA
+1342 KRFTPNA
-1349 PDTAGI
+1349 PDTTGI
-1355 PEQYT
+1355 PTQYT
-1360 VTSAAPSL
+1360 VTSAPPSL
-1368 DAVRIYNPHYSSTEF
+1368 DAVKIIEAKNTAQF
-1383 GKGYYSYYDFLKS
+1383 GKTPGGTVNGSFLAAYDPGASVKLELETK
-1396 FKPDAAVTVY
+1396 DAAGY
-1406 MIEKDVNGQQY
+1406 QY
-1417 AIPEISVKLTM
+1417 AILEISVKLTM

-1441 SWTGTTGYE
+1441 TWKGTTDFE
-1450 HYELTMTPNANDC
+1450 HYTVTLQQSGENTYISPAEQPLTLLAGSYQVKGTITARGSASKAIEGLKTVQVYSVSPTLTVTGISPSGEIKINPAGDIW
-1463 YSVPEEV
+1463 SVPENR
-1470 VLLAGEYE
+1470 VL
-1478 LQCTVT
+1478 
-1484 VSGEKK
+1484 SGKPYYGTDHA
-1490 VLDELHYTIQA
+1490 V
-1501 YSKRP
+1501 
-1506 KMTVSN
+1506 
-1512 IRPNETVQ
+1512 
-1520 VSRSNGIF
+1520 
-1528 TKDAN
+1528 
-1533 AFSAANRFGSDYALV
+1533 V
-1548 YMGYEP
+1548 YMGYKANDENLSGYVFP
-1554 LGGNGRI
+1554 
-1561 QGKYKFGNNS
+1561 Y
-1571 FTTDEYCGEY
+1571 TDKTQKQWVSAHMGDY
-1581 ARYTQPVIT
+1581 ARYTPPEVKLAI
-1590 VSMGNMGGSFATTLI
+1590 SNLGANYPATLTLT
-1605 LPGDCGSDSVTFAGD
+1605 GDCGTMAHEFAVGNLEWKALIGTIIEGMDHSRTTIVSGKEYPVYYD
-1620 TGSKN
+1620 TQKVG
-1625 FTIGQIVKGT
+1625 G
-1635 DSSFKTSKQHKGCT
+1635 
-1649 ITYPTERA
+1649 
-1657 VLFGTHEITEV
+1657 LFGTHTVEAV
-1668 TSVVNGITFRR
+1668 TTTVGKATFTRA
-1679 LLEYPV
+1679 LTKPV
-1685 TISQTATPPATTIGK
+1685 TISQPKTPVTAQKLTYTARAGVTVAMEYDRWTPIENGAVVYPLKQVTVKLTATEGYCKPRITTPPAGVRNW
-1700 LSFTVPEGMTA
+1700 TVVSEMEDR
-1711 TAVKT
+1711 
-1716 VGNGAVTSG
+1716 
-1725 AALAEYTNVTFT
+1725 AEYTFNM
-1737 LNAKTGY
+1737 A
-1744 CNPRMTKPGGVH
+1744 
-1756 NWNVISEGAE
+1756 
-1766 QAVYSFSMPAADVAP
+1766 
-1781 KLTVVAYPKL
+1781 
-1791 SFTASSEKA
+1791 FTATNLTPTVSEYPSITFPA
-1800 AVTAAVNGTA
+1800 NSTNASIQVTAGGKSQASGDKLKAGTP
-1810 VSSGV
+1810 V
-1815 GVKPG
+1815 
-1820 DTVTL
+1820 TV
-1825 TVTAQRASGWCRPTL
+1825 TVTAKKEAGYCLPVLRPSGPV
-1840 TRPIGLTWTEEK
+1840 TWETTSSTDFE
-1852 PGDYTAVYT
+1852 TVYT
-1861 FAMPGKAVNL
+1861 FNMPTENVTL
-1871 AAPGATQMHKIS
+1871 AAPKTTQMYPIHFDAAAKLQFVGMTQS
-1883 WTDETAKV
+1883 QTAG
-1891 LRLTV
+1891 
-1896 TCANGETPA
+1896 GEIA
-1905 NGDYVIPGQ
+1905 LKNGDYAIPGRLI
-1914 KMTLVAR
+1914 TVTAVAVG
-1921 AIAGTNPQVTIKG
+1921 GTNPQMTVSPATVKP
-1934 VTLSPNT
+1934 VPNT
-1941 TSESVTSRTYTFT
+1941 TDGEATSRTYTFI
-1954 MPSKDITVE
+1954 MPKAAVTLSGTCT
-1963 GSRVPAPVR
+1963 PAPVR
-1972 ALTFANS
+1972 TLQYSEKGNDFAR
-1979 TSTTAKIAA
+1979 IARV
-1988 ISVNGDKTDTLE
+1988 SVNGSELAPVTD
-2000 MKNINMDVPVGSEVE
+2000 NGVSSVSVPEGSEVE
-2015 ITLQPAA
+2015 ITLQANTNQGKYDTTRLAYGGSGVNGKPVVAYYDPRMPSLEVNGLTFTGPTLADVDKDPAA
-2022 KTTWNDGWH
+2022 HYGEATYSFIVPKG
-2031 SPTMKAP
+2031 S
-2038 ASVTD
+2038 
-2043 LKKVSGS
+2043 SG
-2050 YQQSVYCFTMPNAEV
+2050 AEV
-2065 SLENCVSAGDA
+2065 LDMTGIAFNATEAPVVTLYCKNWNGTAFDPPSFGKINSFGKGTHDA
-2076 PAIKGKRLDAGGY
+2076 EVEEVQLAWSMPY
-2089 DFSVIYIMQG
+2089 Q
-2099 SYGSLKQDYWP
+2099 LKPQKQFCY
-2110 RKALPKTEGEISEL
+2110 
-2124 WATALPG
+2124 ALPG
-2131 TVVEVKVYLD
+2131 TQVRIEAFITSGYKLGSVKFSSEDVELQEME
-2141 DGYDPA
+2141 A
-2147 PVNVTAENVTV
+2147 VNSWERY
-2158 ITKETGSN
+2158 I
-2166 YKIFQF
+2166 
-2172 TMGTEP
+2172 
-2178 VILNYSSTAIPTEA
+2178 
-2192 TTVNCNN
+2192 
-2199 KEVQCAAVSK
+2199 
-2209 IVYYEKGKSEPTTE
+2209 
-2223 DFKPLEKDSA
+2223 
-2233 ALAVSD
+2233 
-2239 GILSVEPA
+2239 
-2247 VGSQV
+2247 
-2252 TITVQAKAGYY
+2252 
-2263 EPRIKPGAIPGM
+2263 
-2275 TFSAPVVAKLEE
+2275 
-2287 DPKSYY
+2287 
-2293 GTAQYTFTMP
+2293 FTMP
-2303 DSKVDL
+2303 TKN
-2309 TGVLTAKEAPTVTL
+2309 VTIY
-2323 NFKHEN
+2323 FE
-2329 MFLKNN
+2329 
-2335 LTQMSYKPYIQEK
+2335 
-2348 GIKFLTKPRTVT
+2348 
-2360 CKPITETGGVF
+2360 
-2371 HIQPGAEVEIL
+2371 
-2382 LTRSDPYQTSGGTY
+2382 GGT
-2396 YHKLAGITVTPESA
+2396 
-2410 DISNLKIDRFPGV
+2410 
-2423 DSDKHNNANKNQVTF
+2423 
-2438 TMGTQNITVTV
+2438 
-2449 PKQDP
+2449 PK

>member
-153 KYSKNDKIFVA
+153 KYSEDDKIFVA

-228 YLQSKVNQKGYGY
+228 YLQSKVNEKGYGY
-241 HKDPKLDPAELEM
+241 HRDPSKDSANLEM

-266 SELQTAMEKEK
+266 SGLQTAMEKEK
-277 TALVALANLQQYIY
+277 TALTALANLQQYIY
-291 AQQNSY
+291 AQQEQY
-297 TAPYQEELTWENIA
+297 KEPYPELTWADIA
-311 AGAETYDIAGN
+311 DDAETYDIAGKD
-322 EHKTGENVTS
+322 HKTGKDVTH
-332 PGEAVALTNL
+332 PREAVALTNL
-342 KKFIRDAGDVD
+342 KKFISDAGAVD
-353 NDVAHLQKLVEKT
+353 SDVAHLRELVEKT
-366 KQGQK
+366 KQGKK

-379 QVLHICDG
+379 QVLHICNG
-387 QDVILD
+387 RDVILD

-494 LEGGDRVAQDTYGM
+494 LQGGDRVAQDTYGM

-603 TAVMDTEN
+603 TAVMATEN

-634 GDAPDTPET
+634 GETPDTPET

-658 GENGGETGSETQLR
+658 GETGGETGSETQLR

-701 VLSSGDIK
+701 VLSSRDIK

-735 YVTAEVDPKAFEY
+735 YVTAEVNPIEFTYE
-748 KPDADMTAQVKIH
+748 PNTDMTVQVKIH

-796 DGDKTIHWSASHK
+796 DGDKTIHWTASHK

-828 RVAEPAKVVVSGFTV
+828 RVAESAKVVVSGFTV
-843 NSVTWGGM
+843 NSVTWDGM

-870 KVSFTDPT
+870 KVSFTDPA
-878 LRPQRLQAVFTHTD
+878 LQPQRLQAVFTHTD

-903 TTGETWTGSGSFTTS
+903 GSGETWTGSGSFTTS

-963 YDKDNPTKVYTRKLQ
+963 YDKDNPAKVYTRKLQ

-983 NAGNPLEDLKN
+983 NAGNPLEGLKN

-1079 QYALLEQTAYITPIR
+1079 QCALLEQTAYITPIR

-1099 AVYLEAVVY
+1099 AVDLEAVVY

-1118 SRDNGLDY
+1118 SRDNGLTY

-1178 PIVWLGTTSEAE
+1178 PIVWLGNTQEAE
-1190 SYKAK
+1190 GYKTK

-1204 DFSPLSTEVIS
+1204 DFSRLSTEVIS

-1223 GTTALGG
+1223 GTTALGS

-1267 LHISYTAPDTD
+1267 LHISYTANEDANT
-1278 EYGYAVRKDANRTY
+1278 YGYAVRKEANRTY
-1292 DIPLQRGQDG
+1292 DIPLQRDEDG

-1317 WQYVGAYKVT
+1317 WQYVGAYQVT

-1336 AGAPAT
+1336 VGGTAT
-1342 KIFTPNA
+1342 KKFSPNA

-1355 PEQYT
+1355 PERYT
-1360 VTSAAPSL
+1360 VTSAPPSL
-1368 DAVRIYNPHYSSTEF
+1368 DAVKIYDPRYSSTEF
-1383 GKGYYSYYDFLKS
+1383 GKGYYRYSDFLKS

-1406 MIEKDVNGQQY
+1406 MIKKDINGQQY

-1428 DYKDGKKAPNGGY
+1428 EYKDGKKAPNGGY
-1441 SWTGTTGYE
+1441 SWTGDTGYE
-1450 HYELTMTPNANDC
+1450 HYELTMTPNANDR

-1501 YSKRP
+1501 YSERP
-1506 KMTVSN
+1506 KMTVRN
-1512 IRPNETVQ
+1512 IRPNETVR

-1533 AFSAANRFGSDYALV
+1533 AFSEANRFGSDYALV

-1554 LGGNGRI
+1554 LGGNGSF
-1561 QGKYKFGNNS
+1561 QGKYKYGNNS
-1571 FTTDEYCGEY
+1571 FTTNEHCGEY

-1590 VSMGNMGGSFATTLI
+1590 VYMDNMGGSFATTLI

-1620 TGSKN
+1620 TGSKD

-1635 DSSFKTSKQHKGCT
+1635 DSSFKTSQQHAGCT

-1725 AALAEYTNVTFT
+1725 TALAEYTNVTFT

-1744 CNPRMTKPGGVH
+1744 YNPRMTKPGGVH

-1781 KLTVVAYPKL
+1781 KLTVAAYPKL

-1820 DTVTL
+1820 DTVTI
-1825 TVTAQRASGWCRPTL
+1825 TVTAQRTSGWCRPTL
-1840 TRPIGLTWTEEK
+1840 TQPNGLTWTEEK

-1861 FAMPGKAVNL
+1861 FAMPGKAVKL
-1871 AAPGATQMHKIS
+1871 AAPDATQMHKIS
-1883 WTDETAKV
+1883 WTAETAKV
-1891 LRLTV
+1891 LRLAV
-1896 TCANGETPA
+1896 TCANGETPV

-1914 KMTLVAR
+1914 KMTMVAR
-1921 AIAGTNPQVTIKG
+1921 AIAGTNPQVTIEG

-1954 MPSKDITVE
+1954 MPNKDITVK

-1988 ISVNGDKTDTLE
+1988 ISVDGDKTDTLE
-2000 MKNINMDVPVGSEVE
+2000 MESIDMDVPVGSTVE

-2022 KTTWNDGWH
+2022 KTKWNDGWY

-2038 ASVTD
+2038 VSVTD

-2050 YQQSVYCFTMPNAEV
+2050 YQQSVYRFTMPAAAV
-2065 SLENCVSAGDA
+2065 SLENCVSAIPA
-2076 PAIKGKRLDAGGY
+2076 PEMCVTRLDRSCGFTLCYWDKYY
-2089 DFSVIYIMQG
+2089 D
-2099 SYGSLKQDYWP
+2099 
-2110 RKALPKTEGEISEL
+2110 KTEKLPYRFINMNLYAVGEISSTVL
-2124 WATALPG
+2124 TPLPG
-2131 TVVEVKVYLD
+2131 TTVELHVPAL
-2141 DGYDPA
+2141 DGYD
-2147 PVNVTAENVTV
+2147 VTSLQVTGDTVTV
-2158 ITKETGSN
+2158 TPTGEYDINSDGVTWR
-2166 YKIFQF
+2166 KVFRF

-2178 VILNYSSTAIPTEA
+2178 VML
-2192 TTVNCNN
+2192 
-2199 KEVQCAAVSK
+2199 
-2209 IVYYEKGKSEPTTE
+2209 
-2223 DFKPLEKDSA
+2223 
-2233 ALAVSD
+2233 
-2239 GILSVEPA
+2239 
-2247 VGSQV
+2247 
-2252 TITVQAKAGYY
+2252 
-2263 EPRIKPGAIPGM
+2263 
-2275 TFSAPVVAKLEE
+2275 TFSGAVK
-2287 DPKSYY
+2287 
-2293 GTAQYTFTMP
+2293 
-2303 DSKVDL
+2303 
-2309 TGVLTAKEAPTVTL
+2309 TG
-2323 NFKHEN
+2323 
-2329 MFLKNN
+2329 
-2335 LTQMSYKPYIQEK
+2335 
-2348 GIKFLTKPRTVT
+2348 
-2360 CKPITETGGVF
+2360 
-2371 HIQPGAEVEIL
+2371 
-2382 LTRSDPYQTSGGTY
+2382 
-2396 YHKLAGITVTPESA
+2396 
-2410 DISNLKIDRFPGV
+2410 
-2423 DSDKHNNANKNQVTF
+2423 
-2438 TMGTQNITVTV
+2438 
-2449 PKQDP
+2449 

>member
-109 YGIADLTL
+109 YGIANLTL

-153 KYSKNDKIFVA
+153 RYSENEKIFVA
-164 TDGNKDYGVRAIS
+164 ADGSEDYGVRAIS
-177 SYKAQTTGETAS
+177 SYKAQTTGATAS

-228 YLQSKVNQKGYGY
+228 YLQSKVNEKGYGY
-241 HKDPKLDPAELEM
+241 HRDPSKDSANLEM

-266 SELQTAMEKEK
+266 SGLQTAMEKEK

-291 AQQNSY
+291 AQQNNY
-297 TAPYQEELTWENIA
+297 KDPYQELTWADIA
-311 AGAETYDIAGN
+311 ADAETYDIAGN
-322 EHKTGENVTS
+322 KHKTGKDVTC

-342 KKFIRDAGDVD
+342 KSFISNAGAVD
-353 NDVAHLQKLVEKT
+353 SDVAHLRELVEKT

-371 VYSNEIND
+371 VYSKEIET
-379 QVLHICDG
+379 QVFHICNG
-387 QDVILD
+387 RDVILD

-452 PVHVEVYIKVGDAWV
+452 SVHVDVYTSPGKAWV

-494 LEGGDRVAQDTYGM
+494 LQGGDRVAQDTYGM

-634 GDAPDTPET
+634 GDAPET
-643 PETPDTPETPAAPGE
+643 TETPDTPDTPAAPGE
-658 GENGGETGSETQLR
+658 GETGSETQLR

-735 YVTAEVDPKAFEY
+735 YVTAEVDTREFTYEPNT
-748 KPDADMTAQVKIH
+748 DMTAQVKIH

-796 DGDKTIHWSASHK
+796 EGDKTIHWTASHT

-870 KVSFTDPT
+870 KVSFTDST

-903 TTGETWTGSGSFTTS
+903 GSGETWTGSGSFTTS

-935 GESTKTLHL
+935 GESAKTLHL

-963 YDKDNPTKVYTRKLQ
+963 YDKDNPEKVYTRNLQ

-983 NAGNPLEDLKN
+983 NAGNPLEGLKG
-994 ATITYRPGTS
+994 AKITYRPGTS

-1099 AVYLEAVVY
+1099 AVHLEAVVY

-1118 SRDNGLDY
+1118 RRDNGLDY
-1126 AADNGGTWTLQLPTY
+1126 AADYGGTWTLQLPAY
-1141 ETKNGQQR
+1141 EAENGQQR

-1178 PIVWLGTTSEAE
+1178 PIVWLGTTPEAE
-1190 SYKAK
+1190 SYKTK

-1223 GTTALGG
+1223 GTTALGDRN
-1230 KTAAFMTQ
+1230 TAFMTPYE
-1238 HKVADLGIAVT
+1238 VAELGIAVT
-1249 LRDYKGDII
+1249 LKDYANRPI
-1258 PADKLTGAT
+1258 PADQLTGVT
-1267 LHISYTAPDTD
+1267 LHISYTANEKDANT
-1278 EYGYAVRKDANRTY
+1278 YGYAVRKEANRTY

-1327 SLELTAPKA
+1327 SLELTAHKA
-1336 AGAPAT
+1336 VGGTAT
-1342 KIFTPNA
+1342 KKFSPNA
-1349 PDTAGI
+1349 PDTTGI
-1355 PEQYT
+1355 PTQYT
-1360 VTSAAPSL
+1360 VTSAPPSL
-1368 DAVRIYNPHYSSTEF
+1368 DAVKIIEAENTAQF
-1383 GKGYYSYYDFLKS
+1383 GKMPGG
-1396 FKPDAAVTVY
+1396 T
-1406 MIEKDVNGQQY
+1406 VNGSFLAAY
-1417 AIPEISVKLTM
+1417 DPGASVKLELET
-1428 DYKDGKKAPNGGY
+1428 KDAEGCQYALVPELAVKLELNYQNGTSAPNGGY
-1441 SWTGTTGYE
+1441 TWKGTTGFE
-1450 HYELTMTPNANDC
+1450 HYTVTLQQSGENTYISPAEQPLTLLAGSYQVKGTLTARGSRPKAIEGLKTVQVYSVSPTLEVTGISPSGTVQINPAGDIW
-1463 YSVPEEV
+1463 SVPEKQ
-1470 VLLAGEYE
+1470 VL
-1478 LQCTVT
+1478 
-1484 VSGEKK
+1484 SGKS
-1490 VLDELHYTIQA
+1490 YYGT
-1501 YSKRP
+1501 
-1506 KMTVSN
+1506 
-1512 IRPNETVQ
+1512 
-1520 VSRSNGIF
+1520 
-1528 TKDAN
+1528 
-1533 AFSAANRFGSDYALV
+1533 DYAVV
-1548 YMGYEP
+1548 YMGYKANDENLSGYVLP
-1554 LGGNGRI
+1554 YTDKT
-1561 QGKYKFGNNS
+1561 QKYWVSAHMG
-1571 FTTDEYCGEY
+1571 DY
-1581 ARYTQPVIT
+1581 ARYTPPEVKLAI
-1590 VSMGNMGGSFATTLI
+1590 SNLGANYPATLTLT
-1605 LPGDCGSDSVTFAGD
+1605 GDCGTMAHEFAVGNLEWKALIGTIIEGMDHSRTTIVSGKEYPVYYD
-1620 TGSKN
+1620 TQKVG
-1625 FTIGQIVKGT
+1625 G
-1635 DSSFKTSKQHKGCT
+1635 
-1649 ITYPTERA
+1649 
-1657 VLFGTHEITEV
+1657 LFGTHTVEDV
-1668 TSVVNGITFRR
+1668 TTTVGKATFTRA
-1679 LLEYPV
+1679 LTKPV
-1685 TISQTATPPATTIGK
+1685 TISQPKTPVTAQTLTYTEPTGVTVAVTADRTIPNGGTVYPLKQVTVKLTATEGYCKPRITTPPAGVRNW
-1700 LSFTVPEGMTA
+1700 TVVSEMEDR
-1711 TAVKT
+1711 
-1716 VGNGAVTSG
+1716 
-1725 AALAEYTNVTFT
+1725 AEYTFNM
-1737 LNAKTGY
+1737 A
-1744 CNPRMTKPGGVH
+1744 
-1756 NWNVISEGAE
+1756 
-1766 QAVYSFSMPAADVAP
+1766 
-1781 KLTVVAYPKL
+1781 
-1791 SFTASSEKA
+1791 FTATNLTPTVSEYPSITFPA
-1800 AVTAAVNGTA
+1800 NSANASIQVTAGGKLQA
-1810 VSSGV
+1810 SGV
-1815 GVKPG
+1815 KLKAGTPV
-1820 DTVTL
+1820 TV
-1825 TVTAQRASGWCRPTL
+1825 TVTAKKEAGYCLPVLKPSGPV
-1840 TRPIGLTWTEEK
+1840 TWETTSSTDFE
-1852 PGDYTAVYT
+1852 TVYT
-1861 FAMPGKAVNL
+1861 FNMPTENVTL
-1871 AAPGATQMHKIS
+1871 AANTTQMHPIHF
-1883 WTDETAKV
+1883 DAAAKLQFYV
-1891 LRLTV
+1891 TQTNGTGSQVTV
-1896 TCANGETPA
+1896 PKDGYA
-1905 NGDYVIPGQ
+1905 IPGRLI
-1914 KMTLVAR
+1914 TVNAVAVG
-1921 AIAGTNPQVTIKG
+1921 GTDPVLKVTPG
-1934 VTLSPNT
+1934 TLSVTAGPT
-1941 TSESVTSRTYTFT
+1941 TEGAPSRIYTFT
-1954 MPSKDITVE
+1954 MPQAAVTLSGTCT
-1963 GSRVPAPVR
+1963 PAPVR
-1972 ALTFANS
+1972 TLKYSEKGNDFAR
-1979 TSTTAKIAA
+1979 IARV
-1988 ISVNGDKTDTLE
+1988 SVNGSPAE
-2000 MKNINMDVPVGSEVE
+2000 PVTAEGVSSVSVMVGAKVE
-2015 ITLQPAA
+2015 ITLAA
-2022 KTTWNDGWH
+2022 NDGYYAPRMP
-2031 SPTMKAP
+2031 SQPVNGLTFAGPTLAAVDKDP
-2038 ASVTD
+2038 ATHYGEATYS
-2043 LKKVSGS
+2043 
-2050 YQQSVYCFTMPNAEV
+2050 FTMPKGSDTEALDLTKIAFTAKEAPKISVKKNAN
-2065 SLENCVSAGDA
+2065 SD
-2076 PAIKGKRLDAGGY
+2076 GGY
-2089 DFSVIYIMQG
+2089 VSKMEMFSIAADGKESEKKEAGKFLFGGDEKILNNLTSAAPGTKLRVAVYSPVGWGYADTVYLTAVGATLGERQQ
-2099 SYGSLKQDYWP
+2099 KDY
-2110 RKALPKTEGEISEL
+2110 EISY
-2124 WATALPG
+2124 
-2131 TVVEVKVYLD
+2131 YL
-2141 DGYDPA
+2141 
-2147 PVNVTAENVTV
+2147 
-2158 ITKETGSN
+2158 
-2166 YKIFQF
+2166 

-2178 VILNYSSTAIPTEA
+2178 VTIEIHP
-2192 TTVNCNN
+2192 
-2199 KEVQCAAVSK
+2199 
-2209 IVYYEKGKSEPTTE
+2209 GK
-2223 DFKPLEKDSA
+2223 
-2233 ALAVSD
+2233 
-2239 GILSVEPA
+2239 
-2247 VGSQV
+2247 
-2252 TITVQAKAGYY
+2252 
-2263 EPRIKPGAIPGM
+2263 
-2275 TFSAPVVAKLEE
+2275 
-2287 DPKSYY
+2287 
-2293 GTAQYTFTMP
+2293 
-2303 DSKVDL
+2303 
-2309 TGVLTAKEAPTVTL
+2309 
-2323 NFKHEN
+2323 
-2329 MFLKNN
+2329 
-2335 LTQMSYKPYIQEK
+2335 
-2348 GIKFLTKPRTVT
+2348 
-2360 CKPITETGGVF
+2360 
-2371 HIQPGAEVEIL
+2371 
-2382 LTRSDPYQTSGGTY
+2382 
-2396 YHKLAGITVTPESA
+2396 
-2410 DISNLKIDRFPGV
+2410 
-2423 DSDKHNNANKNQVTF
+2423 
-2438 TMGTQNITVTV
+2438 
-2449 PKQDP
+2449 

>member
-82 DESAAFDEAL
+82 DESAAVDEAL

-153 KYSKNDKIFVA
+153 RYSEDDKIFVA

-228 YLQSKVNQKGYGY
+228 YLQSKVNEKGYGY
-241 HKDPKLDPAELEM
+241 HRDPSKDSANLEM

-266 SELQTAMEKEK
+266 SGLQTAMEKEK

-291 AQQNSY
+291 AQQEQY
-297 TAPYQEELTWENIA
+297 KEPYPELTWENIA
-311 AGAETYDIAGN
+311 AGAETYDIAGKD
-322 EHKTGENVTS
+322 HKTGKDVTH
-332 PGEAVALTNL
+332 PREAVALTNL
-342 KKFIRDAGDVD
+342 KKFISDAGAVD
-353 NDVAHLQKLVEKT
+353 SDVAHLRELVEKT

-379 QVLHICDG
+379 QVLHICNG
-387 QDVILD
+387 RDVILD

-634 GDAPDTPET
+634 GETPDTPEN

-658 GENGGETGSETQLR
+658 GETGGETGSETQLR

-735 YVTAEVDPKAFEY
+735 YVTAEVYPSKFTYE
-748 KPDADMTAQVKIH
+748 PNTDMTAQVKIH

-796 DGDKTIHWSASHK
+796 DGDKTIHWTASHK
-809 FTTPGTYY
+809 FNTPGTYY

-843 NSVTWGGM
+843 NSVTWDGM

-903 TTGETWTGSGSFTTS
+903 GSGETWTGSGSFTTS

-963 YDKDNPTKVYTRKLQ
+963 YDKDNPTKVYTRRLQ

-983 NAGNPLEDLKN
+983 NAGNPLEGLKD

-1070 VNSLNVAGV
+1070 VNSLNVEGV

-1099 AVYLEAVVY
+1099 AVHLEAVVY

-1118 SRDNGLDY
+1118 SRDNGLTY
-1126 AADNGGTWTLQLPTY
+1126 AADNGGTWTLQLPAY

-1178 PIVWLGTTSEAE
+1178 PIVWLGNTQEAE
-1190 SYKAK
+1190 GYKAK

-1204 DFSPLSTEVIS
+1204 DFSRLSTEVIS

-1223 GTTALGG
+1223 GATALGS

-1267 LHISYTAPDTD
+1267 LHISYTANEDANT
-1278 EYGYAVRKDANRTY
+1278 YGYAVRKDANRSY
-1292 DIPLQRGQDG
+1292 DIPLQRGEDG
-1302 RWTVDTAQTGGNGYI
+1302 RWTVNAAQTGGSGYI
-1317 WQYVGAYKVT
+1317 WQYVGAYQVT

-1342 KIFTPNA
+1342 KRFTPKA
-1349 PDTAGI
+1349 PDTTGI
-1355 PEQYT
+1355 PTQYT
-1360 VTSAAPSL
+1360 VTSAPPSL
-1368 DAVRIYNPHYSSTEF
+1368 DAVKIIEAKNTAQF
-1383 GKGYYSYYDFLKS
+1383 GKDEDGTVDGSFLAAYD
-1396 FKPDAAVTVY
+1396 PGV
-1406 MIEKDVNGQQY
+1406 
-1417 AIPEISVKLTM
+1417 SVKLELET
-1428 DYKDGKKAPNGGY
+1428 KDAAGYQYALVPELAVKLELTHQGGSEANGGY
-1441 SWTGTTGYE
+1441 TWKGTTGFERYTVTLQQSGE
-1450 HYELTMTPNANDC
+1450 NTYISPAEQPLTLLAGSYQVKGTITARGSTPKAIEGLKTVQVYSVSPTLTVKSISPSGTVQINPAGDIW
-1463 YSVPEEV
+1463 SVPEDTLLSAVTYRGEDYAVVYMKYAGKKTTTGVAYIYKEQIPYDTRTGADHYAQYKVPQVNLGISGLGTNYPATLTLSGDNGTEV
-1470 VLLAGEYE
+1470 SHEY
-1478 LQCTVT
+1478 
-1484 VSGEKK
+1484 
-1490 VLDELHYTIQA
+1490 
-1501 YSKRP
+1501 
-1506 KMTVSN
+1506 
-1512 IRPNETVQ
+1512 
-1520 VSRSNGIF
+1520 
-1528 TKDAN
+1528 TKDDTWTA
-1533 AFSAANRFGSDYALV
+1533 D
-1548 YMGYEP
+1548 
-1554 LGGNGRI
+1554 I
-1561 QGKYKFGNNS
+1561 GKLEIGEDATYKFK
-1571 FTTDEYCGEY
+1571 
-1581 ARYTQPVIT
+1581 
-1590 VSMGNMGGSFATTLI
+1590 
-1605 LPGDCGSDSVTFAGD
+1605 AGD
-1620 TGSKN
+1620 GKEYP
-1625 FTIGQIVKGT
+1625 VHH
-1635 DSSFKTSKQHKGCT
+1635 KTQKVGG
-1649 ITYPTERA
+1649 
-1657 VLFGTHEITEV
+1657 LFGTHTVEAV
-1668 TSVVNGITFRR
+1668 TTTVGKATFTRA
-1679 LLEYPV
+1679 LTKPV
-1685 TISQTATPPATTIGK
+1685 TISQPKTPVTAQKLTYTAPAGVTVAMEYDRWTPIENGAAVYPLKQVTVKLTATEGYCKPRITTPPAGVRNW
-1700 LSFTVPEGMTA
+1700 TVVSETA
-1711 TAVKT
+1711 DR
-1716 VGNGAVTSG
+1716 
-1725 AALAEYTNVTFT
+1725 AEYTFNMAFTATNLTPTVSEYPHITFSANSANASIQVTAEGKAQASGVKLKAGT
-1737 LNAKTGY
+1737 PVTVTVTAKKEAGY
-1744 CNPRMTKPGGVH
+1744 CLPELRPSVPVT
-1756 NWNVISEGAE
+1756 WETTSSTDFET
-1766 QAVYSFSMPAADVAP
+1766 VYTFSMP
-1781 KLTVVAYPKL
+1781 T
-1791 SFTASSEKA
+1791 E
-1800 AVTAAVNGTA
+1800 N
-1810 VSSGV
+1810 
-1815 GVKPG
+1815 
-1820 DTVTL
+1820 VTL
-1825 TVTAQRASGWCRPTL
+1825 
-1840 TRPIGLTWTEEK
+1840 
-1852 PGDYTAVYT
+1852 
-1861 FAMPGKAVNL
+1861 
-1871 AAPGATQMHKIS
+1871 AANTTQMHPIHF
-1883 WTDETAKV
+1883 DAAAKLQFYV
-1891 LRLTV
+1891 TQTNGTGSQVTV
-1896 TCANGETPA
+1896 PKDGYA
-1905 NGDYVIPGQ
+1905 IPGRLI
-1914 KMTLVAR
+1914 TVNAVAVG
-1921 AIAGTNPQVTIKG
+1921 GTDPVLKVTPG
-1934 VTLSPNT
+1934 TLSVTAGPT
-1941 TSESVTSRTYTFT
+1941 TEGAPSRIYTFT
-1954 MPSKDITVE
+1954 MPQAAVTL
-1963 GSRVPAPVR
+1963 GGTCTPAPVR
-1972 ALTFANS
+1972 TLQYSEKGNDFAR
-1979 TSTTAKIAA
+1979 IARV
-1988 ISVNGDKTDTLE
+1988 SVNGSPAA
-2000 MKNINMDVPVGSEVE
+2000 PVTAEGVSSVSVMVGAKVE
-2015 ITLQPAA
+2015 ITLAANDKYYAPRMPSQPVNGLTFAGPTLADVDKDPAA
-2022 KTTWNDGWH
+2022 HYGEATY
-2031 SPTMKAP
+2031 S
-2038 ASVTD
+2038 
-2043 LKKVSGS
+2043 
-2050 YQQSVYCFTMPNAEV
+2050 FTMPKGSSDTDVLNLTNIAFTATKAPMI
-2065 SLENCVSAGDA
+2065 SAQQPEGQC
-2076 PAIKGKRLDAGGY
+2076 IERT
-2089 DFSVIYIMQG
+2089 FSVYKDGEEKPLNYCLGFVI
-2099 SYGSLKQDYWP
+2099 
-2110 RKALPKTEGEISEL
+2110 KAETKKDIVQVT
-2124 WATALPG
+2124 PG
-2131 TVVEVKVYLD
+2131 TRLKIRVYVNEKSEYFETMYLTAQGAD
-2141 DGYDPA
+2141 LGECQRDGEARY
-2147 PVNVTAENVTV
+2147 
-2158 ITKETGSN
+2158 
-2166 YKIFQF
+2166 YYF
-2172 TMGTEP
+2172 TMGT
-2178 VILNYSSTAIPTEA
+2178 
-2192 TTVNCNN
+2192 
-2199 KEVQCAAVSK
+2199 
-2209 IVYYEKGKSEPTTE
+2209 
-2223 DFKPLEKDSA
+2223 
-2233 ALAVSD
+2233 
-2239 GILSVEPA
+2239 
-2247 VGSQV
+2247 
-2252 TITVQAKAGYY
+2252 
-2263 EPRIKPGAIPGM
+2263 
-2275 TFSAPVVAKLEE
+2275 
-2287 DPKSYY
+2287 DP
-2293 GTAQYTFTMP
+2293 
-2303 DSKVDL
+2303 
-2309 TGVLTAKEAPTVTL
+2309 
-2323 NFKHEN
+2323 
-2329 MFLKNN
+2329 
-2335 LTQMSYKPYIQEK
+2335 
-2348 GIKFLTKPRTVT
+2348 
-2360 CKPITETGGVF
+2360 
-2371 HIQPGAEVEIL
+2371 
-2382 LTRSDPYQTSGGTY
+2382 
-2396 YHKLAGITVTPESA
+2396 
-2410 DISNLKIDRFPGV
+2410 
-2423 DSDKHNNANKNQVTF
+2423 
-2438 TMGTQNITVTV
+2438 VTV
-2449 PKQDP
+2449 LIHRGK

>member
-153 KYSKNDKIFVA
+153 KYSEDDKIFVA

-228 YLQSKVNQKGYGY
+228 YLQSKVNEKGYGY
-241 HKDPKLDPAELEM
+241 HRDPSKDSANLEM

-266 SELQTAMEKEK
+266 SGLQTAMEKEK

-291 AQQNSY
+291 AQQEQY
-297 TAPYQEELTWENIA
+297 KEPYPELTWADIA
-311 AGAETYDIAGN
+311 ADAETYDIAGKD
-322 EHKTGENVTS
+322 HKTGKDVTH
-332 PGEAVALTNL
+332 PREAVALTNL
-342 KKFIRDAGDVD
+342 KKFISDAGDVD
-353 NDVAHLQKLVEKT
+353 SDVAHLRTLVEKT

-379 QVLHICDG
+379 QVLHICNG
-387 QDVILD
+387 RDVILD

-494 LEGGDRVAQDTYGM
+494 LQGGDRVAQDTYGM

-553 AILTTASTTQGGG
+553 AILTTASTAQGGG

-634 GDAPDTPET
+634 GDAPDTPEP

-735 YVTAEVDPKAFEY
+735 YVTAEVDKKDFTY
-748 KPDADMTAQVKIH
+748 TPDADMTAQVKIH

-784 RQLPE
+784 RQPE

-796 DGDKTIHWSASHK
+796 DGDKTIHWTASHT

-828 RVAEPAKVVVSGFTV
+828 RVAESAKVVVSGFTV
-843 NSVTWGGM
+843 NSVTWDGM

-963 YDKDNPTKVYTRKLQ
+963 YDKDNPAKVYTRKLQ

-983 NAGNPLEDLKN
+983 NAGNPLEGLKG
-994 ATITYRPGTS
+994 AKITYRPGTS

-1010 AKLTPGSAGYYTA
+1010 ADLTPGSAGYYTA
-1023 ELPIVNPGRYV
+1023 ALGIVNPGRYV

-1079 QYALLEQTAYITPIR
+1079 QCALLEQTAYITPIR

-1099 AVYLEAVVY
+1099 AVDLEAVVY

-1118 SRDNGLDY
+1118 SRDNGLTY

-1178 PIVWLGTTSEAE
+1178 PIVWLGNTQEAE
-1190 SYKAK
+1190 GYKTK

-1204 DFSPLSTEVIS
+1204 DFSRLSTEVIS

-1223 GTTALGG
+1223 GTTALGS

-1267 LHISYTAPDTD
+1267 LHISYTANEDANT
-1278 EYGYAVRKDANRTY
+1278 YGYAVRKEANRTY
-1292 DIPLQRGQDG
+1292 DIPLQRDEDG

-1317 WQYVGAYKVT
+1317 WQYVGAYQVT

-1336 AGAPAT
+1336 VGGTAT
-1342 KIFTPNA
+1342 KKFSPNA

-1355 PEQYT
+1355 PERYT
-1360 VTSAAPSL
+1360 VTSAPPSL
-1368 DAVRIYNPHYSSTEF
+1368 DAVKIYDPRYSSTEF
-1383 GKGYYSYYDFLKS
+1383 GKGYYRYSDFLKS

-1406 MIEKDVNGQQY
+1406 MIKKDINGQQY

-1428 DYKDGKKAPNGGY
+1428 EYKDGKKAPNGGY
-1441 SWTGTTGYE
+1441 SWTGDTGYE
-1450 HYELTMTPNANDC
+1450 HYELTMTPNANDR

-1501 YSKRP
+1501 YSERP
-1506 KMTVSN
+1506 KMTVRN
-1512 IRPNETVQ
+1512 IRPNETVR

-1533 AFSAANRFGSDYALV
+1533 AFSEANRFGSDYALV

-1554 LGGNGRI
+1554 LGGNGSF
-1561 QGKYKFGNNS
+1561 QGKYKYGNNS
-1571 FTTDEYCGEY
+1571 FTTNEHCGEY

-1590 VSMGNMGGSFATTLI
+1590 VYMDNMGGSFATTLI

-1620 TGSKN
+1620 TGSKD

-1635 DSSFKTSKQHKGCT
+1635 DSSFKTSQQHAGCT

-1725 AALAEYTNVTFT
+1725 TALAEYTNVTFT

-1744 CNPRMTKPGGVH
+1744 YNPRMTKPGGVH

-1781 KLTVVAYPKL
+1781 KLTVAAYPKL

-1820 DTVTL
+1820 DTVTI
-1825 TVTAQRASGWCRPTL
+1825 TVTAQRTSGWCRPTL
-1840 TRPIGLTWTEEK
+1840 TQPNGLTWTEEK

-1861 FAMPGKAVNL
+1861 FAMPGKAVKL
-1871 AAPGATQMHKIS
+1871 AAPDATQMHKIS
-1883 WTDETAKV
+1883 WTAETAKV
-1891 LRLTV
+1891 LRLAV
-1896 TCANGETPA
+1896 TCANGETPV

-1914 KMTLVAR
+1914 KMTMVAR
-1921 AIAGTNPQVTIKG
+1921 AIAGTNPQVTIEG

-1954 MPSKDITVE
+1954 MPNKDITVK

-1988 ISVNGDKTDTLE
+1988 ISVDGDKTDTLE
-2000 MKNINMDVPVGSEVE
+2000 MESIDMDVPVGSTVE

-2022 KTTWNDGWH
+2022 KTKWNDGWY

-2038 ASVTD
+2038 VSVTD

-2050 YQQSVYCFTMPNAEV
+2050 YQQSVYRFTMPAAAV
-2065 SLENCVSAGDA
+2065 SLENCVSAIPA
-2076 PAIKGKRLDAGGY
+2076 PEMCVTRLDRSCGFTLCYWDKYY
-2089 DFSVIYIMQG
+2089 D
-2099 SYGSLKQDYWP
+2099 
-2110 RKALPKTEGEISEL
+2110 KTEKLPYRFINMNLYAVGEISSTVL
-2124 WATALPG
+2124 TPLPG
-2131 TVVEVKVYLD
+2131 TTVELHVPAL
-2141 DGYDPA
+2141 DGYD
-2147 PVNVTAENVTV
+2147 VTSLQVTGDTVTV
-2158 ITKETGSN
+2158 TPTGEYDINSDGVTWR
-2166 YKIFQF
+2166 KVFRF

-2178 VILNYSSTAIPTEA
+2178 VML
-2192 TTVNCNN
+2192 
-2199 KEVQCAAVSK
+2199 
-2209 IVYYEKGKSEPTTE
+2209 
-2223 DFKPLEKDSA
+2223 
-2233 ALAVSD
+2233 
-2239 GILSVEPA
+2239 
-2247 VGSQV
+2247 
-2252 TITVQAKAGYY
+2252 
-2263 EPRIKPGAIPGM
+2263 
-2275 TFSAPVVAKLEE
+2275 TFSGAVK
-2287 DPKSYY
+2287 
-2293 GTAQYTFTMP
+2293 
-2303 DSKVDL
+2303 
-2309 TGVLTAKEAPTVTL
+2309 TG
-2323 NFKHEN
+2323 
-2329 MFLKNN
+2329 
-2335 LTQMSYKPYIQEK
+2335 
-2348 GIKFLTKPRTVT
+2348 
-2360 CKPITETGGVF
+2360 
-2371 HIQPGAEVEIL
+2371 
-2382 LTRSDPYQTSGGTY
+2382 
-2396 YHKLAGITVTPESA
+2396 
-2410 DISNLKIDRFPGV
+2410 
-2423 DSDKHNNANKNQVTF
+2423 
-2438 TMGTQNITVTV
+2438 
-2449 PKQDP
+2449 

>member
-153 KYSKNDKIFVA
+153 RYSENDKIFVA
-164 TDGNKDYGVRAIS
+164 ADGNKDYGVRAIS

-241 HKDPKLDPAELEM
+241 YKDPNKDPANLEM

-277 TALVALANLQQYIY
+277 TALAALANLQQYIY
-291 AQQNSY
+291 AQQEQY
-297 TAPYQEELTWENIA
+297 KEPYQELTWAEIA
-311 AGAETYDIAGN
+311 AGAETYDIAGKD
-322 EHKTGENVTS
+322 HKTGEDVTH
-332 PGEAVALTNL
+332 PREAVALTNL
-342 KKFIRDAGDVD
+342 KKFISDAGAVD
-353 NDVAHLQKLVEKT
+353 SDVAHLQKLVEKT

-452 PVHVEVYIKVGDAWV
+452 PVHVDVYISVGNAWV

-484 MADYGKISPE
+484 MDDYGKISPE
-494 LEGGDRVAQDTYGM
+494 LQGGDRVAQDTYGM

-658 GENGGETGSETQLR
+658 GETGGETGSETQLR

-724 LGDSDLEMATR
+724 LGDSNLEMATR
-735 YVTAEVDPKAFEY
+735 YVTAEVDPIKFTYE
-748 KPDADMTAQVKIH
+748 PNTDMTAQVKIH

-784 RQLPE
+784 RQPE
-789 MTFTQEK
+789 MTFTQQKE
-796 DGDKTIHWSASHK
+796 GDKTIHWTASHT

-843 NSVTWGGM
+843 NSVTWDGM

-870 KVSFTDPT
+870 KVSFTYDT

-903 TTGETWTGSGSFTTS
+903 GSGETWTGSGSFTTS

-935 GESTKTLHL
+935 GESAKTLHL

-963 YDKDNPTKVYTRKLQ
+963 YDKDNPAKVYTRKLQ

-983 NAGNPLEDLKN
+983 NAGNPLEGLKD

-1058 IPPAPPQYDESS
+1058 IPPAPPKYDESS
-1070 VNSLNVAGV
+1070 VNSLNEAGV

-1099 AVYLEAVVY
+1099 AVHLEAVVY
-1108 NSVTQEYYTL
+1108 NSVTQDYYTL
-1118 SRDNGLDY
+1118 SRDNGLTY
-1126 AADNGGTWTLQLPTY
+1126 ANEYGGTWTLQLPTY

-1178 PIVWLGTTSEAE
+1178 PIVWLGTTPEAE

-1204 DFSPLSTEVIS
+1204 DFSRLSTEVIS

-1223 GTTALGG
+1223 GTTARGS
-1230 KTAAFMTQ
+1230 KTAPFMTQ

-1267 LHISYTAPDTD
+1267 LHISYTANEDAKT
-1278 EYGYAVRKDANRTY
+1278 YGYAVRKDADRTY
-1292 DIPLQRGQDG
+1292 DIPLQRGEDG
-1302 RWTVDTAQTGGNGYI
+1302 RWTVNAAQTGGSGYI
-1317 WQYVGAYKVT
+1317 WQYVGAYQVT

-1342 KIFTPNA
+1342 KRFTPNA
-1349 PDTAGI
+1349 PDTTGI
-1355 PEQYT
+1355 PTQYT
-1360 VTSAAPSL
+1360 VTSAPPSL
-1368 DAVRIYNPHYSSTEF
+1368 DAVKIIEAKNTAQF
-1383 GKGYYSYYDFLKS
+1383 GKTPGGTVKGSFLAAYDPGASVELELETK
-1396 FKPDAAVTVY
+1396 DAAGY
-1406 MIEKDVNGQQY
+1406 QY
-1417 AIPEISVKLTM
+1417 ALVPELAVTLELTHQS
-1428 DYKDGKKAPNGGY
+1428 GTSEANGGY
-1441 SWTGTTGYE
+1441 TWKGTTGFE
-1450 HYELTMTPNANDC
+1450 HYTVTLQQSGENTYISPAEQSLTLLAGSYQVKGTITARGSKPKPIEGLKTVQVYSVSPTLTVKGISPSGTVQINPAGDIW
-1463 YSVPEEV
+1463 SVPENKVLSGKPYYGTDHAVVYMEYEV
-1470 VLLAGEYE
+1470 NRERGEYTP
-1478 LQCTVT
+1478 LVAGKPDNP
-1484 VSGEKK
+1484 VSAPGHE
-1490 VLDELHYTIQA
+1490 
-1501 YSKRP
+1501 
-1506 KMTVSN
+1506 N
-1512 IRPNETVQ
+1512 
-1520 VSRSNGIF
+1520 
-1528 TKDAN
+1528 
-1533 AFSAANRFGSDYALV
+1533 
-1548 YMGYEP
+1548 
-1554 LGGNGRI
+1554 
-1561 QGKYKFGNNS
+1561 
-1571 FTTDEYCGEY
+1571 EY
-1581 ARYTQPVIT
+1581 ARYTPPKVTLAISNLGADYPATLTLSGDDNIT
-1590 VSMGNMGGSFATTLI
+1590 ISHEFT
-1605 LPGDCGSDSVTFAGD
+1605 GDSGTWDKIPIGTVVEGTNSKYTYTDN
-1620 TGSKN
+1620 TGR
-1625 FTIGQIVKGT
+1625 
-1635 DSSFKTSKQHKGCT
+1635 
-1649 ITYPTERA
+1649 TYPLVFRTQK
-1657 VLFGTHEITEV
+1657 VGGIFGTHTVATV
-1668 TSVVNGITFRR
+1668 TTTIGKATFTRT
-1679 LLEYPV
+1679 LTKPV
-1685 TISQTATPPATTIGK
+1685 TISQQDKPVTAQKLTYTAPAGVTVAMEYDRWTPIENGAAVYPLKQVTVKLTATEGYCKPRITTPPAGVRNW
-1700 LSFTVPEGMTA
+1700 TVVSEMEDR
-1711 TAVKT
+1711 
-1716 VGNGAVTSG
+1716 
-1725 AALAEYTNVTFT
+1725 AEYTFNM
-1737 LNAKTGY
+1737 A
-1744 CNPRMTKPGGVH
+1744 
-1756 NWNVISEGAE
+1756 
-1766 QAVYSFSMPAADVAP
+1766 
-1781 KLTVVAYPKL
+1781 
-1791 SFTASSEKA
+1791 FTATNLTPTVSEYPSITFPA
-1800 AVTAAVNGTA
+1800 NSANASIQVTAGGKLQA
-1810 VSSGV
+1810 SGV
-1815 GVKPG
+1815 KLKAGTPV
-1820 DTVTL
+1820 TV
-1825 TVTAQRASGWCRPTL
+1825 TVTAKKEAGYCLPVLKPSGPV
-1840 TRPIGLTWTEEK
+1840 TWETTSSTDFE
-1852 PGDYTAVYT
+1852 TVYT
-1861 FAMPGKAVNL
+1861 FNMPTENVTL
-1871 AAPGATQMHKIS
+1871 AAPKTTQMYPIHFDAAAKLQFVGMTQS
-1883 WTDETAKV
+1883 QTAG
-1891 LRLTV
+1891 
-1896 TCANGETPA
+1896 GEIA
-1905 NGDYVIPGQ
+1905 LKNGDYAIPGRLI
-1914 KMTLVAR
+1914 TVTAVAVG
-1921 AIAGTNPQVTIKG
+1921 GTNPQMTVSPAAVKP
-1934 VTLSPNT
+1934 VPNT
-1941 TSESVTSRTYTFT
+1941 TDEEATSRIYTFT
-1954 MPSKDITVE
+1954 MPQAAVTLSGTCT
-1963 GSRVPAPVR
+1963 PAPVR
-1972 ALTFANS
+1972 TLRYSERGNDFAR
-1979 TSTTAKIAA
+1979 IARVT
-1988 ISVNGDKTDTLE
+1988 VNGSELAPVTD
-2000 MKNINMDVPVGSEVE
+2000 NGVSSVSVPEGSEVE
-2015 ITLQPAA
+2015 ITLQANTNQGKYDTTRLAYGGSGANGKPVVAYYDPRMPSLEVNGLTFTGPTLADVDTDPAA
-2022 KTTWNDGWH
+2022 HYGEATYSFIVPKG
-2031 SPTMKAP
+2031 S
-2038 ASVTD
+2038 
-2043 LKKVSGS
+2043 SG
-2050 YQQSVYCFTMPNAEV
+2050 AEV
-2065 SLENCVSAGDA
+2065 LDLTGIAFNAKEAPVVTLYCKNWKGTAFDPMSFGKINPFGKGTYDA
-2076 PAIKGKRLDAGGY
+2076 EAEEVQLAWSMPY
-2089 DFSVIYIMQG
+2089 Q
-2099 SYGSLKQDYWP
+2099 LKPQKQLCY
-2110 RKALPKTEGEISEL
+2110 
-2124 WATALPG
+2124 ALPG
-2131 TVVEVKVYLD
+2131 TQVRIEAFIASGYKLGSVKFSSEDVELQ
-2141 DGYDPA
+2141 
-2147 PVNVTAENVTV
+2147 E
-2158 ITKETGSN
+2158 IE
-2166 YKIFQF
+2166 
-2172 TMGTEP
+2172 
-2178 VILNYSSTAIPTEA
+2178 
-2192 TTVNCNN
+2192 
-2199 KEVQCAAVSK
+2199 
-2209 IVYYEKGKSEPTTE
+2209 
-2223 DFKPLEKDSA
+2223 
-2233 ALAVSD
+2233 
-2239 GILSVEPA
+2239 A
-2247 VGSQV
+2247 VGRWERY
-2252 TITVQAKAGYY
+2252 I
-2263 EPRIKPGAIPGM
+2263 
-2275 TFSAPVVAKLEE
+2275 
-2287 DPKSYY
+2287 
-2293 GTAQYTFTMP
+2293 FTMP
-2303 DSKVDL
+2303 TKN
-2309 TGVLTAKEAPTVTL
+2309 VTIY
-2323 NFKHEN
+2323 FE
-2329 MFLKNN
+2329 
-2335 LTQMSYKPYIQEK
+2335 
-2348 GIKFLTKPRTVT
+2348 
-2360 CKPITETGGVF
+2360 
-2371 HIQPGAEVEIL
+2371 
-2382 LTRSDPYQTSGGTY
+2382 GGT
-2396 YHKLAGITVTPESA
+2396 PE
-2410 DISNLKIDRFPGV
+2410 
-2423 DSDKHNNANKNQVTF
+2423 
-2438 TMGTQNITVTV
+2438 
-2449 PKQDP
+2449 